1 MNLFN
6 LVGTGQDLSTGA
18 FVTVNGK
25 QWKESL
31 NDLVQ
36 VFKEANNLGA
46 TKKGTVLSW
55 LAGNFNKDY
64 DFVKDLNADTEALQ
78 KFMEVYNAQDP
89 TKKDKGAAFNA
100 TLTNSSVILQDFV
113 NHTDDASIS
122 VQNFFSSV
130 TGVGKLTNALKGI
143 GMQMLVTF
151 GQMAAVWA
159 VSEVFNLIG
168 KGINYL
174 AHYDDIAKETMEE
187 SRKAYQDTTD
197 EIKSLNDELGENNK
211 RIAEIKAQGTISYTD
226 QRELKKLQT
235 ANDKLDRQIQL
246 KEHLAEIEAKQAVN
260 DTIDSFNANYGK
272 DYFWGDFNL
281 NKASRNFL
289 GVESFG
295 EWESYERRFN
305 DMFDMNSNRYVGAD
319 EFAETILNE
328 TNDVREYSAA
338 IDYLNE
344 KVDTFNQKAAEAKTA
359 DAAQEWLDKAELY
372 QTQLEKINQGILDQ
386 ADDLETYKETLDLIG
401 YDNLTETQQVVYR
414 QIESAL
420 KYDYMKA
427 DPASWF
433 EQNFNDS
440 KYADVVSKLKDA
452 PESSAKALS
461 ALKTQADDSKKSLA
475 EMLDVAGN
483 FPDIASGVD
492 DYRQALKEAS
502 EAEEA
507 VTGTAEKYGNVS
519 NKNRQI
525 IQWTAENLK
534 NYSDFVKEQ
543 KEPFE
548 EGSFSTV
555 VGSSNAF
562 DVGDDHELEIAY
574 TPILQ
579 TDDGAR
585 PLTSNVLNNYIYDL
599 IQKAGENGPWKS
611 EDLLKLDAQG
621 LDEEIDG
628 QTVHIKNMLAAVEGQ
643 ILNGAELTAADVAAI
658 AGSTAEEIAKD
669 WDGAT
674 SKYAGKSMHDLQI
687 PLAKTAEAA
696 EIFNTLKDKAD
707 AAGVSL
713 ETLFA
718 MADNDAFNDLFSGNI
733 DIEALKEFIQQM
745 EAAGFTIED
754 VINELES
761 LSKAG
766 VEANSVTIDADTAVK
781 NVTTTISAVTAA
793 LQAQT
798 TGVGV
803 TAENFKALT
812 DADKDYAD
820 CLEYVNGT
828 MQVNTEKAKKLT
840 DKKIEEAKAT
850 VRVARSQ
857 AQLKYAENKQEL
869 SRLNDA
875 LKKNNDLSEEQQSTL
890 KEAISNREQENKKLR
905 EQCQNY
911 EVLYS
916 QLVQVSGAYQD
927 WLNAQNATEAGTMYN
942 DAIKAYDAIKDA
954 LESGKIGTQKYK
966 AAVEFLVPKSVD
978 ENAVQQY
985 VDTLKKYLT
994 DDSKGITNFLNDA
1007 VKAGL
1012 MEEDSSGYVAI
1023 AGKKTIQDF
1032 CDAMKLTPEM
1042 VRAIFGELQE
1052 YGFDWEWDDAFFGET
1067 LTSLEMQADELQE
1080 KMDSVKPDSK
1090 SYEEWNNQLKEVNE
1104 KIENIKG
1111 NIDSTDV
1118 DALVDAYEKA
1128 KDAVDQMNSQGG
1140 TFDGQADELQSALD
1154 KAADNLNKNGRV
1166 QLWIDAS
1173 EAEKTVDDLTQR
1185 FNSGDFSV
1193 ATELEAAQD
1202 KLADLNTQKEK
1213 LGAPTEVEIQVY
1225 AQGLEDAGKSTEEIT
1240 QTLKDAKILNVET
1253 DDSEDKLSQTKDTV
1267 TDIANILLTP
1277 YTLDLNTTEAMT
1289 RLGNVKELMNQ
1300 ISETTITAPVP
1311 SVPKSYAERITTGT
1325 IGTGSANAAGTNG
1338 GLARAER
1345 ALVGELGYEVV
1356 VNPHSGKWYTVGEHG
1371 AEFVN
1376 LPRDAIVFDHQKS
1389 EELLKNGFV
1398 GARGMAMAEG
1408 NAYDEG
1414 VGTITGGGYIPKNNP
1429 ATSTTFQKNAKAAAA
1444 TATATEVAQKNLERI
1459 EAEADA
1465 VKEAYEAQKKALEKQ
1480 KKELESIKDSL
1491 ESEQKTLD
1499 GIVKTIT
1506 ARIDKEI
1513 DRLEHQWDDLK
1524 EQLEDEKNNLD
1535 AAMNGA
1541 TYLIEKRTKALQKE
1555 QEALDDSY
1563 QPRIDAL
1570 QDELDKLNETNDA
1583 QEKAIEL
1590 ARKKAAMDA
1599 AKANRSVRVY
1609 REGKGFVWEA
1619 DESEVKSTEEDY
1631 NDALR
1636 QKEHEDAQKALEDQ
1650 KAALEKEL
1658 EDKKQELQDKI
1669 DAYDEYKDKLS
1680 EGQNEYTNSK
1690 NVAILRQLYG
1700 ANADQ
1705 MILNMDQA
1713 MIDKITT
1720 DYMNNM
1726 SNTDHVE
1733 NQIKENQKL
1742 IDQLEDYKSKWEEVA
1757 DAYETEQN
1765 RINTVAR
1772 LGADWEE
1779 KILGQ
1784 RTDVLDDFKNHYIDI
1799 LRQIEEKTAEINDLS
1814 LKIEVVEEEYQ
1825 TKSDELDK
1833 EKKAAQAE
1841 VKTTKSSSTSNHAT
1855 GIMNVAAFERA
1866 RVDEAGPEIV
1876 VRQPEAGR
1884 YTSLEVGDGVVPGN
1898 LTRRLFSAAINPEAF
1913 VESAILKRMG
1923 NVNAEL
1929 TSAGSS
1935 GVHIG
1940 DINIVMNGV
1949 NDVENFGR
1957 ILHQNIGSI
1966 MAQEFSKR

>member
-1 MNLFN
+1 MF
-6 LVGTGQDLSTGA
+6 GTGNDLNTGS
-18 FVTVNGK
+18 FVTLNGK
-25 QWKESL
+25 RWRESIS
-31 NDLVQ
+31 DL
-36 VFKEANNLGA
+36 KKALAEANDMGV

-55 LAGNFNKDY
+55 LTGNFNNDY
-64 DFVKDLNADTEALQ
+64 DLAKNLDSDTKALQAFNKEFEESHNKNTALKKLEGASVTLQEFAKNADE
-78 KFMEVYNAQDP
+78 
-89 TKKDKGAAFNA
+89 G
-100 TLTNSSVILQDFV
+100 TLSLK
-113 NHTDDASIS
+113 
-122 VQNFFSSV
+122 NFFSSV
-130 TGVGKLTNALKGI
+130 TGAGKLTNAIKGI
-143 GMQMLVTF
+143 GLQMLTT
-151 GQMAAVWA
+151 AAQTAAIWA
-159 VSEVFNLIG
+159 ITEGFRLVVNAI
-168 KGINYL
+168 KDYINR
-174 AHYDDIAKETMEE
+174 AEIAKEKMEN
-187 SRKAYQDTTD
+187 SKKAYQDTTD
-197 EIKSLNDELGENNK
+197 EIKSLNDELEQNK
-211 RIAEIKAQGTISYTD
+211 ERMAEINGQDVITYTD
-226 QRELKKLQT
+226 QKELNKLET
-235 ANDKLDRQIQL
+235 ANTRLERQIEL
-246 KEHLAEIEAKQAVN
+246 KEHLAEIEARDA
-260 DTIDSFNANYGK
+260 ANK
-272 DYFWGDFNL
+272 T
-281 NKASRNFL
+281 
-289 GVESFG
+289 VESFKENYGLDYFG
-295 EWESYERRFN
+295 EG
-305 DMFDMNSNRYVGAD
+305 FDFDKKGPNVFTNYKELFDKINPNS
-319 EFAETILNE
+319 FAEKVLE
-328 TNDVREYSAA
+328 RSNDIREYSAA

-344 KVDTFNQKAAEAKTA
+344 NIDTFNKRAKEAETA
-359 DAAQEWLDKAELY
+359 YEAQNWLDKAEVY

-386 ADDLETYKETLDLIG
+386 ADDLETYKETLDLVG
-401 YDNLTETQQVVYR
+401 YDNLTSTQQSIYN
-414 QIESAL
+414 QIEDAL

-433 EQNFNDS
+433 EQNFNNS
-440 KYADVVSKLKDA
+440 KYANVVTWLKNNSENA
-452 PESSAKALS
+452 AKALND
-461 ALKTQADDSKKSLA
+461 LKTQADAAGKSVT
-475 EMLDVAGN
+475 EMLDDTQKN
-483 FPDIASGVD
+483 K
-492 DYRQALKEAS
+492 LKEALGDG
-502 EAEEA
+502 
-507 VTGTAEKYGNVS
+507 VT
-519 NKNRQI
+519 I
-525 IQWTAENLK
+525 DMDNLA
-534 NYSDFVKEQ
+534 DF
-543 KEPFE
+543 
-548 EGSFSTV
+548 
-555 VGSSNAF
+555 
-562 DVGDDHELEIAY
+562 IAMM
-574 TPILQ
+574 
-579 TDDGAR
+579 
-585 PLTSNVLNNYIYDL
+585 
-599 IQKAGENGPWKS
+599 
-611 EDLLKLDAQG
+611 ED
-621 LDEEIDG
+621 
-628 QTVHIKNMLAAVEGQ
+628 
-643 ILNGAELTAADVAAI
+643 
-658 AGSTAEEIAKD
+658 
-669 WDGAT
+669 
-674 SKYAGKSMHDLQI
+674 
-687 PLAKTAEAA
+687 
-696 EIFNTLKDKAD
+696 
-707 AAGVSL
+707 
-713 ETLFA
+713 
-718 MADNDAFNDLFSGNI
+718 
-733 DIEALKEFIQQM
+733 
-745 EAAGFTIED
+745 AGFSIED
-754 VINELES
+754 VITELKS
-761 LSKAG
+761 LNQTG
-766 VEANSVTIDADTAVK
+766 VEAHSVTIDADTAVK
-781 NVTTTISAVTAA
+781 KVTTTISAVTAA

-911 EVLYS
+911 ELLYS

-942 DAIKAYDAIKDA
+942 DAIQAYDAIKDA

-966 AAVEFLVPKSVD
+966 AAIEFLVPKSVD

-1023 AGKKTIQDF
+1023 AGKKTIDDF
-1032 CDAMKLTPEM
+1032 CDALKLTPDM

-1052 YGFDWEWDDAFFGET
+1052 YGFDFNWDDAFFGET
-1067 LTSLEMQADELQE
+1067 LTSLEMQADELKE
-1080 KMDSVKPDSK
+1080 KMDSVKPDSD
-1090 SYEEWNNQLKEVNE
+1090 SYDEWNNQLKEVNE

-1128 KDAVDQMNSQGG
+1128 KDAVDQMNSQGS

-1277 YTLDLNTTEAMT
+1277 YTLDLNTTEALT
-1289 RLGNVKELMNQ
+1289 KLGTVAELMNQ
-1300 ISETTITAPVP
+1300 ISDTTITVP
-1311 SVPKSYAERITTGT
+1311 TPNISTPSSSQPYKPGKSYAERNGAGSTGIST
-1325 IGTGSANAAGTNG
+1325 AHAAGTNG
-1338 GLARAER
+1338 GLTRAER

-1376 LPRDAIVFDHQKS
+1376 LPKDAIVFDHQKS

-1408 NAYDEG
+1408 NAYALTS
-1414 VGTITGGGYIPKNNP
+1414 GTITGGGNKPENNP
-1429 ATSTTFQKNAKAAAA
+1429 VTSTTFQKNAKAAAA
-1444 TATATEVAQKNLERI
+1444 TATATEAAQKNLERI

-1733 NQIKENQKL
+1733 NQIRENQKL

-1784 RTDVLDDFKNHYIDI
+1784 RTDVLDNFKNHYIDI

-1913 VESAILKRMG
+1913 VESAILKRME

-1929 TSAGSS
+1929 ASAGSS

>member
-1 MNLFN
+1 MLTTAAQAAAIWAITEGFKL
-6 LVGTGQDLSTGA
+6 LVNW
-18 FVTVNGK
+18 V
-25 QWKESL
+25 
-31 NDLVQ
+31 
-36 VFKEANNLGA
+36 
-46 TKKGTVLSW
+46 
-55 LAGNFNKDY
+55 
-64 DFVKDLNADTEALQ
+64 
-78 KFMEVYNAQDP
+78 
-89 TKKDKGAAFNA
+89 DKLYRSG
-100 TLTNSSVILQDFV
+100 
-113 NHTDDASIS
+113 
-122 VQNFFSSV
+122 
-130 TGVGKLTNALKGI
+130 
-143 GMQMLVTF
+143 
-151 GQMAAVWA
+151 
-159 VSEVFNLIG
+159 E
-168 KGINYL
+168 
-174 AHYDDIAKETMEE
+174 IAKEKMEE
-187 SRKAYQDTTD
+187 SKKTYQDTTD
-197 EIKSLNDELGENNK
+197 EIKSLNDELEENKK
-211 RIAEIKAQGTISYTD
+211 RIAEINGQDVITYTD
-226 QRELKKLQT
+226 KQELEKLET
-235 ANDKLDRQIQL
+235 ANTRLERQIEL
-246 KEHLAEIEAKQAVN
+246 KEHLAEMQAKEAVN
-260 DTIDSFNANYGK
+260 DAVNSFNENYGE
-272 DYFWGDFNL
+272 DYFGD
-281 NKASRNFL
+281 
-289 GVESFG
+289 G
-295 EWESYERRFN
+295 
-305 DMFDMNSNRYVGAD
+305 FDLDKKGPTDFINYKGLFDSIRPD
-319 EFAETILNE
+319 EFGDKILE
-328 TNDVREYSAA
+328 RSNDIREYSAA
-338 IDYLNE
+338 IDYLND
-344 KVDTFNQKAAEAKTA
+344 KIDKYDQMAAV
-359 DAAQEWLDKAELY
+359 AATPDEEQTWLKQAELY

-386 ADDLETYKETLDLIG
+386 ADDLETYKETLDLVG
-401 YDNLTETQQVVYR
+401 FDNLTSTQKKIYN

-440 KYADVVSKLKDA
+440 KYANVVTWLKNNSENA
-452 PESSAKALS
+452 AKALND
-461 ALKTQADDSKKSLA
+461 LKTQADAAGKSVT
-475 EMLDVAGN
+475 EMLDDTQKN
-483 FPDIASGVD
+483 K
-492 DYRQALKEAS
+492 LKEALGDG
-502 EAEEA
+502 
-507 VTGTAEKYGNVS
+507 VT
-519 NKNRQI
+519 I
-525 IQWTAENLK
+525 DMDNLA
-534 NYSDFVKEQ
+534 DF
-543 KEPFE
+543 
-548 EGSFSTV
+548 
-555 VGSSNAF
+555 
-562 DVGDDHELEIAY
+562 IAMM
-574 TPILQ
+574 Q
-579 TDDGAR
+579 D
-585 PLTSNVLNNYIYDL
+585 
-599 IQKAGENGPWKS
+599 
-611 EDLLKLDAQG
+611 
-621 LDEEIDG
+621 
-628 QTVHIKNMLAAVEGQ
+628 
-643 ILNGAELTAADVAAI
+643 
-658 AGSTAEEIAKD
+658 
-669 WDGAT
+669 
-674 SKYAGKSMHDLQI
+674 
-687 PLAKTAEAA
+687 
-696 EIFNTLKDKAD
+696 
-707 AAGVSL
+707 
-713 ETLFA
+713 
-718 MADNDAFNDLFSGNI
+718 
-733 DIEALKEFIQQM
+733 
-745 EAAGFTIED
+745 AGFTIED

-820 CLEYVNGT
+820 CLKYVNGT
-828 MQVNTEKAKKLT
+828 MQINTEKAKKLT

-954 LESGKIGTQKYK
+954 LESGKIGTQKYN

-1023 AGKKTIQDF
+1023 AGKKTIDDF
-1032 CDAMKLTPEM
+1032 CDAMKLTPDM

-1052 YGFDWEWDDAFFGET
+1052 YGFDWKWDDAFFGET

-1080 KMDSVKPDSK
+1080 KMDSVKPDSD
-1090 SYEEWNNQLKEVNE
+1090 SYKEWNDQLKEVNE

-1111 NIDSTDV
+1111 NIDNTDV
-1118 DALVDAYEKA
+1118 DALADAYEKA

-1140 TFDGQADELQSALD
+1140 TFDGQAEELQSALD

-1267 TDIANILLTP
+1267 TDITNMLLTP
-1277 YTLDLNTTEAMT
+1277 YTLDLNTTEA
-1289 RLGNVKELMNQ
+1289 LGKLGTVRDLMNQ

-1311 SVPKSYAERITTGT
+1311 SVPKSYAERNTTGT
-1325 IGTGSANAAGTNG
+1325 TGTGIANAAGTNG

-1356 VNPHSGKWYTVGEHG
+1356 VNPHSGKWYTVGELG

-1376 LPRDAIVFDHQKS
+1376 LPKDAIVFDHQKS

-1408 NAYDEG
+1408 NAYDQG

-1429 ATSTTFQKNAKAAAA
+1429 ATSSTFQKNAKAAAA
-1444 TATATEVAQKNLERI
+1444 TATATEAAQKNLERI

-1784 RTDVLDDFKNHYIDI
+1784 RTDVLDNFKNHYIDI
-1799 LRQIEEKTAEINDLS
+1799 LRQIEEKTAEINDLN

-1841 VKTTKSSSTSNHAT
+1841 VKTTKSSSTSSHAT

>member
-6 LVGTGQDLSTGA
+6 LFGTGNDLNTGS
-18 FVTVNGK
+18 FVTLNGK
-25 QWKESL
+25 EWRESIT
-31 NDLVQ
+31 D
-36 VFKEANNLGA
+36 FRKAFSEANDIGV
-46 TKKGTVLSW
+46 TKKGTLFSW
-55 LAGNFNKDY
+55 LTGNFNNDY
-64 DFVKDLNADTEALQ
+64 DFVKDLDADTEALK
-78 KFMEVYNAQDP
+78 KFKDAYTNESSP
-89 TKKDKGAAFNA
+89 TFKKKNESFDA
-100 TLTNSSVILQDFV
+100 TLKNSSVILQDFV

-122 VQNFFSSV
+122 VKNFFSSV
-130 TGVGKLTNALKGI
+130 TGAGKLTNALKGI
-143 GMQMLVTF
+143 GLQMLTT
-151 GQMAAVWA
+151 AAQAAAIWA
-159 VSEVFNLIG
+159 ITEGFKLLVNWVDKLYRSGE
-168 KGINYL
+168 
-174 AHYDDIAKETMEE
+174 IAKEKMEE
-187 SRKAYQDTTD
+187 SKKTYQDTTD
-197 EIKSLNDELGENNK
+197 EIKSLNDELEENKK
-211 RIAEIKAQGTISYTD
+211 RIAEINGQDVITYTD
-226 QRELKKLQT
+226 KQELEKLET
-235 ANDKLDRQIQL
+235 ANTRLERQIQL
-246 KEHLAEIEAKQAVN
+246 KEHLAEMQAKEAVN
-260 DTIDSFNANYGK
+260 DAVNSFNENYGE
-272 DYFWGDFNL
+272 DYFGD
-281 NKASRNFL
+281 
-289 GVESFG
+289 
-295 EWESYERRFN
+295 RFDLDKKGPTDFIN
-305 DMFDMNSNRYVGAD
+305 YKGLFDSIHPD
-319 EFAETILNE
+319 EFGDKILE
-328 TNDVREYSAA
+328 RSNDIREYSAA
-338 IDYLNE
+338 IDYLND
-344 KVDTFNQKAAEAKTA
+344 KVDKYNQMAAV
-359 DAAQEWLDKAELY
+359 AATPDEEQTWLKQAELY

-386 ADDLETYKETLDLIG
+386 AEDLETYKETLDLVG
-401 YDNLTETQQVVYR
+401 FDNLTSTQKKIYN
-414 QIESAL
+414 QIEDAL
-420 KYDYMKA
+420 KYNYMKT

-440 KYADVVSKLKDA
+440 KYADVASKLKDA

-483 FPDIASGVD
+483 FSDIASGVD

-585 PLTSNVLNNYIYDL
+585 PLTSNVLENYIYDL

-674 SKYAGKSMHDLQI
+674 SEYAGKSMHDLQI

-745 EAAGFTIED
+745 EDAGFTIED

-828 MQVNTEKAKKLT
+828 MQINTEKAKELT

-927 WLNAQNATEAGTMYN
+927 WLNAQNATEAGTMYD

-954 LESGKIGTQKYK
+954 LESGKVGTQKYK
-966 AAVEFLVPKSVD
+966 AAVEFLVPDSVD

-994 DDSKGITNFLNDA
+994 DDYKGVTNFLNDA

-1012 MEEDSSGYVAI
+1012 MEADSSGYVTI
-1023 AGKKTIQDF
+1023 AGEKTIQDF
-1032 CDAMKLTPEM
+1032 CDAMKLTPDM

-1080 KMDSVKPDSK
+1080 KMDSVKPDSD
-1090 SYEEWNNQLKEVNE
+1090 SYKEWNDQLKEVNE

-1111 NIDSTDV
+1111 NIDNTDV
-1118 DALVDAYEKA
+1118 DELVDAYKQA
-1128 KDAVDQMNSQGG
+1128 KDLVDKANEQG
-1140 TFDGQADELQSALD
+1140 DLPSKRAEVLQSALD

-1193 ATELEAAQD
+1193 ATELETAQD
-1202 KLADLNTQKEK
+1202 KLADLTAKKEE

-1225 AQGLEDAGKSTEEIT
+1225 AEGLENAGKTTEEIT
-1240 QTLKDAKILNVET
+1240 QTLKDAKILNVKT
-1253 DDSEDKLSQTKDTV
+1253 DDSQDKLDTALDTANDLV
-1267 TDIANILLTP
+1267 DILMTP
-1277 YTLDLNTTEAMT
+1277 YTLTVHNTDALESLGKVKDLMD
-1289 RLGNVKELMNQ
+1289 Q
-1300 ISETTITAPVP
+1300 ITQTTITAPVP
-1311 SVPKSYAERITTGT
+1311 SVAKSYAEQNATGT
-1325 IGTGSANAAGTNG
+1325 TSIGSAHAGGARNG
-1338 GLARAER
+1338 LPQGER

-1376 LPRDAIVFDHQKS
+1376 LPKDAIVFDHQKS

-1398 GARGMAMAEG
+1398 GARGTAMAEG
-1408 NAYDEG
+1408 NAYPGGKET
-1414 VGTITGGGYIPKNNP
+1414 VRGGGQFPTDNP
-1429 ATSTTFQKNAKAAAA
+1429 VTSGTFQKNAKAAAA
-1444 TATATEVAQKNLERI
+1444 TATATEAAQKNLERI

-1555 QEALDDSY
+1555 QEALEDSY

-1700 ANADQ
+1700 ADADQ

-1742 IDQLEDYKSKWEEVA
+1742 IDQLEEYKSKWEEVA

-1825 TKSDELDK
+1825 VKSDELDK

-1841 VKTTKSSSTSNHAT
+1841 VKATKSSSTSSHAT

-1923 NVNAEL
+1923 NANTEL
-1929 TSAGSS
+1929 ASAGSS

>member
-6 LVGTGQDLSTGA
+6 LFGTGNDLNTGS
-18 FVTVNGK
+18 FITLNGK
-25 QWKESL
+25 KVKESIA
-31 NDLVQ
+31 DI
-36 VFKEANNLGA
+36 KKAYAEADNLGIS
-46 TKKGTVLSW
+46 KNGTLLSW
-55 LAGNFNKDY
+55 LMGNFNKDY
-64 DFVKDLNADTEALQ
+64 DLAKELDSDTVALQ
-78 KFMEVYNAQDP
+78 KFIAEVANGKTKANAMDE
-89 TKKDKGAAFNA
+89 
-100 TLTNSSVILQDFV
+100 TLSNSSIALQDYV
-113 NHTDDASIS
+113 KNLGDGKASIKD
-122 VQNFFSSV
+122 FFSSI
-130 TGVGKLTNALKGI
+130 TGSTKATTALKSLGK
-143 GMQMLVTF
+143 QFLVTA
-151 GQMAAVWA
+151 GQMVAVWA
-159 VSEVFNLIG
+159 ISKAVDLAVEAVN
-168 KGINYL
+168 NYVNRVE
-174 AHYDDIAKETMEE
+174 IAKDKMEE
-187 SRKAYQDTTD
+187 SRKAYQDSTN
-197 EIKSLNDELGENNK
+197 EIESLNSELEENSK
-211 RIAEIKAQGTISYTD
+211 RIAEIKSQGTISYTE
-226 QRELKKLQT
+226 QQELEKLQT
-235 ANDKLDRQIQL
+235 ANDKLEHQL
-246 KEHLAEIEAKQAVN
+246 LVKEQLAKVNAKQAAN
-260 DTIDSFNANYGK
+260 DAQDLY
-272 DYFWGDFNL
+272 
-281 NKASRNFL
+281 NK
-289 GVESFG
+289 EFG
-295 EWESYERRFN
+295 
-305 DMFDMNSNRYVGAD
+305 NSNYDVSTVDSAEVNHKLSSAMASFASITNLRDAESAVEMLAGDESDIATYIKSIDLLNQKIKEAQEGFDRNIQNGTGYQRY
-319 EFAETILNE
+319 ENQIQY
-328 TNDVREYSAA
+328 YSAM
-338 IDYLNE
+338 IDGINE
-344 KVDTFNQKAAEAKTA
+344 KLIDQATDLEAIKAAF
-359 DAAQEWLDKAELY
+359 
-372 QTQLEKINQGILDQ
+372 
-386 ADDLETYKETLDLIG
+386 DDIG
-401 YDNLTETQQVVYR
+401 YDNLTSKQKRT
-414 QIESAL
+414 
-420 KYDYMKA
+420 YDDIQKQLTVIYKQT
-427 DPASWF
+427 DPAGWF

-440 KYADVVSKLKDA
+440 KYADVVTWLKGNSENA
-452 PESSAKALS
+452 AKALND
-461 ALKTQADDSKKSLA
+461 LKTQADDSKKSLA

-483 FPDIASGVD
+483 FPDIASEVD

-658 AGSTAEEIAKD
+658 AGSTAEEISKD

-674 SKYAGKSMHDLQI
+674 SEYAGKSMHDLQI

-707 AAGVSL
+707 EAGVSL

-745 EAAGFTIED
+745 EDAGFTIED

-911 EVLYS
+911 ELLYS

-942 DAIKAYDAIKDA
+942 DAIQAYDAIKDA

-985 VDTLKKYLT
+985 VNTLKKYLT

-1032 CDAMKLTPEM
+1032 CDAMKLTPDM

-1052 YGFDWEWDDAFFGET
+1052 YGFDFNWDDAFFGDT

-1080 KMDSVKPDSK
+1080 KMDSVEPDSK
-1090 SYEEWNNQLKEVNE
+1090 SYEKWNEQLKEVNE

-1128 KDAVDQMNSQGG
+1128 KDLVDKANKQGDLPG
-1140 TFDGQADELQSALD
+1140 KRAEVLQSALD

-1193 ATELEAAQD
+1193 ATELEATQD

-1267 TDIANILLTP
+1267 TDIANILLAP

-1289 RLGNVKELMNQ
+1289 KLGNVKELMNQ

-1408 NAYDEG
+1408 NAYNQG

-1444 TATATEVAQKNLERI
+1444 TATATEAAQKNLERI

-1784 RTDVLDDFKNHYIDI
+1784 RTDVLDNFKNHYIDI

-1929 TSAGSS
+1929 ASAGSS

>member
-1 MNLFN
+1 LF
-6 LVGTGQDLSTGA
+6 GTGNDLNTGT
-18 FVTVNGK
+18 FLTLNGK
-25 QWKESL
+25 RAKDSIEDFRKAFS
-31 NDLVQ
+31 
-36 VFKEANNLGA
+36 EANLLGG
-46 TKKGTVLSW
+46 TKKGILFSW
-55 LAGNFNKDY
+55 LTGNFNNDY
-64 DFVKDLNADTEALQ
+64 DLAKDLDNDVVALQ
-78 KFMEVYNAQDP
+78 AFIEAVKNGATP
-89 TKKDKGAAFNA
+89 TDAIKDNLKDA
-100 TLTNSSVILQDFV
+100 SVVLQDFV
-113 NHTDDASIS
+113 AHTDKANIS
-122 VQNFFSSV
+122 VENFFSSV
-130 TGVGKLTNALKGI
+130 TGYKNAITALKGF
-143 GMQMLVTF
+143 GMQFLVTA
-151 GQMAAVWA
+151 GQMVAVWA
-159 VSEVFNLIG
+159 ISKAIDLAVEAVN
-168 KGINYL
+168 NYVNRVE
-174 AHYDDIAKETMEE
+174 IAKDKMES
-187 SRKAYQDTTD
+187 SRKAYQDTTN
-197 EIKSLNDELGENNK
+197 EIESLNSELEENSK
-211 RIAEIKAQGTISYTD
+211 RIAEIKSQGTISYTE
-226 QRELKKLQT
+226 QQELKKLQT
-235 ANDKLDRQIQL
+235 ANDKLDHQLLVKEQLAKVNAKEAANDAQDLYDKEFGNSNYDVSTVNSAEVNHKLNNAMTAFLDITNLRDAKSAVEMLAGDESDIATYIKSIDLLNQKLKEAQEGFDRNIQNGTGYLRFENQIQ
-246 KEHLAEIEAKQAVN
+246 
-260 DTIDSFNANYGK
+260 Y
-272 DYFWGDFNL
+272 
-281 NKASRNFL
+281 
-289 GVESFG
+289 
-295 EWESYERRFN
+295 
-305 DMFDMNSNRYVGAD
+305 
-319 EFAETILNE
+319 
-328 TNDVREYSAA
+328 YSAM
-338 IDYLNE
+338 IDGINE
-344 KVDTFNQKAAEAKTA
+344 KLIDQATDLEAIKAAF
-359 DAAQEWLDKAELY
+359 
-372 QTQLEKINQGILDQ
+372 
-386 ADDLETYKETLDLIG
+386 DDIG
-401 YDNLTETQQVVYR
+401 YDNLTSKQKRT
-414 QIESAL
+414 
-420 KYDYMKA
+420 YDDIQKQLTVIYKQT
-427 DPASWF
+427 DPAGWF

-440 KYADVVSKLKDA
+440 KYADVVTWLKGNSENA
-452 PESSAKALS
+452 AKALND
-461 ALKTQADDSKKSLA
+461 LKTQADDSKKSLA

-658 AGSTAEEIAKD
+658 AGSTAEEISKD

-674 SKYAGKSMHDLQI
+674 SEYAGKSMHDLQI

-707 AAGVSL
+707 EAGVSL

-745 EAAGFTIED
+745 EDAGFTIED

-869 SRLNDA
+869 SRLNDT

-911 EVLYS
+911 ELLYS

-942 DAIKAYDAIKDA
+942 DAIQAYDAIKDA

-1023 AGKKTIQDF
+1023 AGKKTIDDF
-1032 CDAMKLTPEM
+1032 CDAMKLTPDM

-1052 YGFDWEWDDAFFGET
+1052 YGFDFNWDDAFFGET

-1080 KMDSVKPDSK
+1080 KMDSVKPDSD
-1090 SYEEWNNQLKEVNE
+1090 SYDEWNNQLKEVNE

-1111 NIDSTDV
+1111 NIDNTDV

-1213 LGAPTEVEIQVY
+1213 LGAPTKVEIQVY

-1240 QTLKDAKILNVET
+1240 QTLKDAKILNVKT

-1289 RLGNVKELMNQ
+1289 KLGNVKGLMNQ

-1408 NAYDEG
+1408 NAYAQG

-1444 TATATEVAQKNLERI
+1444 TATATEAAQKNLERI

-1524 EQLEDEKNNLD
+1524 EQLEDEKDNLD

-1555 QEALDDSY
+1555 QEALEDSY

-1636 QKEHEDAQKALEDQ
+1636 EKEQEDAKKALEDQ

-1700 ANADQ
+1700 TDADQ

-1713 MIDKITT
+1713 MVDKITT
-1720 DYMNNM
+1720 DYMNNL

-1929 TSAGSS
+1929 ASAGSS

-1957 ILHQNIGSI
+1957 ILHQNISSI

>member
-6 LVGTGQDLSTGA
+6 LFGTGNDLNTGT
-18 FVTVNGK
+18 FLTLNGK
-25 QWKESL
+25 RAKDSIEDFRKAFS
-31 NDLVQ
+31 
-36 VFKEANNLGA
+36 EASDMGV
-46 TKKGTVLSW
+46 TKKGTLFSW
-55 LAGNFNKDY
+55 LTGNFNNDY
-64 DFVKDLNADTEALQ
+64 DFVKDLDADTEALK
-78 KFMEVYNAQDP
+78 KFKDAYTN
-89 TKKDKGAAFNA
+89 KKNSSTFNKKKESFDA
-100 TLTNSSVILQDFV
+100 TLKNSSVILQDFV

-122 VQNFFSSV
+122 VENFFRSV
-130 TGVGKLTNALKGI
+130 TGAGKLTNALKGI
-143 GMQMLVTF
+143 GLQMLTT
-151 GQMAAVWA
+151 AAQAAAIWA
-159 VSEVFNLIG
+159 ITEGFKLLVNWVDKLYRSGE
-168 KGINYL
+168 
-174 AHYDDIAKETMEE
+174 IAKEKMEE
-187 SRKAYQDTTD
+187 SKKTYQDTTD
-197 EIKSLNDELGENNK
+197 EIKSLNDELEENKK
-211 RIAEIKAQGTISYTD
+211 RIAEINGQDVITYTD
-226 QRELKKLQT
+226 KQELEKLET
-235 ANDKLDRQIQL
+235 ANTRLERQIEL
-246 KEHLAEIEAKQAVN
+246 KEHLAEMQAKEAVN
-260 DTIDSFNANYGK
+260 DAVNSFNENYGE
-272 DYFWGDFNL
+272 DYFGD
-281 NKASRNFL
+281 
-289 GVESFG
+289 G
-295 EWESYERRFN
+295 
-305 DMFDMNSNRYVGAD
+305 FDLDKKGPTDFINYKGLFDSIRPD
-319 EFAETILNE
+319 EFGDKILE
-328 TNDVREYSAA
+328 RSNDIREYSAA
-338 IDYLNE
+338 IDYLND
-344 KVDTFNQKAAEAKTA
+344 KIDKYNQMAAV
-359 DAAQEWLDKAELY
+359 AATPDEEQTWLKQAELY

-386 ADDLETYKETLDLIG
+386 ADDLETYKETLDLVG
-401 YDNLTETQQVVYR
+401 FDNLTSTQKKIYN
-414 QIESAL
+414 QIEDAL
-420 KYDYMKA
+420 KYNYMKT

-461 ALKTQADDSKKSLA
+461 TLKTQADDSKKSLA

-519 NKNRQI
+519 NKNRQV

-534 NYSDFVKEQ
+534 DYSDFVKEQ
-543 KEPFE
+543 KKPFE

-585 PLTSNVLNNYIYDL
+585 PLTSNVLKNYIYDL

-658 AGSTAEEIAKD
+658 AGSTADDIAKD

-674 SKYAGKSMHDLQI
+674 SEYAGKSMHDLQI
-687 PLAKTAEAA
+687 PLTKTAEAA

-713 ETLFA
+713 KTLFA

-745 EAAGFTIED
+745 EDAGFTIED

-761 LSKAG
+761 LSKTG
-766 VEANSVTIDADTAVK
+766 VEANSVTIDADTAAK

-828 MQVNTEKAKKLT
+828 MQINTEKAKELT

-869 SRLNDA
+869 SRLNDS
-875 LKKNNDLSEEQQSTL
+875 LKKNNNLSEEQQSTL

-927 WLNAQNATEAGTMYN
+927 WLNAQNATEAGTMYD

-1052 YGFDWEWDDAFFGET
+1052 YGFDFNWDDAFFGET

-1080 KMDSVKPDSK
+1080 KMDSVKPDSD
-1090 SYEEWNNQLKEVNE
+1090 SYKEWNDQLKEVNE

-1111 NIDSTDV
+1111 NIDNTDV

-1140 TFDGQADELQSALD
+1140 TFDGQAEELQSALD

-1267 TDIANILLTP
+1267 TDITNMLLTP
-1277 YTLDLNTTEAMT
+1277 YTLDLNTTEALT
-1289 RLGNVKELMNQ
+1289 KLGTVRDLMNQ

-1311 SVPKSYAERITTGT
+1311 SVPKSYAERNTTGIT
-1325 IGTGSANAAGTNG
+1325 GIGSANAAGTNG

-1376 LPRDAIVFDHQKS
+1376 LPKDAIVFDHQKS

-1408 NAYDEG
+1408 NAYALTS
-1414 VGTITGGGYIPKNNP
+1414 GTITGGGNKPENNP
-1429 ATSTTFQKNAKAAAA
+1429 VTSTTFQKNAKAAAA
-1444 TATATEVAQKNLERI
+1444 TATATEAAQKNLERI

-1555 QEALDDSY
+1555 QEALEDSY

-1636 QKEHEDAQKALEDQ
+1636 QKEQEDAQKALEDQ

-1784 RTDVLDDFKNHYIDI
+1784 RTDVLDNFKNHYIDI

-1841 VKTTKSSSTSNHAT
+1841 VKTTKSSSTSSHAT

-1923 NVNAEL
+1923 NVNSEL
-1929 TSAGSS
+1929 ASAGSS

-1957 ILHQNIGSI
+1957 ILHQNISSI

>member
-6 LVGTGQDLSTGA
+6 LVGTGQDLNTGA

-36 VFKEANNLGA
+36 AFKEANNLGA

-78 KFMEVYNAQDP
+78 KFMKVYNAQDP

-130 TGVGKLTNALKGI
+130 TGASKLTNALKGI
-143 GMQMLVTF
+143 GLQMLTT
-151 GQMAAVWA
+151 AAQAAAIWA
-159 VSEVFNLIG
+159 ITEGFRLVVNAI
-168 KGINYL
+168 KDYINR
-174 AHYDDIAKETMEE
+174 AEIAKEKMEN
-187 SRKAYQDTTD
+187 SKKAYQDTTD
-197 EIKSLNDELGENNK
+197 EIKSLNDELEQNK
-211 RIAEIKAQGTISYTD
+211 ERMAEINSQDVITYTD
-226 QRELKKLQT
+226 QQELEKLET
-235 ANDKLDRQIQL
+235 ANTRLERQIEL
-246 KEHLAEIEAKQAVN
+246 KEHLAEMQAKEAVN
-260 DTIDSFNANYGK
+260 DAVNSFNENYGE
-272 DYFWGDFNL
+272 DYFGD
-281 NKASRNFL
+281 
-289 GVESFG
+289 G
-295 EWESYERRFN
+295 
-305 DMFDMNSNRYVGAD
+305 FDLDKKGPTDFINYKGLFDSIRPD
-319 EFAETILNE
+319 EFGDKILE
-328 TNDVREYSAA
+328 RSNDIREYSAA
-338 IDYLNE
+338 IDYLND
-344 KVDTFNQKAAEAKTA
+344 KIDKYNQMAAV
-359 DAAQEWLDKAELY
+359 AATPDEEQTWLKQAELY

-386 ADDLETYKETLDLIG
+386 ADDLETYKETLDLVG
-401 YDNLTETQQVVYR
+401 FDNLTSTQKKIYN
-414 QIESAL
+414 QIEDAL
-420 KYDYMKA
+420 KYNYMKT

-440 KYADVVSKLKDA
+440 KYADVVSKLKED
-452 PESSAKALS
+452 PEGAGKALI
-461 ALKTQADDSKKSLA
+461 ALNTQAENSGKSLG
-475 EMLDVAGN
+475 EMLD
-483 FPDIASGVD
+483 IAKKFFGVTSEFD
-492 DYRQALKEAS
+492 DYSQALK
-502 EAEEA
+502 
-507 VTGTAEKYGNVS
+507 
-519 NKNRQI
+519 
-525 IQWTAENLK
+525 
-534 NYSDFVKEQ
+534 
-543 KEPFE
+543 
-548 EGSFSTV
+548 
-555 VGSSNAF
+555 
-562 DVGDDHELEIAY
+562 
-574 TPILQ
+574 
-579 TDDGAR
+579 
-585 PLTSNVLNNYIYDL
+585 
-599 IQKAGENGPWKS
+599 
-611 EDLLKLDAQG
+611 DA
-621 LDEEIDG
+621 
-628 QTVHIKNMLAAVEGQ
+628 
-643 ILNGAELTAADVAAI
+643 
-658 AGSTAEEIAKD
+658 
-669 WDGAT
+669 
-674 SKYAGKSMHDLQI
+674 
-687 PLAKTAEAA
+687 
-696 EIFNTLKDKAD
+696 KDKAD

-713 ETLFA
+713 GALFNI
-718 MADNDAFNDLFSGNI
+718 ADNESFRNLFSSGI
-733 DIEALKEFIQQM
+733 DLDLLAEFIKYMQD
-745 EAAGFTIED
+745 AGFAVED
-754 VINELES
+754 VITELKS
-761 LSKAG
+761 FSQAG

-820 CLEYVNGT
+820 CLKYVNGT
-828 MQVNTEKAKKLT
+828 MQINTEKAKKLT

-869 SRLNDA
+869 SRLNDE
-875 LKKNNDLSEEQQSTL
+875 LKKNNNLSEEQQSTL

-916 QLVQVSGAYQD
+916 QLMQASGAYQD
-927 WLNAQNATEAGTMYN
+927 WLNAQNATEAGTMYD
-942 DAIKAYDAIKDA
+942 DAIQAYDAIKDA

-994 DDSKGITNFLNDA
+994 DDSKGVTNFLNDA

-1012 MEEDSSGYVAI
+1012 MEEDSSGYVTI
-1023 AGKKTIQDF
+1023 AGKKTIDDF
-1032 CDAMKLTPEM
+1032 CDALKLTPDM

-1052 YGFDWEWDDAFFGET
+1052 YGFDFNWDDAFFGET

-1080 KMDSVKPDSK
+1080 KMDSVKPDSD
-1090 SYEEWNNQLKEVNE
+1090 SYKEWNDQLKEVNE

-1111 NIDSTDV
+1111 NIDNTDV

-1128 KDAVDQMNSQGG
+1128 KDAVDQMNSQGS

-1173 EAEKTVDDLTQR
+1173 EAEKTVDDLTQK

-1193 ATELEAAQD
+1193 ATELEAAQN

-1225 AQGLEDAGKSTEEIT
+1225 AQGLEDAGKSTEEIA

-1267 TDIANILLTP
+1267 TDIANMLLAP
-1277 YTLDLNTTEAMT
+1277 YTLDLNTTEALT
-1289 RLGNVKELMNQ
+1289 KLGTVRDLMNQ

-1325 IGTGSANAAGTNG
+1325 TGTGSANAAGTNG

-1376 LPRDAIVFDHQKS
+1376 LPKDAIVFDHQKS

-1408 NAYDEG
+1408 NAYNQG

-1444 TATATEVAQKNLERI
+1444 TATATEAAQKNLERI

-1636 QKEHEDAQKALEDQ
+1636 EKEQEDAKKALEDQ

-1784 RTDVLDDFKNHYIDI
+1784 RTDVLDNFKNHYIDI

-1841 VKTTKSSSTSNHAT
+1841 VKTTKSSSTSSHAT

-1929 TSAGSS
+1929 ASAGSS

>member
-1 MNLFN
+1 MW
-6 LVGTGQDLSTGA
+6 GTGNDLTSGS
-18 FVTVNGK
+18 FVTLNGK
-25 QWKESL
+25 AWRESIA
-31 NDLVQ
+31 D
-36 VFKEANNLGA
+36 FRKAFTEANNMGG
-46 TKKGTVLSW
+46 TKKGTLLSW
-55 LAGNFNKDY
+55 LTGNFNKDY
-64 DFVKDLNADTEALQ
+64 DFVKDLDADTKALQ
-78 KFMEVYNAQDP
+78 KFMDAYTNKSSETFN
-89 TKKDKGAAFNA
+89 KKEESFNA
-100 TLTNSSVILQDFV
+100 TLKDSSVILQDFV
-113 NHTDDASIS
+113 NHTDKANIS

-130 TGVGKLTNALKGI
+130 TGASKLTNAIKGI
-143 GMQMLVTF
+143 GLQMLTT
-151 GQMAAVWA
+151 AAQAAAIWA
-159 VSEVFNLIG
+159 ITEGFRLAVNAI
-168 KGINYL
+168 KDYINR
-174 AHYDDIAKETMEE
+174 AEIAKEKMEN
-187 SRKAYQDTTD
+187 SKKAYQDTTD
-197 EIKSLNDELGENNK
+197 EIKSLNDELEQNK
-211 RIAEIKAQGTISYTD
+211 ERMAEINSQDVITYTD
-226 QRELKKLQT
+226 QQELEKLET
-235 ANDKLDRQIQL
+235 ANTRLERQIEL
-246 KEHLAEIEAKQAVN
+246 KEHLAEIEARDAAN
-260 DTIDSFNANYGK
+260 DT
-272 DYFWGDFNL
+272 
-281 NKASRNFL
+281 
-289 GVESFG
+289 VESFKENYG
-295 EWESYERRFN
+295 LDYFDEGFDFDKKGPNWLTSYKEV
-305 DMFDMNSNRYVGAD
+305 FDKIEPNS
-319 EFAETILNE
+319 FAEKVLGRS
-328 TNDVREYSAA
+328 NDIREYSAA

-344 KVDTFNQKAAEAKTA
+344 NIDTFNKRAKEAETA
-359 DAAQEWLDKAELY
+359 YEAQNWLDKANQY

-386 ADDLETYKETLDLIG
+386 ADDLETYKETLDLVG
-401 YDNLTETQQVVYR
+401 FDNLTSTQKRIYS
-414 QIESAL
+414 QIEDAL

-433 EQNFNDS
+433 KQNFNDS
-440 KYADVVSKLKDA
+440 KYADVARKLKED
-452 PESSAKALS
+452 PEGAAKALS

-507 VTGTAEKYGNVS
+507 VTGTAEKYGNIS
-519 NKNRQI
+519 NKDRQVI
-525 IQWTAENLK
+525 RWTARNLK
-534 NYSDFVKEQ
+534 NYSKFAAEQ
-543 KEPFE
+543 AEKNEPLE
-548 EGSFSTV
+548 LNSYSTV
-555 VGSSNAF
+555 LGTSSAF
-562 DVGDDHELEIAY
+562 DVGDNHELEIAY
-574 TPILQ
+574 SPILQ
-579 TDDGAR
+579 TEDGPK
-585 PLTSNVLNNYIYDL
+585 PLTEGVLKNYIYGL
-599 IQKAGENGPWKS
+599 IEKAGENGPWKS
-611 EDLLKLDAQG
+611 DDLLKLDAKG
-621 LDEEIDG
+621 LDEQIDG
-628 QTVHIKNMLAAVEGQ
+628 ETVHIKNMLAAVEGQ
-643 ILNGAELTAADVAAI
+643 ILDGAELTAADVAAI
-658 AGSTAEEIAKD
+658 GGETAENIAKA
-669 WDGAT
+669 WNGAT
-674 SKYAGKSMHDLQI
+674 SKYVRQDMHTLQV
-687 PLAKTAEAA
+687 PLAKTAEAT

-745 EAAGFTIED
+745 EDAGFTIED

-828 MQVNTEKAKKLT
+828 MQINTEKAKELT

-911 EVLYS
+911 ELLYS

-927 WLNAQNATEAGTMYN
+927 WLNAQNATEAGTMYD

-1032 CDAMKLTPEM
+1032 CDALKLTPDM

-1052 YGFDWEWDDAFFGET
+1052 YGFDFNWDDAFFGET
-1067 LTSLEMQADELQE
+1067 LTSLEMQADELRE
-1080 KMDSVKPDSK
+1080 KMDSVEPDSK
-1090 SYEEWNNQLKEVNE
+1090 SYEEWNNQLKDVNE

-1111 NIDSTDV
+1111 NIDNTDV

-1128 KDAVDQMNSQGG
+1128 KDAVDQMNSQGS
-1140 TFDGQADELQSALD
+1140 TFDGQADELQSTLD

-1225 AQGLEDAGKSTEEIT
+1225 AQGLEDAGKTTEEIT

-1253 DDSEDKLSQTKDTV
+1253 DDEDKLSQTKDTV

-1277 YTLDLNTTEAMT
+1277 YTLDLNTTEAMNKLDT
-1289 RLGNVKELMNQ
+1289 VAKLMNQ
-1300 ISETTITAPVP
+1300 ISETTITVP
-1311 SVPKSYAERITTGT
+1311 TPDISTPSSSQPYKPGKSYAERN
-1325 IGTGSANAAGTNG
+1325 GTGFTGLSVAHAAGTNG

-1376 LPRDAIVFDHQKS
+1376 LPKDAIVFDHQKS

-1408 NAYDEG
+1408 NAYNQG

-1444 TATATEVAQKNLERI
+1444 TATATEAAQKNLERI

-1784 RTDVLDDFKNHYIDI
+1784 RTDVLDNFKNHYIDI

-1841 VKTTKSSSTSNHAT
+1841 VKTTKSSSTSSHAT

-1929 TSAGSS
+1929 ASAGSS

>member
-6 LVGTGQDLSTGA
+6 LFGIGNDLDTGS
-18 FVTVNGK
+18 FVTLNGK
-25 QWKESL
+25 KWSESVA
-31 NDLVQ
+31 DI
-36 VFKEANNLGA
+36 K
-46 TKKGTVLSW
+46 TVLAEISGIEDSKPGVILSW
-55 LAGNFNKDY
+55 LMGNFNGDY
-64 DFVKDLNADTEALQ
+64 DFAKNLNTDASALREFNRVLTETGKRDEALKKLDGASVAMQNFAKNTTEGTLSAQ
-78 KFMEVYNAQDP
+78 KFYD
-89 TKKDKGAAFNA
+89 
-100 TLTNSSVILQDFV
+100 
-113 NHTDDASIS
+113 SI
-122 VQNFFSSV
+122 
-130 TGVGKLTNALKGI
+130 TGVDDLLTAIESFGL
-143 GMQMLVTF
+143 QTLVTLE
-151 GQMAAVWA
+151 QMAAIWA
-159 VSEVFNLIG
+159 ISE
-168 KGINYL
+168 GIKLVVNAVQDYIDR
-174 AHYDDIAKETMEE
+174 ADIAKEKMEE
-187 SRKAYQDTTD
+187 SVKTYQNTTD
-197 EIKSLNDELGENNK
+197 EVKSLNDELEENNK
-211 RIAEIKAQGTISYTD
+211 RIAEIKAQDVITYTD
-226 QRELKKLQT
+226 QQELIKLQT
-235 ANDKLDRQIQL
+235 ANNKLERQIQL
-246 KEHLAEIEAKQAVN
+246 KERLAEMQLKEAAR
-260 DTIDSFNANYGK
+260 DTEDSFNKSYGK
-272 DYFWGDFNL
+272 DYFGSNFNL
-281 NKASRNFL
+281 DQEGPTVFADYDAVFDRYNRNVDNF
-289 GVESFG
+289 
-295 EWESYERRFN
+295 
-305 DMFDMNSNRYVGAD
+305 AD
-319 EFAETILNE
+319 NILNRS
-328 TNDVREYSAA
+328 NDVREYAAA
-338 IDYLNE
+338 IDYLNGKVE
-344 KVDTFNQKAAEAKTA
+344 KYTQMSEVAATEIEADHWLNEA
-359 DAAQEWLDKAELY
+359 DKY

-386 ADDLETYKETLDLIG
+386 ASDLETYKETLDLVG
-401 YDNLTETQQVVYR
+401 FDNLTSTQKRIYS

-507 VTGTAEKYGNVS
+507 VTGTAEKYGNIS
-519 NKNRQI
+519 NKNRQV

-534 NYSDFVKEQ
+534 NYTDFVREQ
-543 KEPFE
+543 KKPFE

-585 PLTSNVLNNYIYDL
+585 PLTSNVLKNYIYDL

-658 AGSTAEEIAKD
+658 AGSTADDIAKD

-674 SKYAGKSMHDLQI
+674 SEYAGKSMHDLQI
-687 PLAKTAEAA
+687 PLTKTAEAA

-745 EAAGFTIED
+745 QDAGFTIED

-812 DADKDYAD
+812 DADKDYTD

-828 MQVNTEKAKKLT
+828 MQINTEKAKELT

-857 AQLKYAENKQEL
+857 EQLKYAENKQEL

-875 LKKNNDLSEEQQSTL
+875 LKKNNDLSEEQQSAL

-927 WLNAQNATEAGTMYN
+927 WLNAQNATEAGTMYD

-1032 CDAMKLTPEM
+1032 CDALKLTPDM

-1052 YGFDWEWDDAFFGET
+1052 YGFDFNWDDAFFGET

-1080 KMDSVKPDSK
+1080 KMDSVKPDSD
-1090 SYEEWNNQLKEVNE
+1090 SYKEWNDQLKEVNE

-1111 NIDSTDV
+1111 NIDNTDV

-1140 TFDGQADELQSALD
+1140 TFDGQTDELQSTLD

-1173 EAEKTVDDLTQR
+1173 EAEKTVDDLTQK

-1267 TDIANILLTP
+1267 TDITNMLLTP
-1277 YTLDLNTTEAMT
+1277 YTLDLNTTEALEK
-1289 RLGNVKELMNQ
+1289 LGTVRDLMNQ

-1325 IGTGSANAAGTNG
+1325 TGTGSANAAGTNG

-1376 LPRDAIVFDHQKS
+1376 LPKDAIVFDHQKS

-1408 NAYDEG
+1408 NAYALTS
-1414 VGTITGGGYIPKNNP
+1414 GTITGGGYIPKNNP
-1429 ATSTTFQKNAKAAAA
+1429 ATSTTFQKNAKAA
-1444 TATATEVAQKNLERI
+1444 TATAAATEAAQKNLERI

-1491 ESEQKTLD
+1491 ESEQKILD
-1499 GIVKTIT
+1499 GIVKTVT

-1841 VKTTKSSSTSNHAT
+1841 VKAIKSSSTSNHAT

>member
-6 LVGTGQDLSTGA
+6 LFGTGNDLNTGT
-18 FVTVNGK
+18 FLTLNGK
-25 QWKESL
+25 RAKDSIEDFRKAFS
-31 NDLVQ
+31 
-36 VFKEANNLGA
+36 EANDMGV
-46 TKKGTVLSW
+46 TKKGTLFSW
-55 LAGNFNKDY
+55 LTGNFNNDY
-64 DFVKDLNADTEALQ
+64 DFVKDLDADTEALK
-78 KFMEVYNAQDP
+78 KFKDAYTN
-89 TKKDKGAAFNA
+89 KKNSSTFNKKKESFDA
-100 TLTNSSVILQDFV
+100 TLKNSSVILQDFV

-122 VQNFFSSV
+122 VENFFSSV
-130 TGVGKLTNALKGI
+130 TGAGKLTNALKGI
-143 GMQMLVTF
+143 GLQMLTT
-151 GQMAAVWA
+151 AAQAAAIWA
-159 VSEVFNLIG
+159 ITEGFKLLVNWVDKLYRSGE
-168 KGINYL
+168 
-174 AHYDDIAKETMEE
+174 IAKEKMEE
-187 SRKAYQDTTD
+187 SKKTYQDTTD
-197 EIKSLNDELGENNK
+197 EIKSLNDELEENKK
-211 RIAEIKAQGTISYTD
+211 RIAEINGQDVITYTD
-226 QRELKKLQT
+226 KQELEKLET
-235 ANDKLDRQIQL
+235 ANTRLERQIEL
-246 KEHLAEIEAKQAVN
+246 KEHLAEMQAKEAVN
-260 DTIDSFNANYGK
+260 DAVNSFNENYGE
-272 DYFWGDFNL
+272 DYFGD
-281 NKASRNFL
+281 
-289 GVESFG
+289 G
-295 EWESYERRFN
+295 
-305 DMFDMNSNRYVGAD
+305 FDLDKKGPTDFINYKGLFDSIKPD
-319 EFAETILNE
+319 EFGDKILE
-328 TNDVREYSAA
+328 RSNDIREYSAA
-338 IDYLNE
+338 IDYLND
-344 KVDTFNQKAAEAKTA
+344 KIDKYNQMAAV
-359 DAAQEWLDKAELY
+359 AATPDEEQTWLKQAELY

-386 ADDLETYKETLDLIG
+386 ADDLETYKETLDLVG
-401 YDNLTETQQVVYR
+401 FDNLTSTQKKIYN
-414 QIESAL
+414 QIEDAL
-420 KYDYMKA
+420 KYNYMKT

-440 KYADVVSKLKDA
+440 KYANVVTWLKGNSENA
-452 PESSAKALS
+452 AKALND
-461 ALKTQADDSKKSLA
+461 LKTQADAAGKSVT
-475 EMLDVAGN
+475 EMLDDTQKN
-483 FPDIASGVD
+483 K
-492 DYRQALKEAS
+492 LKEALGDG
-502 EAEEA
+502 
-507 VTGTAEKYGNVS
+507 VT
-519 NKNRQI
+519 I
-525 IQWTAENLK
+525 DMDNLA
-534 NYSDFVKEQ
+534 DF
-543 KEPFE
+543 
-548 EGSFSTV
+548 
-555 VGSSNAF
+555 
-562 DVGDDHELEIAY
+562 IAMM
-574 TPILQ
+574 Q
-579 TDDGAR
+579 D
-585 PLTSNVLNNYIYDL
+585 
-599 IQKAGENGPWKS
+599 
-611 EDLLKLDAQG
+611 
-621 LDEEIDG
+621 
-628 QTVHIKNMLAAVEGQ
+628 
-643 ILNGAELTAADVAAI
+643 
-658 AGSTAEEIAKD
+658 
-669 WDGAT
+669 
-674 SKYAGKSMHDLQI
+674 
-687 PLAKTAEAA
+687 
-696 EIFNTLKDKAD
+696 
-707 AAGVSL
+707 
-713 ETLFA
+713 
-718 MADNDAFNDLFSGNI
+718 
-733 DIEALKEFIQQM
+733 
-745 EAAGFTIED
+745 AGFTIED
-754 VINELES
+754 VINELKS
-761 LSKAG
+761 LNKAG

-781 NVTTTISAVTAA
+781 KVTTTISAVTAA

-828 MQVNTEKAKKLT
+828 MQINTKKAKELT

-911 EVLYS
+911 ELLYS

-942 DAIKAYDAIKDA
+942 DAIQAYDAIKDA

-1052 YGFDWEWDDAFFGET
+1052 YGFDWKWDDAFFGET

-1080 KMDSVKPDSK
+1080 KMDSVKPDSD
-1090 SYEEWNNQLKEVNE
+1090 SYKEWNDQLKEVNE

-1111 NIDSTDV
+1111 NIDNTDV

-1140 TFDGQADELQSALD
+1140 TFDGQADELQSTLD

-1185 FNSGDFSV
+1185 FNSGDFGV

-1225 AQGLEDAGKSTEEIT
+1225 AQGLEDAGKTTEEIT

-1253 DDSEDKLSQTKDTV
+1253 DDEDKLSQTKDTV
-1267 TDIANILLTP
+1267 TDIANMLLAP
-1277 YTLDLNTTEAMT
+1277 YTLDLNTTEALT
-1289 RLGNVKELMNQ
+1289 KLGTVRDLMNQ

-1325 IGTGSANAAGTNG
+1325 TGTGSANAAGTNG

-1376 LPRDAIVFDHQKS
+1376 LPKDAIVFDHQKS

-1408 NAYDEG
+1408 NAYNQG

-1444 TATATEVAQKNLERI
+1444 TATATEAAQKNLERI

-1636 QKEHEDAQKALEDQ
+1636 QKEQEDAQKALEDQ

-1733 NQIKENQKL
+1733 SQIKENQKL

-1784 RTDVLDDFKNHYIDI
+1784 RTDVLDNFKNHYIDI

-1841 VKTTKSSSTSNHAT
+1841 VKTTKSSSTSSHAT

-1929 TSAGSS
+1929 ASAGSS

>member
-6 LVGTGQDLSTGA
+6 LVGTGQDLNTGA

-36 VFKEANNLGA
+36 AFKEANNLGA

-78 KFMEVYNAQDP
+78 KFMKVYNAQDP
-89 TKKDKGAAFNA
+89 DKGAAFNA

-122 VQNFFSSV
+122 VKNFFSSV

-143 GMQMLVTF
+143 GLQMLVTF

-159 VSEVFNLIG
+159 ITEIVNGLDKLSRAGE
-168 KGINYL
+168 
-174 AHYDDIAKETMEE
+174 IAKEKMEK
-187 SRKAYQDTTD
+187 SKKAYQDTTD
-197 EIKSLNDELGENNK
+197 EIKSLNDELEQNK
-211 RIAEIKAQGTISYTD
+211 ERMAEINSQDVITYTD
-226 QRELKKLQT
+226 QQELEKLET
-235 ANDKLDRQIQL
+235 ANTRLERQIEL
-246 KEHLAEIEAKQAVN
+246 KEHLAEIEARDAANKTVE
-260 DTIDSFNANYGK
+260 SFKENYGK
-272 DYFWGDFNL
+272 DYFGKGFDFDKKGPNWL
-281 NKASRNFL
+281 T
-289 GVESFG
+289 
-295 EWESYERRFN
+295 SYK
-305 DMFDMNSNRYVGAD
+305 DVFDKISPNS
-319 EFAETILNE
+319 FAEKVLGRS
-328 TNDVREYSAA
+328 NDIREYSAA

-344 KVDTFNQKAAEAKTA
+344 KIDTFNQKAAEAKTA
-359 DAAQEWLDKAELY
+359 DDAQNWLDKAEVY

-386 ADDLETYKETLDLIG
+386 ADDLETYKETLDLVG
-401 YDNLTETQQVVYR
+401 YDNLTSTQQSIYN
-414 QIESAL
+414 QIEDAL
-420 KYDYMKA
+420 KYNYMKA

-440 KYADVVSKLKDA
+440 KYADVVSKLKED
-452 PESSAKALS
+452 PEGAGKALI
-461 ALKTQADDSKKSLA
+461 ALNTQAENSGKSLG
-475 EMLDVAGN
+475 EMLD
-483 FPDIASGVD
+483 IAKKFFGVTSGFD
-492 DYRQALKEAS
+492 DYSQALK
-502 EAEEA
+502 
-507 VTGTAEKYGNVS
+507 
-519 NKNRQI
+519 
-525 IQWTAENLK
+525 
-534 NYSDFVKEQ
+534 
-543 KEPFE
+543 
-548 EGSFSTV
+548 
-555 VGSSNAF
+555 
-562 DVGDDHELEIAY
+562 
-574 TPILQ
+574 
-579 TDDGAR
+579 
-585 PLTSNVLNNYIYDL
+585 
-599 IQKAGENGPWKS
+599 
-611 EDLLKLDAQG
+611 DA
-621 LDEEIDG
+621 
-628 QTVHIKNMLAAVEGQ
+628 
-643 ILNGAELTAADVAAI
+643 
-658 AGSTAEEIAKD
+658 
-669 WDGAT
+669 
-674 SKYAGKSMHDLQI
+674 
-687 PLAKTAEAA
+687 
-696 EIFNTLKDKAD
+696 KDKAD

-713 ETLFA
+713 GALFNIA
-718 MADNDAFNDLFSGNI
+718 NNESFRNLFSSGI
-733 DIEALKEFIQQM
+733 DLDLLAEFIKYMQD
-745 EAAGFTIED
+745 AGFAVDD
-754 VINELES
+754 VITELKTFN
-761 LSKAG
+761 KAG
-766 VEANSVTIDADTAVK
+766 TEANSVTIDASSAAEK
-781 NVTTTISAVTAA
+781 VTTTISAVTAA

-820 CLEYVNGT
+820 CLGYVNGT
-828 MQVNTEKAKKLT
+828 MQINTEKAKKLT

-927 WLNAQNATEAGTMYN
+927 WLNAQNATEAGTMYD
-942 DAIKAYDAIKDA
+942 DAIQAYDAIKNA

-966 AAVEFLVPKSVD
+966 AAIEFLVPKSVD

-1023 AGKKTIQDF
+1023 AGKKTIDDF
-1032 CDAMKLTPEM
+1032 CDALKLTPDM

-1052 YGFDWEWDDAFFGET
+1052 YGFDFNWDDAFFGET
-1067 LTSLEMQADELQE
+1067 LTSLEMQADELRE
-1080 KMDSVKPDSK
+1080 KMDSVEPNSK
-1090 SYEEWNNQLKEVNE
+1090 SYEEWNNQLKDVNE

-1111 NIDSTDV
+1111 NIDNTDV
-1118 DALVDAYEKA
+1118 NALVDAYEKA
-1128 KDAVDQMNSQGG
+1128 KDAVDQMNSQGD

-1166 QLWIDAS
+1166 QLWIDAA

-1277 YTLDLNTTEAMT
+1277 YTLDLNTTEALKKLDT
-1289 RLGNVKELMNQ
+1289 VAKLMNQ
-1300 ISETTITAPVP
+1300 ISETTITAPEP
-1311 SVPKSYAERITTGT
+1311 IITKIYNYAKQIVSGQKPGTT
-1325 IGTGSANAAGTNG
+1325 GTGSANAAGTNG

-1376 LPRDAIVFDHQKS
+1376 LPKDAIVFDHQKS

-1408 NAYDEG
+1408 NAYALTS
-1414 VGTITGGGYIPKNNP
+1414 GTITGGGNKPENNP

-1444 TATATEVAQKNLERI
+1444 TAAATEAAQKNLERI

-1631 NDALR
+1631 NDTLR

-1841 VKTTKSSSTSNHAT
+1841 VKTTKSSSTSSHAT

-1929 TSAGSS
+1929 ASAGSS

>member
-6 LVGTGQDLSTGA
+6 LFGTGNDLNTGT
-18 FVTVNGK
+18 FLTLNGK
-25 QWKESL
+25 RAKDSIEDFRKAFS
-31 NDLVQ
+31 
-36 VFKEANNLGA
+36 EANLLGG
-46 TKKGTVLSW
+46 TKKGILFSW
-55 LAGNFNKDY
+55 LTGNFNNDY
-64 DFVKDLNADTEALQ
+64 DLAKDLDNDVVALQ
-78 KFMEVYNAQDP
+78 AFIEAVKNGATP
-89 TKKDKGAAFNA
+89 TDVIKDNLKDA
-100 TLTNSSVILQDFV
+100 SVVLQDFV
-113 NHTDDASIS
+113 AHTDKANIS
-122 VQNFFSSV
+122 VENFFSSV
-130 TGVGKLTNALKGI
+130 TGYKNAITALKGF
-143 GMQMLVTF
+143 GMQFLVTA
-151 GQMAAVWA
+151 GQMVAVWA
-159 VSEVFNLIG
+159 ISKAIDLAVEAVN
-168 KGINYL
+168 NYVNRVE
-174 AHYDDIAKETMEE
+174 IAKDKMEE
-187 SRKAYQDTTD
+187 SRKAYQDTTN
-197 EIKSLNDELGENNK
+197 EIESLNSELEENSK
-211 RIAEIKAQGTISYTD
+211 RIAEIKSQGTISYTE
-226 QRELKKLQT
+226 QQELKKLQT
-235 ANDKLDRQIQL
+235 ANDKLDHQL
-246 KEHLAEIEAKQAVN
+246 LVKEQLAKVNAKQAAN
-260 DTIDSFNANYGK
+260 DAQDLYDK
-272 DYFWGDFNL
+272 
-281 NKASRNFL
+281 
-289 GVESFG
+289 EFG
-295 EWESYERRFN
+295 
-305 DMFDMNSNRYVGAD
+305 NSNYDVSTVNSADVNHKLNSAMGAFFDITNLRDAESAVEMLAGDESDIATYLKSIDLLNQKLKEAQEGFDRNIQNGTGYQRYED
-319 EFAETILNE
+319 QIQY
-328 TNDVREYSAA
+328 YSAM
-338 IDYLNE
+338 IDGVNE
-344 KVDTFNQKAAEAKTA
+344 KLIDQATDLEAIKAAF
-359 DAAQEWLDKAELY
+359 
-372 QTQLEKINQGILDQ
+372 
-386 ADDLETYKETLDLIG
+386 DDIG
-401 YDNLTETQQVVYR
+401 YDNLTSKQKRT
-414 QIESAL
+414 
-420 KYDYMKA
+420 YDNIQKQLAVIYKQT

-440 KYADVVSKLKDA
+440 KYADVVTWLKNNSENA
-452 PESSAKALS
+452 AKALND
-461 ALKTQADDSKKSLA
+461 LKTQADAAGKSVT
-475 EMLDVAGN
+475 EMLDDTQKN
-483 FPDIASGVD
+483 K
-492 DYRQALKEAS
+492 LKEALGDG
-502 EAEEA
+502 
-507 VTGTAEKYGNVS
+507 VT
-519 NKNRQI
+519 I
-525 IQWTAENLK
+525 DMDNLA
-534 NYSDFVKEQ
+534 DF
-543 KEPFE
+543 
-548 EGSFSTV
+548 
-555 VGSSNAF
+555 
-562 DVGDDHELEIAY
+562 IAMM
-574 TPILQ
+574 Q
-579 TDDGAR
+579 D
-585 PLTSNVLNNYIYDL
+585 
-599 IQKAGENGPWKS
+599 
-611 EDLLKLDAQG
+611 
-621 LDEEIDG
+621 
-628 QTVHIKNMLAAVEGQ
+628 
-643 ILNGAELTAADVAAI
+643 
-658 AGSTAEEIAKD
+658 
-669 WDGAT
+669 
-674 SKYAGKSMHDLQI
+674 
-687 PLAKTAEAA
+687 
-696 EIFNTLKDKAD
+696 
-707 AAGVSL
+707 
-713 ETLFA
+713 
-718 MADNDAFNDLFSGNI
+718 
-733 DIEALKEFIQQM
+733 
-745 EAAGFTIED
+745 AGFTIED

-761 LSKAG
+761 LNKAG

-820 CLEYVNGT
+820 CLKYVNGT
-828 MQVNTEKAKKLT
+828 MQINTEKAKELT

-927 WLNAQNATEAGTMYN
+927 WLNAQNATEAGTMYD

-966 AAVEFLVPKSVD
+966 AAIEFLVPKSVD

-1023 AGKKTIQDF
+1023 AGKKTIDDF
-1032 CDAMKLTPEM
+1032 CDAMKLTPDM

-1052 YGFDWEWDDAFFGET
+1052 YGFDFNWDDAFFGET

-1080 KMDSVKPDSK
+1080 KMDSVKPDSD
-1090 SYEEWNNQLKEVNE
+1090 SYKEWNDQLKEVNE

-1111 NIDSTDV
+1111 NIDNTDV

-1128 KDAVDQMNSQGG
+1128 KDAVDQMNSQGD
-1140 TFDGQADELQSALD
+1140 TFDGQAEELQSALD

-1193 ATELEAAQD
+1193 ATELETAQD

-1267 TDIANILLTP
+1267 TDITNMLLTP
-1277 YTLDLNTTEAMT
+1277 YTLDLNTTEA
-1289 RLGNVKELMNQ
+1289 LGKLGTVRDLMNQ

-1311 SVPKSYAERITTGT
+1311 SVPKSYAERNTTGT
-1325 IGTGSANAAGTNG
+1325 TGTGIANAAGTNG

-1376 LPRDAIVFDHQKS
+1376 LPKDAIVFDHQKS

-1408 NAYDEG
+1408 NAYDQG

-1429 ATSTTFQKNAKAAAA
+1429 ATSSTFQKNAKAAAA
-1444 TATATEVAQKNLERI
+1444 TATATEAAQKNLERI
-1459 EAEADA
+1459 EAEADT

-1690 NVAILRQLYG
+1690 NVAVLRQLYG

-1784 RTDVLDDFKNHYIDI
+1784 RTDVLDNFKNHYIDI
-1799 LRQIEEKTAEINDLS
+1799 LRQIEEKTAEINDLN

-1841 VKTTKSSSTSNHAT
+1841 VKATKSSSTSNHAT

-1866 RVDEAGPEIV
+1866 HVDEAGPEIV

-1929 TSAGSS
+1929 ASAGSS

-1957 ILHQNIGSI
+1957 ILHQNISSI

>member
-6 LVGTGQDLSTGA
+6 LFGTGNDLNTGT
-18 FVTVNGK
+18 FLTLNGK
-25 QWKESL
+25 RAKDSIEDFRKAFS
-31 NDLVQ
+31 
-36 VFKEANNLGA
+36 EANDMGV
-46 TKKGTVLSW
+46 TKKGTLFSW
-55 LAGNFNKDY
+55 LTGNFNNDY
-64 DFVKDLNADTEALQ
+64 DFVKDLDADTEALK
-78 KFMEVYNAQDP
+78 KFKDAYTN
-89 TKKDKGAAFNA
+89 KKNSSTFNKKKESFDA
-100 TLTNSSVILQDFV
+100 TLKNSSVILQDFV

-122 VQNFFSSV
+122 VENFFSSV
-130 TGVGKLTNALKGI
+130 TGAGKLTNALKGI
-143 GMQMLVTF
+143 GLQMLTT
-151 GQMAAVWA
+151 AAQAAAIWA
-159 VSEVFNLIG
+159 ITEGFKLLVNWVDKLYRSGE
-168 KGINYL
+168 
-174 AHYDDIAKETMEE
+174 IAKEKMEE
-187 SRKAYQDTTD
+187 SKKTYQDTTD
-197 EIKSLNDELGENNK
+197 EIKSLNDELEENKK
-211 RIAEIKAQGTISYTD
+211 RIAEINGQDVITYTD
-226 QRELKKLQT
+226 KQELEKLET
-235 ANDKLDRQIQL
+235 ANTRLERQIEL
-246 KEHLAEIEAKQAVN
+246 KEHLAEMQAKEAVN
-260 DTIDSFNANYGK
+260 DAVNSFNENYGE
-272 DYFWGDFNL
+272 DYFGD
-281 NKASRNFL
+281 
-289 GVESFG
+289 G
-295 EWESYERRFN
+295 
-305 DMFDMNSNRYVGAD
+305 FDLDKKGPTDFINYKGLFDSIRPD
-319 EFAETILNE
+319 EFGDKILE
-328 TNDVREYSAA
+328 RSNDIREYSAA
-338 IDYLNE
+338 IDYLND
-344 KVDTFNQKAAEAKTA
+344 KIDKYNQMAAV
-359 DAAQEWLDKAELY
+359 AATPDEEQTWLKQAELY

-386 ADDLETYKETLDLIG
+386 ADDLETYKETLDLVG
-401 YDNLTETQQVVYR
+401 FDNLTSTQKKIYN
-414 QIESAL
+414 QIEDAL
-420 KYDYMKA
+420 KYNYMKT

-440 KYADVVSKLKDA
+440 KYADVVSKLKED
-452 PESSAKALS
+452 PEGAGKALI
-461 ALKTQADDSKKSLA
+461 ALNTQAENSGKSLG
-475 EMLDVAGN
+475 EMLD
-483 FPDIASGVD
+483 IAKKFFGVTSEFD
-492 DYRQALKEAS
+492 DYSQALK
-502 EAEEA
+502 
-507 VTGTAEKYGNVS
+507 
-519 NKNRQI
+519 
-525 IQWTAENLK
+525 
-534 NYSDFVKEQ
+534 
-543 KEPFE
+543 
-548 EGSFSTV
+548 
-555 VGSSNAF
+555 
-562 DVGDDHELEIAY
+562 
-574 TPILQ
+574 
-579 TDDGAR
+579 
-585 PLTSNVLNNYIYDL
+585 
-599 IQKAGENGPWKS
+599 
-611 EDLLKLDAQG
+611 DA
-621 LDEEIDG
+621 
-628 QTVHIKNMLAAVEGQ
+628 
-643 ILNGAELTAADVAAI
+643 
-658 AGSTAEEIAKD
+658 
-669 WDGAT
+669 
-674 SKYAGKSMHDLQI
+674 
-687 PLAKTAEAA
+687 
-696 EIFNTLKDKAD
+696 KDKAD

-713 ETLFA
+713 GALFNI
-718 MADNDAFNDLFSGNI
+718 ADNESFRNLFSSGI
-733 DIEALKEFIQQM
+733 DLDLLAEFIKYMQD
-745 EAAGFTIED
+745 AGFAVED
-754 VINELES
+754 VITELKS
-761 LSKAG
+761 FSQAG

-820 CLEYVNGT
+820 CLKYVNGT
-828 MQVNTEKAKKLT
+828 MQINTEKAKKLT

-869 SRLNDA
+869 SRLNDE
-875 LKKNNDLSEEQQSTL
+875 LKKNNNLSEEQQSTL

-916 QLVQVSGAYQD
+916 QLMQASGAYQD

-994 DDSKGITNFLNDA
+994 DDSKGVTNFLNDA

-1012 MEEDSSGYVAI
+1012 MEEDSSGYVTI
-1023 AGKKTIQDF
+1023 AGKKTIDDF
-1032 CDAMKLTPEM
+1032 CDALKLTPDM

-1052 YGFDWEWDDAFFGET
+1052 YGFDFNWDDAFFGET

-1080 KMDSVKPDSK
+1080 KMDSVKPDSD
-1090 SYEEWNNQLKEVNE
+1090 SYKEWNDQLKEVNE

-1111 NIDSTDV
+1111 NIDNTDV

-1128 KDAVDQMNSQGG
+1128 KDAVDQMNSQGS

-1173 EAEKTVDDLTQR
+1173 EAEKTVDDLTQK

-1267 TDIANILLTP
+1267 TDIANILLAP

-1289 RLGNVKELMNQ
+1289 KLGNVKELMNQ

-1325 IGTGSANAAGTNG
+1325 TGTGSANAAGTNG

-1376 LPRDAIVFDHQKS
+1376 LPKDAIVFDHQKS

-1408 NAYDEG
+1408 NAYNQG

-1444 TATATEVAQKNLERI
+1444 TATATEAAQKNLERI
-1459 EAEADA
+1459 ESEADA

-1636 QKEHEDAQKALEDQ
+1636 QKEQEDAQKALEDQ

-1779 KILGQ
+1779 KILEQ
-1784 RTDVLDDFKNHYIDI
+1784 RTDVLDNFKNHYIDI
-1799 LRQIEEKTAEINDLS
+1799 LRQIEEKTAEINDLN

-1855 GIMNVAAFERA
+1855 GIINVAAFERA

-1929 TSAGSS
+1929 AGAGSS

-1957 ILHQNIGSI
+1957 ILHQNISSI

>member
-6 LVGTGQDLSTGA
+6 LFGTGNDLNTGS
-18 FVTVNGK
+18 FVTLNGK
-25 QWKESL
+25 EWRESIT
-31 NDLVQ
+31 D
-36 VFKEANNLGA
+36 FRKAFSEANDMGV
-46 TKKGTVLSW
+46 TKNGTLFSW
-55 LAGNFNKDY
+55 LTGNFNNDY
-64 DFVKDLNADTEALQ
+64 DFVKDLDADTEALK
-78 KFMEVYNAQDP
+78 KFKDAYTNESSP
-89 TKKDKGAAFNA
+89 TFKKKNESFDA
-100 TLTNSSVILQDFV
+100 TLKNSSVILQDFV

-122 VQNFFSSV
+122 VKNFFSSV
-130 TGVGKLTNALKGI
+130 TGAGKLTNALKGI
-143 GMQMLVTF
+143 GLQMLTT
-151 GQMAAVWA
+151 AAQAAAIWA
-159 VSEVFNLIG
+159 ITEGFKLLVNWVDKLYRSGE
-168 KGINYL
+168 
-174 AHYDDIAKETMEE
+174 IAKEKMEE
-187 SRKAYQDTTD
+187 SKKTYQDTTD
-197 EIKSLNDELGENNK
+197 EIKSLNDELEENKK
-211 RIAEIKAQGTISYTD
+211 RIAEINGQDVITYTD
-226 QRELKKLQT
+226 KQELEKLET
-235 ANDKLDRQIQL
+235 ANTRLERQIEL
-246 KEHLAEIEAKQAVN
+246 KEHLAEMQAKEAVN
-260 DTIDSFNANYGK
+260 DAVNSFNENYGE
-272 DYFWGDFNL
+272 DYFGD
-281 NKASRNFL
+281 
-289 GVESFG
+289 G
-295 EWESYERRFN
+295 
-305 DMFDMNSNRYVGAD
+305 FDLDKKGPTDLMNYKGLFDSIHPD
-319 EFAETILNE
+319 EFGDKILE
-328 TNDVREYSAA
+328 RSNDIREYSAA
-338 IDYLNE
+338 IDYLND
-344 KVDTFNQKAAEAKTA
+344 KIDKYNQMAAV
-359 DAAQEWLDKAELY
+359 AATPDEEQTWLKQAELY

-386 ADDLETYKETLDLIG
+386 ADDLETYKETLDLVG
-401 YDNLTETQQVVYR
+401 FDNLTSTQKKIYN
-414 QIESAL
+414 QIEDAL
-420 KYDYMKA
+420 KYNYMKT

-440 KYADVVSKLKDA
+440 KYADVVTWLKDNFENA
-452 PESSAKALS
+452 AKALND
-461 ALKTQADDSKKSLA
+461 LKTQADAAGKSVT
-475 EMLDVAGN
+475 EMLDDTQKN
-483 FPDIASGVD
+483 K
-492 DYRQALKEAS
+492 LKEALGDG
-502 EAEEA
+502 
-507 VTGTAEKYGNVS
+507 VT
-519 NKNRQI
+519 I
-525 IQWTAENLK
+525 DMDNLA
-534 NYSDFVKEQ
+534 DF
-543 KEPFE
+543 
-548 EGSFSTV
+548 
-555 VGSSNAF
+555 
-562 DVGDDHELEIAY
+562 IA
-574 TPILQ
+574 
-579 TDDGAR
+579 
-585 PLTSNVLNNYIYDL
+585 
-599 IQKAGENGPWKS
+599 
-611 EDLLKLDAQG
+611 
-621 LDEEIDG
+621 
-628 QTVHIKNMLAAVEGQ
+628 
-643 ILNGAELTAADVAAI
+643 
-658 AGSTAEEIAKD
+658 
-669 WDGAT
+669 
-674 SKYAGKSMHDLQI
+674 
-687 PLAKTAEAA
+687 
-696 EIFNTLKDKAD
+696 
-707 AAGVSL
+707 
-713 ETLFA
+713 
-718 MADNDAFNDLFSGNI
+718 
-733 DIEALKEFIQQM
+733 QM
-745 EAAGFTIED
+745 ENAGFTIED
-754 VINELES
+754 VITELKS
-761 LSKAG
+761 FSQAG
-766 VEANSVTIDADTAVK
+766 VEANSVTIDASSAAEK
-781 NVTTTISAVTAA
+781 VTTTISAVTAA

-828 MQVNTEKAKKLT
+828 MQINTKKAKELT

-869 SRLNDA
+869 SRLNDE
-875 LKKNNDLSEEQQSTL
+875 LKKNNNLSEEQQSTL

-911 EVLYS
+911 ELLYS

-942 DAIKAYDAIKDA
+942 DAIQAYDAIKDA

-966 AAVEFLVPKSVD
+966 AAIEFLVPKSVD

-1012 MEEDSSGYVAI
+1012 MEEDSSGYVTI
-1023 AGKKTIQDF
+1023 AGKKTIDDF
-1032 CDAMKLTPEM
+1032 CDAMKLTPDM

-1052 YGFDWEWDDAFFGET
+1052 YGFDFNWDDAFFGET
-1067 LTSLEMQADELQE
+1067 LTSLEMQADELKE
-1080 KMDSVKPDSK
+1080 KMDSVKPDSD
-1090 SYEEWNNQLKEVNE
+1090 SYDEWNKQLKEVNE
-1104 KIENIKG
+1104 KIESIKG

-1128 KDAVDQMNSQGG
+1128 KDAVDQMNSQGD

-1193 ATELEAAQD
+1193 ATELETAQD

-1289 RLGNVKELMNQ
+1289 KLGNVKELMNQ
-1300 ISETTITAPVP
+1300 ISETTITAPVS

-1325 IGTGSANAAGTNG
+1325 TGTGSANAAGTNG

-1376 LPRDAIVFDHQKS
+1376 LPKDAIVFDHQKS

-1408 NAYDEG
+1408 NAYDQG

-1444 TATATEVAQKNLERI
+1444 TATATEAAQKNLERI

-1555 QEALDDSY
+1555 QEALEDSY

-1700 ANADQ
+1700 ADADQ

-1841 VKTTKSSSTSNHAT
+1841 VKTTKSSSTSSHAT

-1923 NVNAEL
+1923 NANAEL
-1929 TSAGSS
+1929 ASAGSS

>member
-1 MNLFN
+1 MF
-6 LVGTGQDLSTGA
+6 GTGNDLNTGA
-18 FVTVNGK
+18 FVTLNGK
-25 QWKESL
+25 RWRESIS
-31 NDLVQ
+31 D
-36 VFKEANNLGA
+36 FKKAFAEANDMGS
-46 TKKGTVLSW
+46 TKKGTLFAW
-55 LAGNFNKDY
+55 LTGNFDKDY
-64 DFVKDLNADTEALQ
+64 DIAKNLDTDILAIKRFNAEFEKTGKKADALSKLEGASVTLQEFAKNADE
-78 KFMEVYNAQDP
+78 
-89 TKKDKGAAFNA
+89 G
-100 TLTNSSVILQDFV
+100 TLSLK
-113 NHTDDASIS
+113 
-122 VQNFFSSV
+122 NFFSSV
-130 TGVGKLTNALKGI
+130 TGAGKLTNAIKGI
-143 GMQMLVTF
+143 GLQMLTT
-151 GQMAAVWA
+151 AAQAAAIWA
-159 VSEVFNLIG
+159 ITEGFRLVVNAI
-168 KGINYL
+168 KDYINR
-174 AHYDDIAKETMEE
+174 AEIAKEKMEN
-187 SRKAYQDTTD
+187 SKKAYQDTTD
-197 EIKSLNDELGENNK
+197 EIKSLNDELEQNK
-211 RIAEIKAQGTISYTD
+211 ERMAEINGQDVITYTD
-226 QRELKKLQT
+226 QQELEKLET
-235 ANDKLDRQIQL
+235 ANTRLERQIEL
-246 KEHLAEIEAKQAVN
+246 KEHLAEIEAKQAAN
-260 DTIDSFNANYGK
+260 DT
-272 DYFWGDFNL
+272 
-281 NKASRNFL
+281 
-289 GVESFG
+289 VESFKENYGLDYFG
-295 EWESYERRFN
+295 E
-305 DMFDMNSNRYVGAD
+305 DFDFDKKGPNVFANYKEVFDKIKPD
-319 EFAETILNE
+319 EFAEKVLGRS
-328 TNDVREYSAA
+328 NDIREYSAA

-344 KVDTFNQKAAEAKTA
+344 HIDTFNKRAKEAETA
-359 DAAQEWLDKAELY
+359 YEAQNWLDKANQY

-386 ADDLETYKETLDLIG
+386 ADDLETYKETLDLVG
-401 YDNLTETQQVVYR
+401 YDNLTSTQQRIYN
-414 QIESAL
+414 QIEDAL
-420 KYDYMKA
+420 KYNYKQT
-427 DPASWF
+427 DPAGWF

-440 KYADVVSKLKDA
+440 KYAGVVTWLKNNSENA
-452 PESSAKALS
+452 AKALND
-461 ALKTQADDSKKSLA
+461 LKTQADAAGKSVT
-475 EMLDVAGN
+475 EMLDDTQKN
-483 FPDIASGVD
+483 K
-492 DYRQALKEAS
+492 LKEALGDG
-502 EAEEA
+502 
-507 VTGTAEKYGNVS
+507 VT
-519 NKNRQI
+519 I
-525 IQWTAENLK
+525 DMDNLA
-534 NYSDFVKEQ
+534 DF
-543 KEPFE
+543 
-548 EGSFSTV
+548 
-555 VGSSNAF
+555 
-562 DVGDDHELEIAY
+562 IAMM
-574 TPILQ
+574 Q
-579 TDDGAR
+579 D
-585 PLTSNVLNNYIYDL
+585 
-599 IQKAGENGPWKS
+599 
-611 EDLLKLDAQG
+611 
-621 LDEEIDG
+621 
-628 QTVHIKNMLAAVEGQ
+628 
-643 ILNGAELTAADVAAI
+643 
-658 AGSTAEEIAKD
+658 
-669 WDGAT
+669 
-674 SKYAGKSMHDLQI
+674 
-687 PLAKTAEAA
+687 
-696 EIFNTLKDKAD
+696 
-707 AAGVSL
+707 
-713 ETLFA
+713 
-718 MADNDAFNDLFSGNI
+718 
-733 DIEALKEFIQQM
+733 
-745 EAAGFTIED
+745 AGFTIED

-820 CLEYVNGT
+820 CLKYVNGT
-828 MQVNTEKAKKLT
+828 MQINTEKAKKLT

-869 SRLNDA
+869 SRLNDE
-875 LKKNNDLSEEQQSTL
+875 LKKNNNLSEEQQSTL

-916 QLVQVSGAYQD
+916 QLMQASGAYQD

-994 DDSKGITNFLNDA
+994 DDSKGVTNFLNDA

-1067 LTSLEMQADELQE
+1067 LTSLEMQADELKE
-1080 KMDSVKPDSK
+1080 KLADANLDPTSAEKYKEQLAEINTQIDEAK
-1090 SYEEWNNQLKEVNE
+1090 NNINDTNISALIDQYTEAAQTYGNLLDQQGTISEQQLKTAE
-1104 KIENIKG
+1104 
-1111 NIDSTDV
+1111 
-1118 DALVDAYEKA
+1118 DAFNK
-1128 KDAVDQMNSQGG
+1128 S
-1140 TFDGQADELQSALD
+1140 
-1154 KAADNLNKNGRV
+1154 ADNLNKNGRV

-1173 EAEKTVDDLTQR
+1173 EAEKTVNDLTQR

-1193 ATELEAAQD
+1193 ATELETAQD

-1240 QTLKDAKILNVET
+1240 QTLKDAKILNVKT

-1267 TDIANILLTP
+1267 TDIANMLLTP
-1277 YTLDLNTTEAMT
+1277 YTLDLNTTEALT
-1289 RLGNVKELMNQ
+1289 KLGTVAELMNQ
-1300 ISETTITAPVP
+1300 ISETTITVP
-1311 SVPKSYAERITTGT
+1311 TPNISTPSSSQPYKPGKSYAERNGAGSTG
-1325 IGTGSANAAGTNG
+1325 ISAAHAAGTNG

-1376 LPRDAIVFDHQKS
+1376 LPKDAIVFDHQKS

-1408 NAYDEG
+1408 NAYPGGSDT
-1414 VGTITGGGYIPKNNP
+1414 VRGGGNKPENNP
-1429 ATSTTFQKNAKAAAA
+1429 VTSTTFQKNAKAAAA
-1444 TATATEVAQKNLERI
+1444 TATATEAAQKNLERI

-1841 VKTTKSSSTSNHAT
+1841 VKTTKSSSTSSHAT
-1855 GIMNVAAFERA
+1855 GIMNVAVFERA

-1929 TSAGSS
+1929 ASAGSS

>member
-1 MNLFN
+1 MF
-6 LVGTGQDLSTGA
+6 GTGNDLNTGA
-18 FVTVNGK
+18 FVTLNGK
-25 QWKESL
+25 RWRESIS
-31 NDLVQ
+31 D
-36 VFKEANNLGA
+36 FKKAFAEANDMGS
-46 TKKGTVLSW
+46 TKKGTLFAW
-55 LAGNFNKDY
+55 LTGNFDKDY
-64 DFVKDLNADTEALQ
+64 DIAKNLDTDILAIKRFNAEFEKTGKKADALSKLEGASVTLQEFAKNADE
-78 KFMEVYNAQDP
+78 
-89 TKKDKGAAFNA
+89 G
-100 TLTNSSVILQDFV
+100 TLSLK
-113 NHTDDASIS
+113 
-122 VQNFFSSV
+122 NFFSSV
-130 TGVGKLTNALKGI
+130 TGAGKLTNAIKGI
-143 GMQMLVTF
+143 GLQMLTT
-151 GQMAAVWA
+151 AAQTAAIWA
-159 VSEVFNLIG
+159 ITEGFRLVVNAI
-168 KGINYL
+168 KDYINR
-174 AHYDDIAKETMEE
+174 AEIAKEKMEN
-187 SRKAYQDTTD
+187 SKKAYQDTTD
-197 EIKSLNDELGENNK
+197 EIKSLNDELEQNK
-211 RIAEIKAQGTISYTD
+211 ERMAEINGQDVITYTD
-226 QRELKKLQT
+226 QKELNKLET
-235 ANDKLDRQIQL
+235 ANTRLERQIEL
-246 KEHLAEIEAKQAVN
+246 KEHLAEIEARDA
-260 DTIDSFNANYGK
+260 ANK
-272 DYFWGDFNL
+272 T
-281 NKASRNFL
+281 
-289 GVESFG
+289 VESFKENYGLDYFG
-295 EWESYERRFN
+295 E
-305 DMFDMNSNRYVGAD
+305 DFDFDKKGPNVFANYKEVFDKIKPD
-319 EFAETILNE
+319 EFAEKVLGRS
-328 TNDVREYSAA
+328 NDIREYSAA

-344 KVDTFNQKAAEAKTA
+344 NIDTFNKRAKEAETA
-359 DAAQEWLDKAELY
+359 YEAQNWLDKANQY

-386 ADDLETYKETLDLIG
+386 ADDLETYKETLDLVG
-401 YDNLTETQQVVYR
+401 YDNLTSTQQSIYN
-414 QIESAL
+414 QIEDAL
-420 KYDYMKA
+420 KYNYMKA

-440 KYADVVSKLKDA
+440 KYADVVTWLKNNSENA
-452 PESSAKALS
+452 AKALND
-461 ALKTQADDSKKSLA
+461 LKTQADAAGKSVT
-475 EMLDVAGN
+475 EMLDDTQKN
-483 FPDIASGVD
+483 K
-492 DYRQALKEAS
+492 LKEALGDG
-502 EAEEA
+502 
-507 VTGTAEKYGNVS
+507 VT
-519 NKNRQI
+519 I
-525 IQWTAENLK
+525 DMDNLA
-534 NYSDFVKEQ
+534 DF
-543 KEPFE
+543 
-548 EGSFSTV
+548 
-555 VGSSNAF
+555 
-562 DVGDDHELEIAY
+562 IAMM
-574 TPILQ
+574 Q
-579 TDDGAR
+579 D
-585 PLTSNVLNNYIYDL
+585 
-599 IQKAGENGPWKS
+599 
-611 EDLLKLDAQG
+611 
-621 LDEEIDG
+621 
-628 QTVHIKNMLAAVEGQ
+628 
-643 ILNGAELTAADVAAI
+643 
-658 AGSTAEEIAKD
+658 
-669 WDGAT
+669 
-674 SKYAGKSMHDLQI
+674 
-687 PLAKTAEAA
+687 
-696 EIFNTLKDKAD
+696 
-707 AAGVSL
+707 
-713 ETLFA
+713 
-718 MADNDAFNDLFSGNI
+718 
-733 DIEALKEFIQQM
+733 
-745 EAAGFTIED
+745 AGFTIED
-754 VINELES
+754 VINELKS
-761 LSKAG
+761 LNQTG

-820 CLEYVNGT
+820 CLKYVNGT
-828 MQVNTEKAKKLT
+828 MQINTEKAKELT

-911 EVLYS
+911 ELLYS

-942 DAIKAYDAIKDA
+942 DAIQAYDAIKDA

-966 AAVEFLVPKSVD
+966 AAIEFLVPKNVD

-1012 MEEDSSGYVAI
+1012 MEEDNSGYVAI
-1023 AGKKTIQDF
+1023 AGKKTIDDF
-1032 CDAMKLTPEM
+1032 CDAMKLTPDM

-1052 YGFDWEWDDAFFGET
+1052 YGFDFNWDDAFFGET

-1090 SYEEWNNQLKEVNE
+1090 SYEEWNNQLKKVNE

-1128 KDAVDQMNSQGG
+1128 KDAVDRMNSQGS
-1140 TFDGQADELQSALD
+1140 TFDGQADELQSALA

-1193 ATELEAAQD
+1193 ATELETAQD
-1202 KLADLNTQKEK
+1202 KLADLNIQKEK

-1225 AQGLEDAGKSTEEIT
+1225 AKGLEDAGKSTEEIT

-1267 TDIANILLTP
+1267 TDIANMLLAP
-1277 YTLDLNTTEAMT
+1277 YTLDLNTTEAMDK
-1289 RLGNVKELMNQ
+1289 LGNVEKLMNQ
-1300 ISETTITAPVP
+1300 ISETTITVP
-1311 SVPKSYAERITTGT
+1311 TPNISTPSNSQPYKPGKSYAERNGAGSTG
-1325 IGTGSANAAGTNG
+1325 ISVAHAAGTNG

-1376 LPRDAIVFDHQKS
+1376 LPKDAIVFDHQKS

-1408 NAYDEG
+1408 NAYALTS
-1414 VGTITGGGYIPKNNP
+1414 GTITGGGYIPKNNP
-1429 ATSTTFQKNAKAAAA
+1429 ATSTTFQKNAKAA
-1444 TATATEVAQKNLERI
+1444 TATAAATEAAQKNLERI

-1784 RTDVLDDFKNHYIDI
+1784 RTDVLDNFKNHYIDI

-1929 TSAGSS
+1929 ASAGSS

>member
-6 LVGTGQDLSTGA
+6 LFGTGNDLNTGT
-18 FVTVNGK
+18 FLTLNGK
-25 QWKESL
+25 RAKDSIEDFRKAFS
-31 NDLVQ
+31 
-36 VFKEANNLGA
+36 EANDMGV
-46 TKKGTVLSW
+46 TKKGTLFSW
-55 LAGNFNKDY
+55 LTGNFNNDY
-64 DFVKDLNADTEALQ
+64 DFVKDLDADTEALK
-78 KFMEVYNAQDP
+78 KFKDAYTN
-89 TKKDKGAAFNA
+89 KKNSSTFNKKKESFDA
-100 TLTNSSVILQDFV
+100 TLKNSSVILQDFV

-122 VQNFFSSV
+122 VENFFRSV
-130 TGVGKLTNALKGI
+130 TGAGKLTNALKGI
-143 GMQMLVTF
+143 GLQMLTT
-151 GQMAAVWA
+151 AAQAAAIWA
-159 VSEVFNLIG
+159 ITEGFKLLVNWVDKLYRSGE
-168 KGINYL
+168 
-174 AHYDDIAKETMEE
+174 IAKEKMEE
-187 SRKAYQDTTD
+187 SKKTYQDTTD
-197 EIKSLNDELGENNK
+197 EIKSLNDELEENKK
-211 RIAEIKAQGTISYTD
+211 RIAEINGQDVITYTD
-226 QRELKKLQT
+226 KQELEKLET
-235 ANDKLDRQIQL
+235 ANTRLERQIEL
-246 KEHLAEIEAKQAVN
+246 KEHLAEMQAKEAVN
-260 DTIDSFNANYGK
+260 DAVNSFNENYGE
-272 DYFWGDFNL
+272 DYFGD
-281 NKASRNFL
+281 
-289 GVESFG
+289 G
-295 EWESYERRFN
+295 
-305 DMFDMNSNRYVGAD
+305 FDLDKKGPTDFINYKGLFDSIRPD
-319 EFAETILNE
+319 EFGDKILE
-328 TNDVREYSAA
+328 RSNDIREYSAA
-338 IDYLNE
+338 IDYLND
-344 KVDTFNQKAAEAKTA
+344 KIDKYDQMAAV
-359 DAAQEWLDKAELY
+359 AATPDEEQTWLKQAELY

-386 ADDLETYKETLDLIG
+386 ADDLETYKETLDLVG
-401 YDNLTETQQVVYR
+401 FDNLTSTQKKIYN

-440 KYADVVSKLKDA
+440 KYANVVTWLKNNSENA
-452 PESSAKALS
+452 AKALND
-461 ALKTQADDSKKSLA
+461 LKTQADAAGKSVT
-475 EMLDVAGN
+475 EMLDDTQKN
-483 FPDIASGVD
+483 K
-492 DYRQALKEAS
+492 LKEALGDG
-502 EAEEA
+502 
-507 VTGTAEKYGNVS
+507 VT
-519 NKNRQI
+519 I
-525 IQWTAENLK
+525 DMDNLA
-534 NYSDFVKEQ
+534 DF
-543 KEPFE
+543 
-548 EGSFSTV
+548 
-555 VGSSNAF
+555 
-562 DVGDDHELEIAY
+562 IAMM
-574 TPILQ
+574 Q
-579 TDDGAR
+579 D
-585 PLTSNVLNNYIYDL
+585 
-599 IQKAGENGPWKS
+599 
-611 EDLLKLDAQG
+611 
-621 LDEEIDG
+621 
-628 QTVHIKNMLAAVEGQ
+628 
-643 ILNGAELTAADVAAI
+643 
-658 AGSTAEEIAKD
+658 
-669 WDGAT
+669 
-674 SKYAGKSMHDLQI
+674 
-687 PLAKTAEAA
+687 
-696 EIFNTLKDKAD
+696 
-707 AAGVSL
+707 
-713 ETLFA
+713 
-718 MADNDAFNDLFSGNI
+718 
-733 DIEALKEFIQQM
+733 
-745 EAAGFTIED
+745 AGFTIED

-820 CLEYVNGT
+820 CLKYVNGT
-828 MQVNTEKAKKLT
+828 MQINTEKAKKLT

-954 LESGKIGTQKYK
+954 LESGKIGTQKYN

-1023 AGKKTIQDF
+1023 AGKKTIDDF
-1032 CDAMKLTPEM
+1032 CDAMKLTPDM

-1052 YGFDWEWDDAFFGET
+1052 YGFDWKWDDAFFGET

-1080 KMDSVKPDSK
+1080 KMDSVKPDSD
-1090 SYEEWNNQLKEVNE
+1090 SYKEWNDQLKEVNE

-1111 NIDSTDV
+1111 NIDNTDV
-1118 DALVDAYEKA
+1118 DALADAYEKA

-1140 TFDGQADELQSALD
+1140 TFDGQAEELQSALD

-1267 TDIANILLTP
+1267 TDITNMLLTP
-1277 YTLDLNTTEAMT
+1277 YTLDLNTTEA
-1289 RLGNVKELMNQ
+1289 LGKLGTVRDLMNQ

-1311 SVPKSYAERITTGT
+1311 SVPKSYAERNTTGT
-1325 IGTGSANAAGTNG
+1325 TGTGIANAAGTNG

-1356 VNPHSGKWYTVGEHG
+1356 VNPHSGKWYTVGELG

-1376 LPRDAIVFDHQKS
+1376 LPKDAIVFDHKKS

-1408 NAYDEG
+1408 NAYALTS
-1414 VGTITGGGYIPKNNP
+1414 GTITGGGYIPKNNP
-1429 ATSTTFQKNAKAAAA
+1429 ATSTTFQKNAKAA
-1444 TATATEVAQKNLERI
+1444 TATAAATEAAQKNLERI

-1491 ESEQKTLD
+1491 ESEQKILD
-1499 GIVKTIT
+1499 GIVKTVT

-1779 KILGQ
+1779 KILEQ
-1784 RTDVLDDFKNHYIDI
+1784 RTDVLDNFKNHYIDI
-1799 LRQIEEKTAEINDLS
+1799 LRQIEEKTAEINDLN

-1841 VKTTKSSSTSNHAT
+1841 VKTTKSSSTSSHAT

>member
-6 LVGTGQDLSTGA
+6 LFGTGNDLNTGT
-18 FVTVNGK
+18 FLTLNGK
-25 QWKESL
+25 RAKDSIEDFRKAFS
-31 NDLVQ
+31 
-36 VFKEANNLGA
+36 EANDMGV
-46 TKKGTVLSW
+46 TKKGTLFSW
-55 LAGNFNKDY
+55 LTGNFNNDY
-64 DFVKDLNADTEALQ
+64 DFVKDLDADTEALK
-78 KFMEVYNAQDP
+78 KFKDAYTN
-89 TKKDKGAAFNA
+89 KKNSSTFNKKKESFDA
-100 TLTNSSVILQDFV
+100 TLKNSSVILQDFV

-122 VQNFFSSV
+122 VKNFFSSV
-130 TGVGKLTNALKGI
+130 TGAGKLTNALKGI
-143 GMQMLVTF
+143 GLQMLTT
-151 GQMAAVWA
+151 AAQAAAIWA
-159 VSEVFNLIG
+159 ITEGFKLLVNWVDKLYRSGE
-168 KGINYL
+168 
-174 AHYDDIAKETMEE
+174 IAKEKMEE
-187 SRKAYQDTTD
+187 SKKTYQDTTD
-197 EIKSLNDELGENNK
+197 EIKSLNDELEENKK
-211 RIAEIKAQGTISYTD
+211 RIAEINGQDVITYTD
-226 QRELKKLQT
+226 KQELEKLET
-235 ANDKLDRQIQL
+235 ANTRLERQIEL
-246 KEHLAEIEAKQAVN
+246 KEHLAEMQAKEAVN
-260 DTIDSFNANYGK
+260 DAVNSFNENYGE
-272 DYFWGDFNL
+272 DYFGD
-281 NKASRNFL
+281 
-289 GVESFG
+289 G
-295 EWESYERRFN
+295 
-305 DMFDMNSNRYVGAD
+305 FDLDKKGPTDFMNYKGLFDSIRPD
-319 EFAETILNE
+319 EFGDKILE
-328 TNDVREYSAA
+328 RSNDIREYSAA
-338 IDYLNE
+338 IDYLND
-344 KVDTFNQKAAEAKTA
+344 KIDKYNQMAAV
-359 DAAQEWLDKAELY
+359 AATPDEEQTWLKQAELY

-386 ADDLETYKETLDLIG
+386 ADDLETYKETLDLVG
-401 YDNLTETQQVVYR
+401 FDNLTSTQKKIYN
-414 QIESAL
+414 QIEDAL
-420 KYDYMKA
+420 KYNYMKT

-440 KYADVVSKLKDA
+440 KYADVASKLKDA

-475 EMLDVAGN
+475 EMLDVAGD

-519 NKNRQI
+519 NKNRQV

-585 PLTSNVLNNYIYDL
+585 PLTSDVLKNYIYDL

-745 EAAGFTIED
+745 QDAGFTIED

-828 MQVNTEKAKKLT
+828 MQINTEKAKELT

-875 LKKNNDLSEEQQSTL
+875 LKKNNDLSEEQQNTL

-1052 YGFDWEWDDAFFGET
+1052 YGFNWEWDDAFFGET

-1080 KMDSVKPDSK
+1080 KMDSVKPDSD

-1202 KLADLNTQKEK
+1202 KLSDLNTQKEK

-1289 RLGNVKELMNQ
+1289 KLGNVKELMNQ

-1408 NAYDEG
+1408 NAYPGGSDT
-1414 VGTITGGGYIPKNNP
+1414 VRGGGNKPENNP
-1429 ATSTTFQKNAKAAAA
+1429 ITSTTFQKNAKAAAA
-1444 TATATEVAQKNLERI
+1444 TATATEAAQKNLERI

-1726 SNTDHVE
+1726 SNTDHVK

-1784 RTDVLDDFKNHYIDI
+1784 RTDVLDNFKNHYIDI

-1913 VESAILKRMG
+1913 VESAILKRME

-1929 TSAGSS
+1929 ASAGSS

>member
-1 MNLFN
+1 M
-6 LVGTGQDLSTGA
+6 GS
-18 FVTVNGK
+18 
-25 QWKESL
+25 
-31 NDLVQ
+31 
-36 VFKEANNLGA
+36 
-46 TKKGTVLSW
+46 TKKGTLFAW
-55 LAGNFNKDY
+55 LTGNFDKDY
-64 DFVKDLNADTEALQ
+64 DIAKNLDTDILAIKRFNLAIKRFNAEFEKTGKKADALSKLEGASVTLQEFAKNADE
-78 KFMEVYNAQDP
+78 
-89 TKKDKGAAFNA
+89 G
-100 TLTNSSVILQDFV
+100 TLSLK
-113 NHTDDASIS
+113 
-122 VQNFFSSV
+122 NFFSSV
-130 TGVGKLTNALKGI
+130 TGAGKLTNAIKGI
-143 GMQMLVTF
+143 GLQMLTT
-151 GQMAAVWA
+151 AAQTAAIWA
-159 VSEVFNLIG
+159 ITEGFRLVVNAI
-168 KGINYL
+168 KDYINR
-174 AHYDDIAKETMEE
+174 AEIAKEKMEN
-187 SRKAYQDTTD
+187 SKKAYQDTTD
-197 EIKSLNDELGENNK
+197 EIKSLNDELEQNK
-211 RIAEIKAQGTISYTD
+211 ERMAEINGQDVITYTD
-226 QRELKKLQT
+226 QKELNKLET
-235 ANDKLDRQIQL
+235 ANTRLERQIEL
-246 KEHLAEIEAKQAVN
+246 KEHLAEIEARDAVN
-260 DTIDSFNANYGK
+260 KT
-272 DYFWGDFNL
+272 
-281 NKASRNFL
+281 
-289 GVESFG
+289 VESFKENYGLDYFG
-295 EWESYERRFN
+295 E
-305 DMFDMNSNRYVGAD
+305 DFDFDKKGPNVFANYKEVFDKIKPD
-319 EFAETILNE
+319 EFAEKVLGRS
-328 TNDVREYSAA
+328 NDIREYSAA

-344 KVDTFNQKAAEAKTA
+344 NIDTFNKRAKEAETA
-359 DAAQEWLDKAELY
+359 YEAQNWLDKANQY

-386 ADDLETYKETLDLIG
+386 ADDLETYKETLDLVG
-401 YDNLTETQQVVYR
+401 YDNLTSTQQSIYN
-414 QIESAL
+414 QIEDAL
-420 KYDYMKA
+420 KYNYMKA

-440 KYADVVSKLKDA
+440 KYADVVTWLKNNSENA
-452 PESSAKALS
+452 AKALND
-461 ALKTQADDSKKSLA
+461 LKTQADAAGKSVT
-475 EMLDVAGN
+475 EMLDDTQKN
-483 FPDIASGVD
+483 K
-492 DYRQALKEAS
+492 LKEALGDG
-502 EAEEA
+502 
-507 VTGTAEKYGNVS
+507 VT
-519 NKNRQI
+519 I
-525 IQWTAENLK
+525 DMDNLA
-534 NYSDFVKEQ
+534 DF
-543 KEPFE
+543 
-548 EGSFSTV
+548 
-555 VGSSNAF
+555 
-562 DVGDDHELEIAY
+562 IAMM
-574 TPILQ
+574 Q
-579 TDDGAR
+579 D
-585 PLTSNVLNNYIYDL
+585 
-599 IQKAGENGPWKS
+599 
-611 EDLLKLDAQG
+611 
-621 LDEEIDG
+621 
-628 QTVHIKNMLAAVEGQ
+628 
-643 ILNGAELTAADVAAI
+643 
-658 AGSTAEEIAKD
+658 
-669 WDGAT
+669 
-674 SKYAGKSMHDLQI
+674 
-687 PLAKTAEAA
+687 
-696 EIFNTLKDKAD
+696 
-707 AAGVSL
+707 
-713 ETLFA
+713 
-718 MADNDAFNDLFSGNI
+718 
-733 DIEALKEFIQQM
+733 
-745 EAAGFTIED
+745 AGFTIED
-754 VINELES
+754 VINELKS
-761 LSKAG
+761 LNQTG

-820 CLEYVNGT
+820 CLKYVNGT
-828 MQVNTEKAKKLT
+828 MQINTEKAKELT

-911 EVLYS
+911 ELLYS

-942 DAIKAYDAIKDA
+942 DAIQAYDAIKDA

-1023 AGKKTIQDF
+1023 AGKKTIDDF
-1032 CDAMKLTPEM
+1032 CDAMKLTPDM

-1052 YGFDWEWDDAFFGET
+1052 YGFDFNWDDAFFGET

-1080 KMDSVKPDSK
+1080 KMDSVKPDSD
-1090 SYEEWNNQLKEVNE
+1090 SYDEWNNQLKEVNE

-1128 KDAVDQMNSQGG
+1128 KDAVDQMNSQGD
-1140 TFDGQADELQSALD
+1140 TFDGQAEELQSALD

-1202 KLADLNTQKEK
+1202 KLADLNIQKEK

-1240 QTLKDAKILNVET
+1240 QTLKDAKILNVKT
-1253 DDSEDKLSQTKDTV
+1253 DDSEDKLSQTHDTV
-1267 TDIANILLTP
+1267 TDIANMLLTP
-1277 YTLDLNTTEAMT
+1277 YTLDLNTTEAMNKLDT
-1289 RLGNVKELMNQ
+1289 VAKLMNQ
-1300 ISETTITAPVP
+1300 ISETTITVP
-1311 SVPKSYAERITTGT
+1311 TPDISTPSSSQPYKPGKSYAERN
-1325 IGTGSANAAGTNG
+1325 GTGFTGLSVAHAAGTNG

-1376 LPRDAIVFDHQKS
+1376 LPKDAIVFDHQKS

-1408 NAYDEG
+1408 NAYALTS
-1414 VGTITGGGYIPKNNP
+1414 GTITGGGYIPKNNP
-1429 ATSTTFQKNAKAAAA
+1429 ATSTTFQKNAKAA
-1444 TATATEVAQKNLERI
+1444 TATAAATEAAQKNLERI

-1650 KAALEKEL
+1650 KAALEKKL

-1720 DYMNNM
+1720 DYINNM

-1784 RTDVLDDFKNHYIDI
+1784 RTDVLDNFKNHYIDI

-1929 TSAGSS
+1929 ASAGSS

>member
-1 MNLFN
+1 M
-6 LVGTGQDLSTGA
+6 GS
-18 FVTVNGK
+18 
-25 QWKESL
+25 
-31 NDLVQ
+31 
-36 VFKEANNLGA
+36 
-46 TKKGTVLSW
+46 TKKGTLFAW
-55 LAGNFNKDY
+55 LTGNFDKDY
-64 DFVKDLNADTEALQ
+64 DIAKNLDTDILAIKRFNAEFEKTGKKADALSKLEGASVTLQEFAKNADE
-78 KFMEVYNAQDP
+78 
-89 TKKDKGAAFNA
+89 G
-100 TLTNSSVILQDFV
+100 TLSLK
-113 NHTDDASIS
+113 
-122 VQNFFSSV
+122 NFFSSV
-130 TGVGKLTNALKGI
+130 TGAGKLTNAIKGI
-143 GMQMLVTF
+143 GLQMLTT
-151 GQMAAVWA
+151 AAQAAAIWA
-159 VSEVFNLIG
+159 ITEGFRLVVNAI
-168 KGINYL
+168 KDYINR
-174 AHYDDIAKETMEE
+174 AEIAKEKMEN
-187 SRKAYQDTTD
+187 SKKAYQDTTD
-197 EIKSLNDELGENNK
+197 EIKSLNDELEQNK
-211 RIAEIKAQGTISYTD
+211 ERMAEINSQDVITYTD
-226 QRELKKLQT
+226 QQELNKLET
-235 ANDKLDRQIQL
+235 ANTRLERQIEL
-246 KEHLAEIEAKQAVN
+246 KEHLAEIEARDAAN
-260 DTIDSFNANYGK
+260 DT
-272 DYFWGDFNL
+272 
-281 NKASRNFL
+281 
-289 GVESFG
+289 VESFKENYG
-295 EWESYERRFN
+295 LDYFDEGFDFDKKGPNWLTSYKEV
-305 DMFDMNSNRYVGAD
+305 FDKIEPNS
-319 EFAETILNE
+319 FAEKVLGRS
-328 TNDVREYSAA
+328 NDIREYSAA

-344 KVDTFNQKAAEAKTA
+344 NIDTFNKRAKEAETA
-359 DAAQEWLDKAELY
+359 YEAQNWLDKANQY

-386 ADDLETYKETLDLIG
+386 ADDLETYKETLDLVG
-401 YDNLTETQQVVYR
+401 FDNLTSTQKRIYS
-414 QIESAL
+414 QIEDAL

-433 EQNFNDS
+433 KQNFNDS
-440 KYADVVSKLKDA
+440 KYADVASKLKED
-452 PESSAKALS
+452 PEGAAKALS

-507 VTGTAEKYGNVS
+507 VTGTAEKYGNIS
-519 NKNRQI
+519 NKDRQVI
-525 IQWTAENLK
+525 RWTARNLK
-534 NYSDFVKEQ
+534 NYSKFAAEQ
-543 KEPFE
+543 AEKNEPLE
-548 EGSFSTV
+548 LNSYSTAL
-555 VGSSNAF
+555 GTSSAF
-562 DVGDDHELEIAY
+562 DVGDNHELEIAY
-574 TPILQ
+574 SPILQ
-579 TDDGAR
+579 TEDGPK
-585 PLTSNVLNNYIYDL
+585 PLTEGVLKNYIYGL
-599 IQKAGENGPWKS
+599 IEKAGENGPWKS
-611 EDLLKLDAQG
+611 DDLLKLDAKG
-621 LDEEIDG
+621 LDEQIDG
-628 QTVHIKNMLAAVEGQ
+628 ETVHIKNMLAAVEGQ
-643 ILNGAELTAADVAAI
+643 ILDGAELTAADVAAI
-658 AGSTAEEIAKD
+658 GGETAENIAKA
-669 WDGAT
+669 WNGAT
-674 SKYAGKSMHDLQI
+674 SKYVRQDMHTLQV
-687 PLAKTAEAA
+687 PLAKTAEAT

-707 AAGVSL
+707 AVGVSL

-745 EAAGFTIED
+745 EDAGFTIED

-828 MQVNTEKAKKLT
+828 MQINTEKAKELT

-911 EVLYS
+911 ELLYS

-927 WLNAQNATEAGTMYN
+927 WLNAQNATEAGTMYD

-1052 YGFDWEWDDAFFGET
+1052 YGFNWEWDDAFFGET

-1080 KMDSVKPDSK
+1080 KMDSVKPDSD
-1090 SYEEWNNQLKEVNE
+1090 SYDEWNNQLKDVNE

-1111 NIDSTDV
+1111 NIDNTDV

-1128 KDAVDQMNSQGG
+1128 KDAVDQMNSQGS
-1140 TFDGQADELQSALD
+1140 TFDGQADELQSTLD

-1225 AQGLEDAGKSTEEIT
+1225 AQGLEDAGKTTEEIT

-1253 DDSEDKLSQTKDTV
+1253 DDEDKLSQTKDTV

-1277 YTLDLNTTEAMT
+1277 YTLDLNTTEAMNKLDT
-1289 RLGNVKELMNQ
+1289 VAKLMNQ
-1300 ISETTITAPVP
+1300 ISETTITVP
-1311 SVPKSYAERITTGT
+1311 TPDISTPSSSQPYKPGKSYAERN
-1325 IGTGSANAAGTNG
+1325 GTGFTGLSVAHAAGTNG

-1376 LPRDAIVFDHQKS
+1376 LPKDAIVFDHQKS

-1408 NAYDEG
+1408 NAYNQG

-1444 TATATEVAQKNLERI
+1444 TATATEAAQKNLERI

-1784 RTDVLDDFKNHYIDI
+1784 RTDVLDNFKNHYIDI

-1841 VKTTKSSSTSNHAT
+1841 VKTTKSSSTSSHAT

>member
-1 MNLFN
+1 M
-6 LVGTGQDLSTGA
+6 T
-18 FVTVNGK
+18 
-25 QWKESL
+25 
-31 NDLVQ
+31 
-36 VFKEANNLGA
+36 
-46 TKKGTVLSW
+46 
-55 LAGNFNKDY
+55 GNFNNDY
-64 DFVKDLNADTEALQ
+64 DFVKDLDADTEALK
-78 KFMEVYNAQDP
+78 KFKDAYTNESSL
-89 TKKDKGAAFNA
+89 TFKKKNESFDA
-100 TLTNSSVILQDFV
+100 TLKNSSVILQDFV

-122 VQNFFSSV
+122 VKNFFSSV
-130 TGVGKLTNALKGI
+130 TGAGKLTNALKGI
-143 GMQMLVTF
+143 GLQMLTT
-151 GQMAAVWA
+151 AAQAAAIWA
-159 VSEVFNLIG
+159 ITEGFKRLVNWVDKLYRSGE
-168 KGINYL
+168 
-174 AHYDDIAKETMEE
+174 IAKEKMEK
-187 SRKAYQDTTD
+187 SKKTYQDTTD
-197 EIKSLNDELGENNK
+197 EIKSLNDELEENKK
-211 RIAEIKAQGTISYTD
+211 RIAEINGQDVITYTD
-226 QRELKKLQT
+226 KQELEKLET
-235 ANDKLDRQIQL
+235 ANTRLKRQIEL
-246 KEHLAEIEAKQAVN
+246 KEHLAKIEAKDAANKTVK
-260 DTIDSFNANYGK
+260 SFKENYGF
-272 DYFWGDFNL
+272 DYFGEGFDFDKKGPTDFINYKGL
-281 NKASRNFL
+281 
-289 GVESFG
+289 
-295 EWESYERRFN
+295 
-305 DMFDMNSNRYVGAD
+305 FDSIHPD
-319 EFAETILNE
+319 EFGDKILE
-328 TNDVREYSAA
+328 RSNDIREYSAA
-338 IDYLNE
+338 IDYLND
-344 KVDTFNQKAAEAKTA
+344 KIDKYDQMAAV
-359 DAAQEWLDKAELY
+359 AATPDEEQTWLKQAELY

-386 ADDLETYKETLDLIG
+386 ADDLETYKETLDLVG
-401 YDNLTETQQVVYR
+401 FDNLTSTQKKIYN

-440 KYADVVSKLKDA
+440 KYADVVSKLKED
-452 PESSAKALS
+452 PEGAGKALI
-461 ALKTQADDSKKSLA
+461 ALNTQAENSGKSLG
-475 EMLDVAGN
+475 EMLD
-483 FPDIASGVD
+483 IAKEFFGVTSEFD
-492 DYRQALKEAS
+492 DYSQALK
-502 EAEEA
+502 
-507 VTGTAEKYGNVS
+507 
-519 NKNRQI
+519 
-525 IQWTAENLK
+525 
-534 NYSDFVKEQ
+534 
-543 KEPFE
+543 
-548 EGSFSTV
+548 
-555 VGSSNAF
+555 
-562 DVGDDHELEIAY
+562 
-574 TPILQ
+574 
-579 TDDGAR
+579 
-585 PLTSNVLNNYIYDL
+585 
-599 IQKAGENGPWKS
+599 
-611 EDLLKLDAQG
+611 DA
-621 LDEEIDG
+621 
-628 QTVHIKNMLAAVEGQ
+628 
-643 ILNGAELTAADVAAI
+643 
-658 AGSTAEEIAKD
+658 
-669 WDGAT
+669 
-674 SKYAGKSMHDLQI
+674 
-687 PLAKTAEAA
+687 
-696 EIFNTLKDKAD
+696 KDKAD

-713 ETLFA
+713 GALFNI
-718 MADNDAFNDLFSGNI
+718 ADNESFRNLFSSGI
-733 DIEALKEFIQQM
+733 DLDLLAEFIKYMQD
-745 EAAGFTIED
+745 AGFAVDD
-754 VINELES
+754 VITELKTFN
-761 LSKAG
+761 KAG

-828 MQVNTEKAKKLT
+828 MQINTEKAKKLT
-840 DKKIEEAKAT
+840 DNKIEEAKAT

-927 WLNAQNATEAGTMYN
+927 WLNAQNATEAGTMYD

-954 LESGKIGTQKYK
+954 LESGKIGTQKYN

-1023 AGKKTIQDF
+1023 AGKKTIDDF
-1032 CDAMKLTPEM
+1032 CDALKLTPDM

-1052 YGFDWEWDDAFFGET
+1052 YGFDFNWDDAFFGET

-1080 KMDSVKPDSK
+1080 KMDSVKPDSD
-1090 SYEEWNNQLKEVNE
+1090 SYKEWNDQLKEVNE

-1111 NIDSTDV
+1111 NVDNTDV

-1128 KDAVDQMNSQGG
+1128 KDAVDQMNSQGD

-1193 ATELEAAQD
+1193 ATELETAQD

-1267 TDIANILLTP
+1267 TDIANMLLTP
-1277 YTLDLNTTEAMT
+1277 YTLDLNTTEA
-1289 RLGNVKELMNQ
+1289 LGKLGTVRDLMNQ

-1325 IGTGSANAAGTNG
+1325 PGIGSANAAGTNG

-1376 LPRDAIVFDHQKS
+1376 LPKDAIVFDHQKS

-1408 NAYDEG
+1408 NAYDQG

-1444 TATATEVAQKNLERI
+1444 TATATEAAQKNLERI

-1491 ESEQKTLD
+1491 ESEQKILD
-1499 GIVKTIT
+1499 GIVKTVT

-1636 QKEHEDAQKALEDQ
+1636 QKEQEDAQKALEDQ

-1841 VKTTKSSSTSNHAT
+1841 VKTTKSSSTSSHAT

-1929 TSAGSS
+1929 ASAGSS

-1957 ILHQNIGSI
+1957 ILHQNISSI

>member
-6 LVGTGQDLSTGA
+6 LFGTGNDLNTGS
-18 FVTVNGK
+18 FVTLNGK
-25 QWKESL
+25 EWRESIT
-31 NDLVQ
+31 D
-36 VFKEANNLGA
+36 FRKAFSEANDIGV
-46 TKKGTVLSW
+46 TKKGTLFSW
-55 LAGNFNKDY
+55 LTGNFNNDY
-64 DFVKDLNADTEALQ
+64 DFVKDLDADTEALK
-78 KFMEVYNAQDP
+78 KFKDAYTNESSP
-89 TKKDKGAAFNA
+89 TFKKKNESFDA
-100 TLTNSSVILQDFV
+100 TLKNSSVILQDFV

-122 VQNFFSSV
+122 VKNFFSSV
-130 TGVGKLTNALKGI
+130 TGAGKLTNALKGI
-143 GMQMLVTF
+143 GLQMLTT
-151 GQMAAVWA
+151 AAQAAAIWA
-159 VSEVFNLIG
+159 ITEGFKLLVNWVDKLYRSGE
-168 KGINYL
+168 
-174 AHYDDIAKETMEE
+174 IAKEKMEE
-187 SRKAYQDTTD
+187 SKKTYQDTTD
-197 EIKSLNDELGENNK
+197 EIKSLNDELEENKK
-211 RIAEIKAQGTISYTD
+211 RIAEINGQDVITYTD
-226 QRELKKLQT
+226 KQELEKLET
-235 ANDKLDRQIQL
+235 ANTRLERQIQL
-246 KEHLAEIEAKQAVN
+246 KEHLAEMQAKEAVN
-260 DTIDSFNANYGK
+260 DAVNSFNENYGE
-272 DYFWGDFNL
+272 DYFGD
-281 NKASRNFL
+281 
-289 GVESFG
+289 
-295 EWESYERRFN
+295 RFDLDKKGPTDFIN
-305 DMFDMNSNRYVGAD
+305 YKGLFDSIHPD
-319 EFAETILNE
+319 EFGDKILE
-328 TNDVREYSAA
+328 RSNDIREYSAA
-338 IDYLNE
+338 IDYLND
-344 KVDTFNQKAAEAKTA
+344 KIDKYNQMAAV
-359 DAAQEWLDKAELY
+359 AATPDEEQTWLKQAELY

-386 ADDLETYKETLDLIG
+386 AEDLETYKETLDLVG
-401 YDNLTETQQVVYR
+401 FDNLTSTQKKIYN
-414 QIESAL
+414 QIEDAL
-420 KYDYMKA
+420 KYNYMKT

-440 KYADVVSKLKDA
+440 KYADVASKLKDA

-483 FPDIASGVD
+483 FSDIASGVD

-585 PLTSNVLNNYIYDL
+585 PLTSNVLENYIYDL

-674 SKYAGKSMHDLQI
+674 SEYAGKSMHDLQI

-745 EAAGFTIED
+745 EDTGFTIED

-803 TAENFKALT
+803 TVENFKALT

-828 MQVNTEKAKKLT
+828 MQINTEKAKELT

-875 LKKNNDLSEEQQSTL
+875 LKKNNDLNEEQQSTL

-927 WLNAQNATEAGTMYN
+927 WLNAQNATEAGTMYD

-966 AAVEFLVPKSVD
+966 AAIEFLVPKSVD

-1023 AGKKTIQDF
+1023 AGEKTIQDF

-1067 LTSLEMQADELQE
+1067 LTSLEMQADELKE
-1080 KMDSVKPDSK
+1080 KMDSVKPDSD
-1090 SYEEWNNQLKEVNE
+1090 SYKEWNDQLEKVNE

-1111 NIDSTDV
+1111 NIDNTDV

-1140 TFDGQADELQSALD
+1140 TFDGQAEELQSALD

-1225 AQGLEDAGKSTEEIT
+1225 AKGLEDAGKSTEEIT

-1253 DDSEDKLSQTKDTV
+1253 DDSEDKLSQTHDTV
-1267 TDIANILLTP
+1267 TDIANMLLTP
-1277 YTLDLNTTEAMT
+1277 YTLDVNTTEAMT
-1289 RLGNVKELMNQ
+1289 KLGTVRELMNQ

-1311 SVPKSYAERITTGT
+1311 SVPKSYAERNTTGT
-1325 IGTGSANAAGTNG
+1325 TGTGSANAAGTNG
-1338 GLARAER
+1338 GLTRAER

-1376 LPRDAIVFDHQKS
+1376 LPKDAIVFDHKKS

-1408 NAYDEG
+1408 NAYALTS
-1414 VGTITGGGYIPKNNP
+1414 GTITGGGYIPKNNP
-1429 ATSTTFQKNAKAAAA
+1429 ATSTTFQKNAKAA
-1444 TATATEVAQKNLERI
+1444 TATAAATEAAQKNLERI

-1491 ESEQKTLD
+1491 ESEQKILD
-1499 GIVKTIT
+1499 GIVKTVT

-1555 QEALDDSY
+1555 QEALEDSY

-1599 AKANRSVRVY
+1599 AKANRNVRVY

-1841 VKTTKSSSTSNHAT
+1841 VKTTKSSSTSSHAT

>member
-1 MNLFN
+1 ML
-6 LVGTGQDLSTGA
+6 GTGNDLTSGS
-18 FVTVNGK
+18 FVTLNGK
-25 QWKESL
+25 AWRESIA
-31 NDLVQ
+31 D
-36 VFKEANNLGA
+36 FRKAFTEANNMGG
-46 TKKGTVLSW
+46 TKKGTLLSW
-55 LAGNFNKDY
+55 LTGNFNKDY
-64 DFVKDLNADTEALQ
+64 DFVKDLDADTKALQ
-78 KFMEVYNAQDP
+78 KFMDAYTNKSSETFN
-89 TKKDKGAAFNA
+89 KKEESFNA
-100 TLTNSSVILQDFV
+100 TLKNSSVILQDFV

-122 VQNFFSSV
+122 VQNFFRSV
-130 TGVGKLTNALKGI
+130 TGAGKLTNAIEGI
-143 GMQMLVTF
+143 GLQMLTT
-151 GQMAAVWA
+151 AAQAAAIWA
-159 VSEVFNLIG
+159 ITEGFRLVVNAVQDYVNRVE
-168 KGINYL
+168 
-174 AHYDDIAKETMEE
+174 IAKDKMES
-187 SRKAYQDTTD
+187 SRKAYQDTTN
-197 EIKSLNDELGENNK
+197 EIESLNSELEENNK
-211 RIAEIKAQGTISYTD
+211 RIAEIKSQGTISYTE
-226 QRELKKLQT
+226 QQELKKLQT
-235 ANDKLDRQIQL
+235 ANDKLDHQL
-246 KEHLAEIEAKQAVN
+246 LVKEQLAKVNAKQAAN
-260 DTIDSFNANYGK
+260 DAQDLYDK
-272 DYFWGDFNL
+272 
-281 NKASRNFL
+281 
-289 GVESFG
+289 EFG
-295 EWESYERRFN
+295 
-305 DMFDMNSNRYVGAD
+305 NSNYDVSTVNSAEVNHKLSSAMASFFDITNFRDAKSAVEMLAGDESDIATYLKSIDLLNQKLKEAQEGFDRNIQNGTGYQRYED
-319 EFAETILNE
+319 QIQY
-328 TNDVREYSAA
+328 YSAM
-338 IDYLNE
+338 IDGVNE
-344 KVDTFNQKAAEAKTA
+344 KLIDQATDLEAIKAAF
-359 DAAQEWLDKAELY
+359 
-372 QTQLEKINQGILDQ
+372 
-386 ADDLETYKETLDLIG
+386 DDIG
-401 YDNLTETQQVVYR
+401 YDNLTSKQKRT
-414 QIESAL
+414 
-420 KYDYMKA
+420 YDNIQKQLAVIYKQT

-440 KYADVVSKLKDA
+440 KYADVVTWLKNNSENA
-452 PESSAKALS
+452 AKALND
-461 ALKTQADDSKKSLA
+461 LKTQADAAGKSVT
-475 EMLDVAGN
+475 EMLDDTQKN
-483 FPDIASGVD
+483 K
-492 DYRQALKEAS
+492 LKEALGDG
-502 EAEEA
+502 
-507 VTGTAEKYGNVS
+507 VT
-519 NKNRQI
+519 I
-525 IQWTAENLK
+525 DMDNLA
-534 NYSDFVKEQ
+534 DF
-543 KEPFE
+543 
-548 EGSFSTV
+548 
-555 VGSSNAF
+555 
-562 DVGDDHELEIAY
+562 IAMM
-574 TPILQ
+574 Q
-579 TDDGAR
+579 D
-585 PLTSNVLNNYIYDL
+585 
-599 IQKAGENGPWKS
+599 
-611 EDLLKLDAQG
+611 
-621 LDEEIDG
+621 
-628 QTVHIKNMLAAVEGQ
+628 
-643 ILNGAELTAADVAAI
+643 
-658 AGSTAEEIAKD
+658 
-669 WDGAT
+669 
-674 SKYAGKSMHDLQI
+674 
-687 PLAKTAEAA
+687 
-696 EIFNTLKDKAD
+696 
-707 AAGVSL
+707 
-713 ETLFA
+713 
-718 MADNDAFNDLFSGNI
+718 
-733 DIEALKEFIQQM
+733 
-745 EAAGFTIED
+745 AGFTIED

-761 LSKAG
+761 LNKAG

-820 CLEYVNGT
+820 CLKYVNGT
-828 MQVNTEKAKKLT
+828 MQVNTEKAKELT

-875 LKKNNDLSEEQQSTL
+875 LKKNNNLSEEQQSTL

-916 QLVQVSGAYQD
+916 QLMQVSGAYQD

-942 DAIKAYDAIKDA
+942 DAIQAYDAIKDA

-1052 YGFDWEWDDAFFGET
+1052 YGFDFNWDDAFFGET
-1067 LTSLEMQADELQE
+1067 LTSLEMQADELKE
-1080 KMDSVKPDSK
+1080 KMDSVEPDSK
-1090 SYEEWNNQLKEVNE
+1090 SYDEWNKQLKEVNE

-1128 KDAVDQMNSQGG
+1128 KDAVDQMNSQGD

-1193 ATELEAAQD
+1193 ATELETAQD

-1267 TDIANILLTP
+1267 TDIANMLLAS
-1277 YTLDLNTTEAMT
+1277 YTLDLNTTEAMDK
-1289 RLGNVKELMNQ
+1289 LGNVEKLMNQ
-1300 ISETTITAPVP
+1300 ISETTITVP
-1311 SVPKSYAERITTGT
+1311 TPNISTPSNSQPYKPGKSYAERNGAGSTG
-1325 IGTGSANAAGTNG
+1325 ISVARAAGTNG

-1376 LPRDAIVFDHQKS
+1376 LPKDAIVFDHQKS

-1408 NAYDEG
+1408 NAYDQG

-1444 TATATEVAQKNLERI
+1444 AAAATEAAQKNLERI

-1555 QEALDDSY
+1555 QEALEDSY

-1841 VKTTKSSSTSNHAT
+1841 VKTTKSSSTSSHAT

>member
-1 MNLFN
+1 MF
-6 LVGTGQDLSTGA
+6 GTGNDLNTGS
-18 FVTVNGK
+18 FVTLNGK
-25 QWKESL
+25 RWRESIS
-31 NDLVQ
+31 DL
-36 VFKEANNLGA
+36 KKALAEANDMGV

-55 LAGNFNKDY
+55 LTGNFNNDY
-64 DFVKDLNADTEALQ
+64 DLAKNLDSDTKALQAFNKEFEESHNKNTALKKLEGASVTLQEFAKNADE
-78 KFMEVYNAQDP
+78 
-89 TKKDKGAAFNA
+89 G
-100 TLTNSSVILQDFV
+100 TLSLK
-113 NHTDDASIS
+113 
-122 VQNFFSSV
+122 NFFSSV
-130 TGVGKLTNALKGI
+130 TGAGKLTNAIKGI
-143 GMQMLVTF
+143 GLQMLTT
-151 GQMAAVWA
+151 AAQTAAIWA
-159 VSEVFNLIG
+159 ITEGFRLVVNAI
-168 KGINYL
+168 KDYINR
-174 AHYDDIAKETMEE
+174 AEIAKEKMEN
-187 SRKAYQDTTD
+187 SKKAYQDTTD
-197 EIKSLNDELGENNK
+197 EIKSLNDELEQNK
-211 RIAEIKAQGTISYTD
+211 ERMAEINGQDVITYTD
-226 QRELKKLQT
+226 QKELNKLET
-235 ANDKLDRQIQL
+235 ANTRLERQIEL
-246 KEHLAEIEAKQAVN
+246 KEHLAEIEARDA
-260 DTIDSFNANYGK
+260 ANK
-272 DYFWGDFNL
+272 T
-281 NKASRNFL
+281 
-289 GVESFG
+289 VESFKENYGLDYFG
-295 EWESYERRFN
+295 EG
-305 DMFDMNSNRYVGAD
+305 FDFDKKGPNVFTNYKELFDKINPNS
-319 EFAETILNE
+319 FAEKVLE
-328 TNDVREYSAA
+328 RSNDIREYSAA

-344 KVDTFNQKAAEAKTA
+344 NIDTFNKRAKEAETA
-359 DAAQEWLDKAELY
+359 YEAQNWLDKAEVY

-386 ADDLETYKETLDLIG
+386 ADDLETYKETLDLVG
-401 YDNLTETQQVVYR
+401 YDNLTSTQQSIYN
-414 QIESAL
+414 QIEDAL

-433 EQNFNDS
+433 EQNFNNS
-440 KYADVVSKLKDA
+440 KYANVVTWLKNNSENA
-452 PESSAKALS
+452 AKALND
-461 ALKTQADDSKKSLA
+461 LKTQADAAGKSVT
-475 EMLDVAGN
+475 EMLDDTQKN
-483 FPDIASGVD
+483 K
-492 DYRQALKEAS
+492 LKEALGDG
-502 EAEEA
+502 
-507 VTGTAEKYGNVS
+507 VT
-519 NKNRQI
+519 I
-525 IQWTAENLK
+525 DMDNLA
-534 NYSDFVKEQ
+534 DF
-543 KEPFE
+543 
-548 EGSFSTV
+548 
-555 VGSSNAF
+555 
-562 DVGDDHELEIAY
+562 IAMM
-574 TPILQ
+574 
-579 TDDGAR
+579 
-585 PLTSNVLNNYIYDL
+585 
-599 IQKAGENGPWKS
+599 
-611 EDLLKLDAQG
+611 ED
-621 LDEEIDG
+621 
-628 QTVHIKNMLAAVEGQ
+628 
-643 ILNGAELTAADVAAI
+643 
-658 AGSTAEEIAKD
+658 
-669 WDGAT
+669 
-674 SKYAGKSMHDLQI
+674 
-687 PLAKTAEAA
+687 
-696 EIFNTLKDKAD
+696 
-707 AAGVSL
+707 
-713 ETLFA
+713 
-718 MADNDAFNDLFSGNI
+718 
-733 DIEALKEFIQQM
+733 
-745 EAAGFTIED
+745 AGFSIED
-754 VINELES
+754 VITELKS
-761 LSKAG
+761 LNQTG
-766 VEANSVTIDADTAVK
+766 VEAHSVTIDADTAVK
-781 NVTTTISAVTAA
+781 KVTTTISAVTAA

-820 CLEYVNGT
+820 CLEYVNDT

-911 EVLYS
+911 ELLYS

-942 DAIKAYDAIKDA
+942 DAIQAYDAIKDA

-966 AAVEFLVPKSVD
+966 AAVEFLVPDSVD

-1012 MEEDSSGYVAI
+1012 MEADSSGYVTI
-1023 AGKKTIQDF
+1023 AGKKTIDDF
-1032 CDAMKLTPEM
+1032 CDALKLTPDM

-1052 YGFDWEWDDAFFGET
+1052 YGFDFNWEDAFFGET

-1080 KMDSVKPDSK
+1080 KMNSVKPDSD
-1090 SYEEWNNQLKEVNE
+1090 SYKEWNDQLKEVNE

-1118 DALVDAYEKA
+1118 DALVDAYKQA
-1128 KDAVDQMNSQGG
+1128 KDLVDKANKQGDLPG
-1140 TFDGQADELQSALD
+1140 KRAEVLQSALD

-1173 EAEKTVDDLTQR
+1173 EAEKTVDDLTQK

-1193 ATELEAAQD
+1193 ATELEEAQD

-1225 AQGLEDAGKSTEEIT
+1225 AEGLEDAGKSTDEIT
-1240 QTLKDAKILNVET
+1240 QTLKDAKILNVKT
-1253 DDSEDKLSQTKDTV
+1253 DDSEDKLSQTQDTV

-1277 YTLDLNTTEAMT
+1277 YTLQVDNTEALEKLDT
-1289 RLGNVKELMNQ
+1289 VAELMNQ
-1300 ISETTITAPVP
+1300 ISETTITVP
-1311 SVPKSYAERITTGT
+1311 TPNISTSSSSQPYKPGKSYAERN
-1325 IGTGSANAAGTNG
+1325 GTGFTGLSVAHAAGTNG
-1338 GLARAER
+1338 GLTRAER

-1376 LPRDAIVFDHQKS
+1376 LPKDAIVFDHQKS

-1408 NAYDEG
+1408 NAYALTS
-1414 VGTITGGGYIPKNNP
+1414 GTITGGGYIPKDNP

-1444 TATATEVAQKNLERI
+1444 TATATEAAQKNLERI

-1555 QEALDDSY
+1555 QEALEDSY

-1636 QKEHEDAQKALEDQ
+1636 QKEHEDAQKVLEDQ

-1784 RTDVLDDFKNHYIDI
+1784 RTDVLDNFKNHYIDI

-1841 VKTTKSSSTSNHAT
+1841 VKTTKSSSTSSHAT

-1929 TSAGSS
+1929 ASAGSS

>member
-6 LVGTGQDLSTGA
+6 LFGTGNDLNTGT
-18 FVTVNGK
+18 FLTLNGK
-25 QWKESL
+25 RAKDSIEDFRKAFS
-31 NDLVQ
+31 
-36 VFKEANNLGA
+36 EANDMGV
-46 TKKGTVLSW
+46 TQKGTVLSW
-55 LAGNFNKDY
+55 LAGNFNNDY
-64 DFVKDLNADTEALQ
+64 DLAKNLDSDTKALQAFNKEFEKSHKKNAALKKLKGASVTLQEFAKNADE
-78 KFMEVYNAQDP
+78 
-89 TKKDKGAAFNA
+89 G
-100 TLTNSSVILQDFV
+100 TLSLK
-113 NHTDDASIS
+113 
-122 VQNFFSSV
+122 NFFSSV
-130 TGVGKLTNALKGI
+130 TGASKLTNAIKGI
-143 GMQMLVTF
+143 GLQMLTT
-151 GQMAAVWA
+151 AAQAAAIWA
-159 VSEVFNLIG
+159 ITEGFRLVVNAI
-168 KGINYL
+168 KDYINR
-174 AHYDDIAKETMEE
+174 AEIAKEKMEN
-187 SRKAYQDTTD
+187 SKKAYQDTTD
-197 EIKSLNDELGENNK
+197 EIKSLNDELEQNK
-211 RIAEIKAQGTISYTD
+211 ERMAEINSQDVITYTD
-226 QRELKKLQT
+226 QQELNKLKT
-235 ANDKLDRQIQL
+235 ANTRLERQIEL
-246 KEHLAEIEAKQAVN
+246 KEHLAEIEARDA
-260 DTIDSFNANYGK
+260 ANK
-272 DYFWGDFNL
+272 T
-281 NKASRNFL
+281 
-289 GVESFG
+289 VESFKENYGLDYFG
-295 EWESYERRFN
+295 E
-305 DMFDMNSNRYVGAD
+305 DFDFDKKGPNVFANYKEVFDKIKPD
-319 EFAETILNE
+319 EFAEKVLGRS
-328 TNDVREYSAA
+328 NDIREYSAA

-344 KVDTFNQKAAEAKTA
+344 NIDTFNKRAKEAETA
-359 DAAQEWLDKAELY
+359 YEAQNWLDKANQY

-386 ADDLETYKETLDLIG
+386 ADDLETYKETLDLVG
-401 YDNLTETQQVVYR
+401 YDNLTSTQQSIYN
-414 QIESAL
+414 QIEDAL
-420 KYDYMKA
+420 KYNYMKA

-440 KYADVVSKLKDA
+440 KYADVVTWLKNNSENA
-452 PESSAKALS
+452 AKALND
-461 ALKTQADDSKKSLA
+461 LKTQADAAGKSVT
-475 EMLDVAGN
+475 EMLDDTQKN
-483 FPDIASGVD
+483 K
-492 DYRQALKEAS
+492 LKEALGDG
-502 EAEEA
+502 
-507 VTGTAEKYGNVS
+507 VT
-519 NKNRQI
+519 I
-525 IQWTAENLK
+525 DMDNLA
-534 NYSDFVKEQ
+534 DF
-543 KEPFE
+543 
-548 EGSFSTV
+548 
-555 VGSSNAF
+555 
-562 DVGDDHELEIAY
+562 IAMM
-574 TPILQ
+574 Q
-579 TDDGAR
+579 D
-585 PLTSNVLNNYIYDL
+585 
-599 IQKAGENGPWKS
+599 
-611 EDLLKLDAQG
+611 
-621 LDEEIDG
+621 
-628 QTVHIKNMLAAVEGQ
+628 
-643 ILNGAELTAADVAAI
+643 
-658 AGSTAEEIAKD
+658 
-669 WDGAT
+669 
-674 SKYAGKSMHDLQI
+674 
-687 PLAKTAEAA
+687 
-696 EIFNTLKDKAD
+696 
-707 AAGVSL
+707 
-713 ETLFA
+713 
-718 MADNDAFNDLFSGNI
+718 
-733 DIEALKEFIQQM
+733 
-745 EAAGFTIED
+745 AGFTIED
-754 VINELES
+754 VINELKS
-761 LSKAG
+761 LNQTG

-820 CLEYVNGT
+820 CLKYVNGT
-828 MQVNTEKAKKLT
+828 MQINTEKAKELT

-911 EVLYS
+911 ELLYS

-942 DAIKAYDAIKDA
+942 DAIQAYDAIKDA

-966 AAVEFLVPKSVD
+966 AAIEFLVPKNVD

-1012 MEEDSSGYVAI
+1012 MEEDNSGYVAI
-1023 AGKKTIQDF
+1023 AGKKTIDDF
-1032 CDAMKLTPEM
+1032 CDAMKLTPDM

-1052 YGFDWEWDDAFFGET
+1052 YGFDFNWDDAFFGET

-1090 SYEEWNNQLKEVNE
+1090 SYEEWNNQLKKVNE

-1128 KDAVDQMNSQGG
+1128 KDAVDRMNSQGS
-1140 TFDGQADELQSALD
+1140 TFDGQADELQSALA

-1193 ATELEAAQD
+1193 ATELETAQD
-1202 KLADLNTQKEK
+1202 KLADLNIQKEK

-1225 AQGLEDAGKSTEEIT
+1225 AKGLEDAGKSTEEIT

-1277 YTLDLNTTEAMT
+1277 YTLDLNTTEAMDK
-1289 RLGNVKELMNQ
+1289 LGNVEKLMNQ
-1300 ISETTITAPVP
+1300 ISETTITVP
-1311 SVPKSYAERITTGT
+1311 TPNISTPSNSQPYKPGKSYAERN
-1325 IGTGSANAAGTNG
+1325 GTGFTGLSVAHAAGTNG
-1338 GLARAER
+1338 GLTRAER

-1376 LPRDAIVFDHQKS
+1376 LPKDAIVFDHQKS

-1408 NAYDEG
+1408 NAYNQG

-1444 TATATEVAQKNLERI
+1444 TATATEAAQKNLERI

-1784 RTDVLDDFKNHYIDI
+1784 RTDVLDNFKNHYIDI

-1913 VESAILKRMG
+1913 VESAILKRME

-1929 TSAGSS
+1929 ASAGSS

>member
-1 MNLFN
+1 MW
-6 LVGTGQDLSTGA
+6 GTGNDLTSGS
-18 FVTVNGK
+18 FVTLNGK
-25 QWKESL
+25 AWRESIA
-31 NDLVQ
+31 D
-36 VFKEANNLGA
+36 FRKAFAEANDMGA
-46 TKKGTVLSW
+46 TKKGIVLSW

-78 KFMEVYNAQDP
+78 NFMDVYDAQKP
-89 TKKDKGAAFNA
+89 TKTAFNA
-100 TLTNSSVILQDFV
+100 TLKDSSAILKDFV

-122 VQNFFSSV
+122 VENFFSFV
-130 TGVGKLTNALKGI
+130 TGASKLTNAIKGI
-143 GMQMLVTF
+143 GLQMLTT
-151 GQMAAVWA
+151 AAQAAAIWA
-159 VSEVFNLIG
+159 ITEVFRLAVNAI
-168 KGINYL
+168 KDYINR
-174 AHYDDIAKETMEE
+174 AEIAKEKMEN
-187 SRKAYQDTTD
+187 SKKAYQDTTD
-197 EIKSLNDELGENNK
+197 EIKSLNDELEQNK
-211 RIAEIKAQGTISYTD
+211 ERMAEINSQDVITYTD
-226 QRELKKLQT
+226 QQELEKLET
-235 ANDKLDRQIQL
+235 ANTRLERQIEL
-246 KEHLAEIEAKQAVN
+246 KEHLAEIEARDA
-260 DTIDSFNANYGK
+260 ANK
-272 DYFWGDFNL
+272 T
-281 NKASRNFL
+281 
-289 GVESFG
+289 VESFKENYGLDYFG
-295 EWESYERRFN
+295 EDFDFDKKGPNVFVNYKEVFN
-305 DMFDMNSNRYVGAD
+305 KIKPD
-319 EFAETILNE
+319 EFAEKVLGRS
-328 TNDVREYSAA
+328 NDIREYSAA

-344 KVDTFNQKAAEAKTA
+344 NIDTFNKRAKEAETA
-359 DAAQEWLDKAELY
+359 YEAQNWLDKANQY

-386 ADDLETYKETLDLIG
+386 ADDLETYKETLDLVG
-401 YDNLTETQQVVYR
+401 YDNLTSTQQSIYN
-414 QIESAL
+414 QIEDAL

-440 KYADVVSKLKDA
+440 KYADVVTWLKNNSENA
-452 PESSAKALS
+452 AKALND
-461 ALKTQADDSKKSLA
+461 LKTQADAAGKSVT
-475 EMLDVAGN
+475 EMLDDTQKN
-483 FPDIASGVD
+483 K
-492 DYRQALKEAS
+492 LKEALGDG
-502 EAEEA
+502 
-507 VTGTAEKYGNVS
+507 VT
-519 NKNRQI
+519 I
-525 IQWTAENLK
+525 DMDNLA
-534 NYSDFVKEQ
+534 DF
-543 KEPFE
+543 
-548 EGSFSTV
+548 
-555 VGSSNAF
+555 
-562 DVGDDHELEIAY
+562 IAMM
-574 TPILQ
+574 Q
-579 TDDGAR
+579 D
-585 PLTSNVLNNYIYDL
+585 
-599 IQKAGENGPWKS
+599 
-611 EDLLKLDAQG
+611 
-621 LDEEIDG
+621 
-628 QTVHIKNMLAAVEGQ
+628 
-643 ILNGAELTAADVAAI
+643 
-658 AGSTAEEIAKD
+658 
-669 WDGAT
+669 
-674 SKYAGKSMHDLQI
+674 
-687 PLAKTAEAA
+687 
-696 EIFNTLKDKAD
+696 
-707 AAGVSL
+707 
-713 ETLFA
+713 
-718 MADNDAFNDLFSGNI
+718 
-733 DIEALKEFIQQM
+733 
-745 EAAGFTIED
+745 AGFTIED
-754 VINELES
+754 VINELKS
-761 LSKAG
+761 LNQTG

-820 CLEYVNGT
+820 CLKYVNGT
-828 MQVNTEKAKKLT
+828 MQINTEKAKELT

-911 EVLYS
+911 ELLYS

-942 DAIKAYDAIKDA
+942 DAIQAYDAIKDA

-966 AAVEFLVPKSVD
+966 AAIEFLVPKNVD

-1012 MEEDSSGYVAI
+1012 MEEDNSGYVAI
-1023 AGKKTIQDF
+1023 AGKKTIDDF
-1032 CDAMKLTPEM
+1032 CDAMKLTPDM

-1052 YGFDWEWDDAFFGET
+1052 YGFDFNWDDAFFGET

-1090 SYEEWNNQLKEVNE
+1090 SYEEWNNQLKKINE
-1104 KIENIKG
+1104 KSENIKG

-1128 KDAVDQMNSQGG
+1128 KDAVDRMNSQGS
-1140 TFDGQADELQSALD
+1140 TFDGQADELQSALA

-1193 ATELEAAQD
+1193 ATELETAQD
-1202 KLADLNTQKEK
+1202 KLADLNIQKEK

-1225 AQGLEDAGKSTEEIT
+1225 AKGLEDAGKSTEEIT

-1267 TDIANILLTP
+1267 TDIANMLLAP
-1277 YTLDLNTTEAMT
+1277 YTLDLNTTEAMDK
-1289 RLGNVKELMNQ
+1289 LGNVEKLMNQ
-1300 ISETTITAPVP
+1300 ISETTITVP
-1311 SVPKSYAERITTGT
+1311 TPNISTPSNSQPYKPGKSYAERNGAGSTG
-1325 IGTGSANAAGTNG
+1325 ISVARAAGTNG

-1376 LPRDAIVFDHQKS
+1376 LPKDAIVFDHQKS

-1408 NAYDEG
+1408 NAYDQG

-1444 TATATEVAQKNLERI
+1444 TATATEAAQKNLERI

-1555 QEALDDSY
+1555 QEALEDSY

-1841 VKTTKSSSTSNHAT
+1841 VKTTKSSSTSSHAT

>member
-6 LVGTGQDLSTGA
+6 LFGTGNDLNTGT
-18 FVTVNGK
+18 FLTLNGK
-25 QWKESL
+25 RAKDSIEDFRKAFS
-31 NDLVQ
+31 
-36 VFKEANNLGA
+36 EANDMGV

-55 LAGNFNKDY
+55 LAGNFNNDY
-64 DFVKDLNADTEALQ
+64 DLAKNLDSDTKALQAFNKEFEKSHNKNAALKKLEGASVTLQEFAKNADE
-78 KFMEVYNAQDP
+78 
-89 TKKDKGAAFNA
+89 G
-100 TLTNSSVILQDFV
+100 TLSLK
-113 NHTDDASIS
+113 
-122 VQNFFSSV
+122 NFFSSV
-130 TGVGKLTNALKGI
+130 TGAGKLTNAIKGI
-143 GMQMLVTF
+143 GLQMLTT
-151 GQMAAVWA
+151 AAQAAAIWA
-159 VSEVFNLIG
+159 ITEGFRLVVNAVQDYVNRVE
-168 KGINYL
+168 
-174 AHYDDIAKETMEE
+174 IAKDKMES
-187 SRKAYQDTTD
+187 SRKAYQDTTN
-197 EIKSLNDELGENNK
+197 EIESLNSELEENNK
-211 RIAEIKAQGTISYTD
+211 RIAEIKSQGTISYTE
-226 QRELKKLQT
+226 QQELKKLQT
-235 ANDKLDRQIQL
+235 ANDKLDHQL
-246 KEHLAEIEAKQAVN
+246 LVKEQLAKVNAKQAAN
-260 DTIDSFNANYGK
+260 DAQDLYDK
-272 DYFWGDFNL
+272 
-281 NKASRNFL
+281 
-289 GVESFG
+289 EFG
-295 EWESYERRFN
+295 
-305 DMFDMNSNRYVGAD
+305 NSNYDVSTVNSAEVNHKLSSAMASFFDITNFRDAKSAVEMLAGDESDIATYLKSIDLLNQKLKEAQEGFDRNIQNGTGYQRYED
-319 EFAETILNE
+319 QIQY
-328 TNDVREYSAA
+328 YSAM
-338 IDYLNE
+338 IDGVNE
-344 KVDTFNQKAAEAKTA
+344 KLIDQATDLEAIKAAF
-359 DAAQEWLDKAELY
+359 
-372 QTQLEKINQGILDQ
+372 
-386 ADDLETYKETLDLIG
+386 DDIG
-401 YDNLTETQQVVYR
+401 YDNLTSKQKRT
-414 QIESAL
+414 
-420 KYDYMKA
+420 YDNIQKQLAVIYKQT
-427 DPASWF
+427 DPAGWF

-440 KYADVVSKLKDA
+440 KYADVVTWLKNNSENA
-452 PESSAKALS
+452 AKALND
-461 ALKTQADDSKKSLA
+461 LKTQADAAGKSVT
-475 EMLDVAGN
+475 EMLDDTQKN
-483 FPDIASGVD
+483 K
-492 DYRQALKEAS
+492 LKEALGDG
-502 EAEEA
+502 
-507 VTGTAEKYGNVS
+507 VT
-519 NKNRQI
+519 I
-525 IQWTAENLK
+525 DMDNLA
-534 NYSDFVKEQ
+534 DF
-543 KEPFE
+543 
-548 EGSFSTV
+548 
-555 VGSSNAF
+555 
-562 DVGDDHELEIAY
+562 IAMM
-574 TPILQ
+574 Q
-579 TDDGAR
+579 D
-585 PLTSNVLNNYIYDL
+585 
-599 IQKAGENGPWKS
+599 
-611 EDLLKLDAQG
+611 
-621 LDEEIDG
+621 
-628 QTVHIKNMLAAVEGQ
+628 
-643 ILNGAELTAADVAAI
+643 
-658 AGSTAEEIAKD
+658 
-669 WDGAT
+669 
-674 SKYAGKSMHDLQI
+674 
-687 PLAKTAEAA
+687 
-696 EIFNTLKDKAD
+696 
-707 AAGVSL
+707 
-713 ETLFA
+713 
-718 MADNDAFNDLFSGNI
+718 
-733 DIEALKEFIQQM
+733 
-745 EAAGFTIED
+745 AGFTIED

-761 LSKAG
+761 LNKAG

-820 CLEYVNGT
+820 CLEYVNDT
-828 MQVNTEKAKKLT
+828 IQINTEKAKKLT

-875 LKKNNDLSEEQQSTL
+875 LKKNNNLSEEQQSTL

-942 DAIKAYDAIKDA
+942 DAIQAYDAIKDA

-966 AAVEFLVPKSVD
+966 AAIEFLVPKSVD

-1012 MEEDSSGYVAI
+1012 MEEDNSGYVAI

-1032 CDAMKLTPEM
+1032 CDAMKLTPDM

-1052 YGFDWEWDDAFFGET
+1052 YGFDFNWDDAFFGET
-1067 LTSLEMQADELQE
+1067 LTSLEMQADELKE
-1080 KMDSVKPDSK
+1080 KMDSVEPDSK

-1111 NIDSTDV
+1111 NIDNTDV

-1128 KDAVDQMNSQGG
+1128 KDAVDQMNSQGN
-1140 TFDGQADELQSALD
+1140 TFGGQADELQSALD

-1193 ATELEAAQD
+1193 ATELETAQD

-1267 TDIANILLTP
+1267 TDIANILLAP

-1289 RLGNVKELMNQ
+1289 KLGNVKELMNQ

-1376 LPRDAIVFDHQKS
+1376 LPKDAIVFDHQKS

-1408 NAYDEG
+1408 NAYALTS
-1414 VGTITGGGYIPKNNP
+1414 GTITGGGYIPKNNP

-1444 TATATEVAQKNLERI
+1444 TATATEAAQKNLERI

-1841 VKTTKSSSTSNHAT
+1841 VKATKSSSTSSHAT

>member
-1 MNLFN
+1 MN
-6 LVGTGQDLSTGA
+6 TGA
-18 FVTVNGK
+18 FVTLNGK
-25 QWKESL
+25 RWRESIS
-31 NDLVQ
+31 D
-36 VFKEANNLGA
+36 FKKAFAEANDMGS
-46 TKKGTVLSW
+46 TKKGTLFAW
-55 LAGNFNKDY
+55 LTGNFDKDY
-64 DFVKDLNADTEALQ
+64 DIAKNLDTDILAIKRFNAEFEKTGKKADALSKLEGASVTLQEFAKNADE
-78 KFMEVYNAQDP
+78 
-89 TKKDKGAAFNA
+89 G
-100 TLTNSSVILQDFV
+100 TLSLK
-113 NHTDDASIS
+113 
-122 VQNFFSSV
+122 NFFSSV
-130 TGVGKLTNALKGI
+130 TGAGKLTNAIKGI
-143 GMQMLVTF
+143 GLQMLTT
-151 GQMAAVWA
+151 AAQTAAIWA
-159 VSEVFNLIG
+159 ITEGFRLVVNAI
-168 KGINYL
+168 KDYINR
-174 AHYDDIAKETMEE
+174 AEIAKEKMEN
-187 SRKAYQDTTD
+187 SKKAYQDTTD
-197 EIKSLNDELGENNK
+197 EIKSLNDELEQNK
-211 RIAEIKAQGTISYTD
+211 ERMAEINGQDVITYTD
-226 QRELKKLQT
+226 QKELNKLET
-235 ANDKLDRQIQL
+235 ANTRLERQIEL
-246 KEHLAEIEAKQAVN
+246 KEHLAEIEARDA
-260 DTIDSFNANYGK
+260 ANK
-272 DYFWGDFNL
+272 T
-281 NKASRNFL
+281 
-289 GVESFG
+289 VESFKENYGLDYFG
-295 EWESYERRFN
+295 E
-305 DMFDMNSNRYVGAD
+305 DFDFDKKGPNVFANYKEVFDKIKPD
-319 EFAETILNE
+319 EFAEKVLGRS
-328 TNDVREYSAA
+328 NDIHEYSAA

-344 KVDTFNQKAAEAKTA
+344 NIDTFNKRAKEAETA
-359 DAAQEWLDKAELY
+359 YEAQNWLDKANQY

-386 ADDLETYKETLDLIG
+386 ADDLETYKETLDLVG
-401 YDNLTETQQVVYR
+401 YDNLTSTQQSIYN
-414 QIESAL
+414 QIEDAL
-420 KYDYMKA
+420 KYNYMKA

-440 KYADVVSKLKDA
+440 KYADVVTWLKNNSENA
-452 PESSAKALS
+452 AKALND
-461 ALKTQADDSKKSLA
+461 LKTQADAAGKSVT
-475 EMLDVAGN
+475 EMLDDTQKN
-483 FPDIASGVD
+483 K
-492 DYRQALKEAS
+492 LKEALGDG
-502 EAEEA
+502 
-507 VTGTAEKYGNVS
+507 VT
-519 NKNRQI
+519 I
-525 IQWTAENLK
+525 DMDNLA
-534 NYSDFVKEQ
+534 DF
-543 KEPFE
+543 
-548 EGSFSTV
+548 
-555 VGSSNAF
+555 
-562 DVGDDHELEIAY
+562 IAMM
-574 TPILQ
+574 Q
-579 TDDGAR
+579 D
-585 PLTSNVLNNYIYDL
+585 
-599 IQKAGENGPWKS
+599 
-611 EDLLKLDAQG
+611 
-621 LDEEIDG
+621 
-628 QTVHIKNMLAAVEGQ
+628 
-643 ILNGAELTAADVAAI
+643 
-658 AGSTAEEIAKD
+658 
-669 WDGAT
+669 
-674 SKYAGKSMHDLQI
+674 
-687 PLAKTAEAA
+687 
-696 EIFNTLKDKAD
+696 
-707 AAGVSL
+707 
-713 ETLFA
+713 
-718 MADNDAFNDLFSGNI
+718 
-733 DIEALKEFIQQM
+733 
-745 EAAGFTIED
+745 AGFTIED
-754 VINELES
+754 VINELKS
-761 LSKAG
+761 LNQTG

-820 CLEYVNGT
+820 CLKYVNGT
-828 MQVNTEKAKKLT
+828 MQVNTEKAKELT

-875 LKKNNDLSEEQQSTL
+875 LKKNNNLSEEQQSTL

-911 EVLYS
+911 ELLYS

-942 DAIKAYDAIKDA
+942 DAIQAYDAIKDA

-966 AAVEFLVPKSVD
+966 AAIEFLVPKSVD

-1023 AGKKTIQDF
+1023 AGKKTIDDF
-1032 CDAMKLTPEM
+1032 CDALKLTPDM

-1052 YGFDWEWDDAFFGET
+1052 YGFDFNWDDAFFGET
-1067 LTSLEMQADELQE
+1067 LTSLEMQADELKE
-1080 KMDSVKPDSK
+1080 KMDSVKPDSD
-1090 SYEEWNNQLKEVNE
+1090 SYDEWNNQLKEVNE

-1128 KDAVDQMNSQGG
+1128 KDAVDQMNSQGS

-1277 YTLDLNTTEAMT
+1277 YTLDLNTTEAMDK
-1289 RLGNVKELMNQ
+1289 LGNVEKLMNQ
-1300 ISETTITAPVP
+1300 ISETTITVP
-1311 SVPKSYAERITTGT
+1311 TPNISTPSNSQPYKPGKSYAERN
-1325 IGTGSANAAGTNG
+1325 GTGFTGLSVAHAAGTNG

-1376 LPRDAIVFDHQKS
+1376 LPKDAIVFDHQKS

-1408 NAYDEG
+1408 NAYALTS
-1414 VGTITGGGYIPKNNP
+1414 GTITGGGYIPKNNP
-1429 ATSTTFQKNAKAAAA
+1429 ATSTTFQKNAKAA
-1444 TATATEVAQKNLERI
+1444 TATAAATEAAQKNLERI

-1619 DESEVKSTEEDY
+1619 DESEVKSAEEDY

-1636 QKEHEDAQKALEDQ
+1636 QKEQEDAQKALEDQ

-1784 RTDVLDDFKNHYIDI
+1784 RTDVLDNFKNHYIDI

-1814 LKIEVVEEEYQ
+1814 LKIDVVEEEYQ

-1841 VKTTKSSSTSNHAT
+1841 VKTTKSSSTSSHAT

-1929 TSAGSS
+1929 ASAGSS

>member
-6 LVGTGQDLSTGA
+6 LVGTGQDLNTGA

-36 VFKEANNLGA
+36 AFKEANNLGA

-78 KFMEVYNAQDP
+78 KFMKVYNAQDP

-130 TGVGKLTNALKGI
+130 TGAGKLTNAIKGI
-143 GMQMLVTF
+143 GLQMLTT
-151 GQMAAVWA
+151 AAQAAAIWA
-159 VSEVFNLIG
+159 ITEGFRLVVNAVQDYVNRVE
-168 KGINYL
+168 
-174 AHYDDIAKETMEE
+174 IAKDKMES
-187 SRKAYQDTTD
+187 SRKAYQDTTN
-197 EIKSLNDELGENNK
+197 EIESLNSELEENNK
-211 RIAEIKAQGTISYTD
+211 RIAEIKSQGTISYTE
-226 QRELKKLQT
+226 QQELKKLQT
-235 ANDKLDRQIQL
+235 ANDKLDHQL
-246 KEHLAEIEAKQAVN
+246 LVKEQLAKVNAKQAAN
-260 DTIDSFNANYGK
+260 DAQDLYDK
-272 DYFWGDFNL
+272 
-281 NKASRNFL
+281 
-289 GVESFG
+289 EFG
-295 EWESYERRFN
+295 
-305 DMFDMNSNRYVGAD
+305 NSNYDVSTVNSAEVNHKLSSAMASFFDITNFRDAKSAVEMLAGDESDIATYLKSIDLLNQKLKEAQEGFDRNIQNGTGYQRYED
-319 EFAETILNE
+319 QIQY
-328 TNDVREYSAA
+328 YSAM
-338 IDYLNE
+338 IDGVNE
-344 KVDTFNQKAAEAKTA
+344 KLIDQATDLEAIKAAF
-359 DAAQEWLDKAELY
+359 
-372 QTQLEKINQGILDQ
+372 
-386 ADDLETYKETLDLIG
+386 DDIG
-401 YDNLTETQQVVYR
+401 YDNLTSKQKRT
-414 QIESAL
+414 
-420 KYDYMKA
+420 YDNIQKQLAVIYKQT

-440 KYADVVSKLKDA
+440 KYTDVVTWLKNNSENA
-452 PESSAKALS
+452 AKALND
-461 ALKTQADDSKKSLA
+461 LKTQADAAGKSVT
-475 EMLDVAGN
+475 EMLDDTQKN
-483 FPDIASGVD
+483 K
-492 DYRQALKEAS
+492 LKEALGDG
-502 EAEEA
+502 
-507 VTGTAEKYGNVS
+507 VT
-519 NKNRQI
+519 I
-525 IQWTAENLK
+525 DMDNLA
-534 NYSDFVKEQ
+534 DF
-543 KEPFE
+543 
-548 EGSFSTV
+548 
-555 VGSSNAF
+555 
-562 DVGDDHELEIAY
+562 IAMM
-574 TPILQ
+574 Q
-579 TDDGAR
+579 D
-585 PLTSNVLNNYIYDL
+585 
-599 IQKAGENGPWKS
+599 
-611 EDLLKLDAQG
+611 
-621 LDEEIDG
+621 
-628 QTVHIKNMLAAVEGQ
+628 
-643 ILNGAELTAADVAAI
+643 
-658 AGSTAEEIAKD
+658 
-669 WDGAT
+669 
-674 SKYAGKSMHDLQI
+674 
-687 PLAKTAEAA
+687 
-696 EIFNTLKDKAD
+696 
-707 AAGVSL
+707 
-713 ETLFA
+713 
-718 MADNDAFNDLFSGNI
+718 
-733 DIEALKEFIQQM
+733 
-745 EAAGFTIED
+745 AGFSIED

-761 LSKAG
+761 LNKAG

-820 CLEYVNGT
+820 CLEYVNDT
-828 MQVNTEKAKKLT
+828 MQINTEKAKKLT

-875 LKKNNDLSEEQQSTL
+875 LKKNNNLSEEQQSTL

-942 DAIKAYDAIKDA
+942 DAIQAYDAIKDA

-966 AAVEFLVPKSVD
+966 AAIEFLVPKSVD

-1023 AGKKTIQDF
+1023 AGKKTIDDF
-1032 CDAMKLTPEM
+1032 CDALKLTPDM

-1052 YGFDWEWDDAFFGET
+1052 YGFDFNWDDAFFGET
-1067 LTSLEMQADELQE
+1067 LTSLEMQADELKE
-1080 KMDSVKPDSK
+1080 KMDSVEPDSK

-1111 NIDSTDV
+1111 NIDNTDV

-1128 KDAVDQMNSQGG
+1128 KDAVDQMNSQGN

-1193 ATELEAAQD
+1193 ATELETAQD

-1267 TDIANILLTP
+1267 TDIANILLAP

-1289 RLGNVKELMNQ
+1289 KLGNVKELMNQ

-1376 LPRDAIVFDHQKS
+1376 LPKDAIVFDHQKS
-1389 EELLKNGFV
+1389 EELLKSGFV

-1408 NAYDEG
+1408 NAYNQG

-1444 TATATEVAQKNLERI
+1444 TATATEAAQKNLERI

-1491 ESEQKTLD
+1491 ESEQKILD
-1499 GIVKTIT
+1499 GIVKTVT

-1555 QEALDDSY
+1555 QEALEDSY

-1599 AKANRSVRVY
+1599 AKANRNVRVY

-1784 RTDVLDDFKNHYIDI
+1784 RTDVLDNFKNHYIDI

-1929 TSAGSS
+1929 ASAGSS

-1957 ILHQNIGSI
+1957 ILHQNISSI

>member
-6 LVGTGQDLSTGA
+6 LFGTGNDLNTGT
-18 FVTVNGK
+18 FLTLNGK
-25 QWKESL
+25 RAKDSIEDFRKAFS
-31 NDLVQ
+31 
-36 VFKEANNLGA
+36 EANDMGV
-46 TKKGTVLSW
+46 TKKGTLFSW
-55 LAGNFNKDY
+55 LTGNFNNDY
-64 DFVKDLNADTEALQ
+64 DLAKNLDSDTKALQAFNEEFGKRHDKNAALKKLEGASVTLQEFAKNADE
-78 KFMEVYNAQDP
+78 
-89 TKKDKGAAFNA
+89 G
-100 TLTNSSVILQDFV
+100 TLSLK
-113 NHTDDASIS
+113 
-122 VQNFFSSV
+122 NFFSSV
-130 TGVGKLTNALKGI
+130 TGAGKLTNAIKGI
-143 GMQMLVTF
+143 GLQMLTTVAQT
-151 GQMAAVWA
+151 AAIWA
-159 VSEVFNLIG
+159 ITEGFRLVVNAI
-168 KGINYL
+168 KDYINR
-174 AHYDDIAKETMEE
+174 AEIAKEKMEN
-187 SRKAYQDTTD
+187 SKKAYQDTTD
-197 EIKSLNDELGENNK
+197 EIKSLNDELEQNK
-211 RIAEIKAQGTISYTD
+211 ERMAEINGQDVITYTD
-226 QRELKKLQT
+226 QKELNKLET
-235 ANDKLDRQIQL
+235 ANTRLERQIEL
-246 KEHLAEIEAKQAVN
+246 KEHLAEIEARDA
-260 DTIDSFNANYGK
+260 ANK
-272 DYFWGDFNL
+272 T
-281 NKASRNFL
+281 
-289 GVESFG
+289 VESFKENYGLDYFG
-295 EWESYERRFN
+295 E
-305 DMFDMNSNRYVGAD
+305 DFDFDKKGPNVFANYKEVFDKIKPD
-319 EFAETILNE
+319 EFAEKVLGRS
-328 TNDVREYSAA
+328 NDIREYSAA

-344 KVDTFNQKAAEAKTA
+344 NIDTFNKRAKEAETA
-359 DAAQEWLDKAELY
+359 YEAQNWLDKANQY

-386 ADDLETYKETLDLIG
+386 ADDLETYKETLDLVG
-401 YDNLTETQQVVYR
+401 YDNLTSTQQSIYN
-414 QIESAL
+414 QIEDAL
-420 KYDYMKA
+420 KYNYMKA

-440 KYADVVSKLKDA
+440 KYADVVTWLKNNSENA
-452 PESSAKALS
+452 AKALND
-461 ALKTQADDSKKSLA
+461 LKTQADAAGKSVT
-475 EMLDVAGN
+475 EMLDDTQKN
-483 FPDIASGVD
+483 K
-492 DYRQALKEAS
+492 LKEALGDG
-502 EAEEA
+502 
-507 VTGTAEKYGNVS
+507 VT
-519 NKNRQI
+519 I
-525 IQWTAENLK
+525 DMDNLA
-534 NYSDFVKEQ
+534 DF
-543 KEPFE
+543 
-548 EGSFSTV
+548 
-555 VGSSNAF
+555 
-562 DVGDDHELEIAY
+562 IAMM
-574 TPILQ
+574 Q
-579 TDDGAR
+579 D
-585 PLTSNVLNNYIYDL
+585 
-599 IQKAGENGPWKS
+599 
-611 EDLLKLDAQG
+611 
-621 LDEEIDG
+621 
-628 QTVHIKNMLAAVEGQ
+628 
-643 ILNGAELTAADVAAI
+643 
-658 AGSTAEEIAKD
+658 
-669 WDGAT
+669 
-674 SKYAGKSMHDLQI
+674 
-687 PLAKTAEAA
+687 
-696 EIFNTLKDKAD
+696 
-707 AAGVSL
+707 
-713 ETLFA
+713 
-718 MADNDAFNDLFSGNI
+718 
-733 DIEALKEFIQQM
+733 
-745 EAAGFTIED
+745 AGFTIED
-754 VINELES
+754 VINELKS
-761 LSKAG
+761 LNQTG

-820 CLEYVNGT
+820 CLKYVNGT
-828 MQVNTEKAKKLT
+828 MQVNTEKAKELT

-875 LKKNNDLSEEQQSTL
+875 LKKNNNLSEEQQSTL

-911 EVLYS
+911 ELLYS

-942 DAIKAYDAIKDA
+942 DAIQAYDAIKDA

-966 AAVEFLVPKSVD
+966 AAIEFLVPKSVD

-1023 AGKKTIQDF
+1023 AGKKTIDDF
-1032 CDAMKLTPEM
+1032 CDALKLTPDM

-1052 YGFDWEWDDAFFGET
+1052 YGFDFNWDDAFFGET
-1067 LTSLEMQADELQE
+1067 LTSLEMQADELKE
-1080 KMDSVKPDSK
+1080 KMDSVKPDSD
-1090 SYEEWNNQLKEVNE
+1090 SYDEWNNQLKEVNE

-1128 KDAVDQMNSQGG
+1128 KDAVDQMNSQGS

-1277 YTLDLNTTEAMT
+1277 YTLDLNTTEAMDK
-1289 RLGNVKELMNQ
+1289 LGNVEKLMNQ
-1300 ISETTITAPVP
+1300 ISETTITVP
-1311 SVPKSYAERITTGT
+1311 TPNISTPSNSQPYKPGKSYAERN
-1325 IGTGSANAAGTNG
+1325 GTGFTGLSVAHAAGTNG

-1376 LPRDAIVFDHQKS
+1376 LPKDAIVFDHQKS

-1408 NAYDEG
+1408 NAYALTS
-1414 VGTITGGGYIPKNNP
+1414 GTITGGGYIPKNNP
-1429 ATSTTFQKNAKAAAA
+1429 ATSTTFQKNAKAA
-1444 TATATEVAQKNLERI
+1444 TATAAATEAAQKNLERI

-1619 DESEVKSTEEDY
+1619 DESEVKSAEEDY

-1636 QKEHEDAQKALEDQ
+1636 QKEQEDAQKALEDQ

-1680 EGQNEYTNSK
+1680 EGQNEYTDSK

-1784 RTDVLDDFKNHYIDI
+1784 RTDVLDNFKNHYIDI

-1814 LKIEVVEEEYQ
+1814 LKIDVVEEEYQ

-1841 VKTTKSSSTSNHAT
+1841 VKTTKSSSTSSHAT

-1929 TSAGSS
+1929 ASAGSS

>member
-6 LVGTGQDLSTGA
+6 LLGTG
-18 FVTVNGK
+18 
-25 QWKESL
+25 
-31 NDLVQ
+31 NDLNTGT
-36 VFKEANNLGA
+36 FLTLNEKRAKDSIKDFRKAFSEANLLGG
-46 TKKGTVLSW
+46 TKKGTLFSW
-55 LAGNFNKDY
+55 LTGNFNNDY
-64 DFVKDLNADTEALQ
+64 DFAKDLDKDVVALQ
-78 KFMEVYNAQDP
+78 EFMVAYDKSGDKVKTANE
-89 TKKDKGAAFNA
+89 TLKDA
-100 TLTNSSVILQDFV
+100 SVVLQDFV
-113 NHTDDASIS
+113 AHTDDASIS
-122 VQNFFSSV
+122 VENFFSSV
-130 TGVGKLTNALKGI
+130 TGAGKLTNALKGI
-143 GMQMLVTF
+143 GLQMLTT
-151 GQMAAVWA
+151 AAQAAAIWA
-159 VSEVFNLIG
+159 ITEGFRLVVNAI
-168 KGINYL
+168 KDYINR
-174 AHYDDIAKETMEE
+174 AEIAKEKMEN
-187 SRKAYQDTTD
+187 SKKAYQDTTD
-197 EIKSLNDELGENNK
+197 EIKSLNDELEQNK
-211 RIAEIKAQGTISYTD
+211 ERMAEINSQDVITYTD
-226 QRELKKLQT
+226 QQELEKLET
-235 ANDKLDRQIQL
+235 ANTRLERQIEL
-246 KEHLAEIEAKQAVN
+246 KEHLAEIEARKAAN
-260 DTIDSFNANYGK
+260 DT
-272 DYFWGDFNL
+272 
-281 NKASRNFL
+281 
-289 GVESFG
+289 VESFKENYG
-295 EWESYERRFN
+295 LDYFGKG
-305 DMFDMNSNRYVGAD
+305 FDFDKKGPNVFTNYKELFDRIEPDA
-319 EFAETILNE
+319 FAEKVLGRS
-328 TNDVREYSAA
+328 NDIREYSAA

-344 KVDTFNQKAAEAKTA
+344 HIDTFNKRAKEAETA
-359 DAAQEWLDKAELY
+359 YEAQNWLDKANQY

-386 ADDLETYKETLDLIG
+386 ADDLETYKETLDLVG
-401 YDNLTETQQVVYR
+401 YDNLTSTQKRIYN
-414 QIESAL
+414 QIEDAL
-420 KYDYMKA
+420 KHDYMKA

-440 KYADVVSKLKDA
+440 KYADVVTWLKNNSENA
-452 PESSAKALS
+452 AKALND
-461 ALKTQADDSKKSLA
+461 LKTQADAAGKSVT
-475 EMLDVAGN
+475 EMLDDTQKN
-483 FPDIASGVD
+483 K
-492 DYRQALKEAS
+492 LKEALGDG
-502 EAEEA
+502 
-507 VTGTAEKYGNVS
+507 VT
-519 NKNRQI
+519 I
-525 IQWTAENLK
+525 DMDNLA
-534 NYSDFVKEQ
+534 DF
-543 KEPFE
+543 
-548 EGSFSTV
+548 
-555 VGSSNAF
+555 
-562 DVGDDHELEIAY
+562 IAMM
-574 TPILQ
+574 Q
-579 TDDGAR
+579 D
-585 PLTSNVLNNYIYDL
+585 
-599 IQKAGENGPWKS
+599 
-611 EDLLKLDAQG
+611 
-621 LDEEIDG
+621 
-628 QTVHIKNMLAAVEGQ
+628 
-643 ILNGAELTAADVAAI
+643 
-658 AGSTAEEIAKD
+658 
-669 WDGAT
+669 
-674 SKYAGKSMHDLQI
+674 
-687 PLAKTAEAA
+687 
-696 EIFNTLKDKAD
+696 
-707 AAGVSL
+707 
-713 ETLFA
+713 
-718 MADNDAFNDLFSGNI
+718 
-733 DIEALKEFIQQM
+733 
-745 EAAGFTIED
+745 AGFTIED

-761 LSKAG
+761 LSKTG

-828 MQVNTEKAKKLT
+828 MQVNTEKAKELT

-911 EVLYS
+911 ELLYS

-927 WLNAQNATEAGTMYN
+927 WLNAQNATEAGTMYD

-994 DDSKGITNFLNDA
+994 DDSKGVTNFLNDA

-1067 LTSLEMQADELQE
+1067 LTSLEMQADELKE
-1080 KMDSVKPDSK
+1080 KLADANLDPTSAEKYKEQLAEINTQIDEAK
-1090 SYEEWNNQLKEVNE
+1090 NNINDTNISALIDQYTEAAQTYGNLLDQQGTISEQQLKTAE
-1104 KIENIKG
+1104 
-1111 NIDSTDV
+1111 
-1118 DALVDAYEKA
+1118 DAFNK
-1128 KDAVDQMNSQGG
+1128 S
-1140 TFDGQADELQSALD
+1140 
-1154 KAADNLNKNGRV
+1154 ADNLNKNGRV

-1193 ATELEAAQD
+1193 ATELETAQD

-1253 DDSEDKLSQTKDTV
+1253 DDSEDKLAQTQDTV

-1277 YTLDLNTTEAMT
+1277 YTLQLDNTEAMDK
-1289 RLGNVKELMNQ
+1289 LGTVRDLMNQ
-1300 ISETTITAPVP
+1300 ISETTITVP
-1311 SVPKSYAERITTGT
+1311 TPNISTPSSSQPYKPGKSYAERN
-1325 IGTGSANAAGTNG
+1325 GTGFTGLSVARAAGTNG
-1338 GLARAER
+1338 GLVKAER

-1376 LPRDAIVFDHQKS
+1376 LPKDAIVFDHQKS

-1408 NAYDEG
+1408 NAYALTS
-1414 VGTITGGGYIPKNNP
+1414 GTITGGGNKPENNP

-1444 TATATEVAQKNLERI
+1444 TATATEAAQKNLERI

-1491 ESEQKTLD
+1491 ESEQKILD
-1499 GIVKTIT
+1499 GIVKTVT

-1636 QKEHEDAQKALEDQ
+1636 QKEQEDAQKALEDQ

-1841 VKTTKSSSTSNHAT
+1841 VKTTKSSSTSSHAT

-1929 TSAGSS
+1929 ASAGSS

>member
-6 LVGTGQDLSTGA
+6 LFGTGNDLNTGT
-18 FVTVNGK
+18 FLTLNGK
-25 QWKESL
+25 RAKDSIEDFRKAFS
-31 NDLVQ
+31 
-36 VFKEANNLGA
+36 EANLLGG
-46 TKKGTVLSW
+46 TKKGILFSW
-55 LAGNFNKDY
+55 LTGNFNNDY
-64 DFVKDLNADTEALQ
+64 DLAKDLDNDVVALQ
-78 KFMEVYNAQDP
+78 AFIEAVKNGATP
-89 TKKDKGAAFNA
+89 TDAIKDNLKDA
-100 TLTNSSVILQDFV
+100 SVVLQDFV
-113 NHTDDASIS
+113 AHTDKANIS
-122 VQNFFSSV
+122 VENFFSSV
-130 TGVGKLTNALKGI
+130 TGYKNAITALKGF
-143 GMQMLVTF
+143 GMQFLVTA
-151 GQMAAVWA
+151 GQMVAVWA
-159 VSEVFNLIG
+159 ISKAIDLAVEAVN
-168 KGINYL
+168 NYVNRVE
-174 AHYDDIAKETMEE
+174 IAKDKMEE
-187 SRKAYQDTTD
+187 SRKAYQDTTN
-197 EIKSLNDELGENNK
+197 EIESLNSELEENSK
-211 RIAEIKAQGTISYTD
+211 RIAEIKSQGTISYTE
-226 QRELKKLQT
+226 QQELKKLQT
-235 ANDKLDRQIQL
+235 ANDKLDHQL
-246 KEHLAEIEAKQAVN
+246 LVKEQLAKVNAKQAAN
-260 DTIDSFNANYGK
+260 DAQDLYDK
-272 DYFWGDFNL
+272 
-281 NKASRNFL
+281 
-289 GVESFG
+289 EFG
-295 EWESYERRFN
+295 
-305 DMFDMNSNRYVGAD
+305 NSNYDVSTVNSADVNHKLNSAMGAFFDITNLRDAESAVEMLAGDESDIATYLKSIDLLNQKLKEAQEGFDRNIQNGTEYQRYED
-319 EFAETILNE
+319 QIQY
-328 TNDVREYSAA
+328 YSAM
-338 IDYLNE
+338 IDGVNE
-344 KVDTFNQKAAEAKTA
+344 KLIDQATDLEAIKAAF
-359 DAAQEWLDKAELY
+359 
-372 QTQLEKINQGILDQ
+372 
-386 ADDLETYKETLDLIG
+386 DDIG
-401 YDNLTETQQVVYR
+401 YDNLTSKQKRT
-414 QIESAL
+414 
-420 KYDYMKA
+420 YDNIQKQLAVIYKQT

-440 KYADVVSKLKDA
+440 KYADVVTWLKNNSENA
-452 PESSAKALS
+452 AKALND
-461 ALKTQADDSKKSLA
+461 LKTQADAAGKSVT
-475 EMLDVAGN
+475 EMLDDTQKN
-483 FPDIASGVD
+483 K
-492 DYRQALKEAS
+492 LKEALGDG
-502 EAEEA
+502 
-507 VTGTAEKYGNVS
+507 VT
-519 NKNRQI
+519 I
-525 IQWTAENLK
+525 DMDNLA
-534 NYSDFVKEQ
+534 DF
-543 KEPFE
+543 
-548 EGSFSTV
+548 
-555 VGSSNAF
+555 
-562 DVGDDHELEIAY
+562 IAMM
-574 TPILQ
+574 Q
-579 TDDGAR
+579 D
-585 PLTSNVLNNYIYDL
+585 
-599 IQKAGENGPWKS
+599 
-611 EDLLKLDAQG
+611 
-621 LDEEIDG
+621 
-628 QTVHIKNMLAAVEGQ
+628 
-643 ILNGAELTAADVAAI
+643 
-658 AGSTAEEIAKD
+658 
-669 WDGAT
+669 
-674 SKYAGKSMHDLQI
+674 
-687 PLAKTAEAA
+687 
-696 EIFNTLKDKAD
+696 
-707 AAGVSL
+707 
-713 ETLFA
+713 
-718 MADNDAFNDLFSGNI
+718 
-733 DIEALKEFIQQM
+733 
-745 EAAGFTIED
+745 AGFTIED

-761 LSKAG
+761 LNKAG

-798 TGVGV
+798 TGVDV

-820 CLEYVNGT
+820 CLKYVNGT
-828 MQVNTEKAKKLT
+828 MQINTEKAKELT

-875 LKKNNDLSEEQQSTL
+875 LKKNNNLSEEQQSTL

-911 EVLYS
+911 ELLYS
-916 QLVQVSGAYQD
+916 QLVQVSRAYQD

-942 DAIKAYDAIKDA
+942 DAIQAYDAIKDA
-954 LESGKIGTQKYK
+954 LENGKIGTQKYK
-966 AAVEFLVPKSVD
+966 AAIEFLVPKSVD

-1032 CDAMKLTPEM
+1032 CDAMKLTPDM

-1052 YGFDWEWDDAFFGET
+1052 YGFDFNWDDAFFGET
-1067 LTSLEMQADELQE
+1067 LTSLEMQADELRE
-1080 KMDSVKPDSK
+1080 KMDSVKADPDS
-1090 SYEEWNNQLKEVNE
+1090 YDEWNKQLKEVNE

-1253 DDSEDKLSQTKDTV
+1253 DDSEDKLNQTKDTV
-1267 TDIANILLTP
+1267 TDIANILLAP

-1289 RLGNVKELMNQ
+1289 KLGNVKELMNQ

-1325 IGTGSANAAGTNG
+1325 TGTGSANAAGTNG

-1376 LPRDAIVFDHQKS
+1376 LPKDAIVFDHQKS

-1408 NAYDEG
+1408 NAYDQG

-1444 TATATEVAQKNLERI
+1444 TATATEAAQKNLERI

-1555 QEALDDSY
+1555 QEALEDSY

-1599 AKANRSVRVY
+1599 AKANRSVRIY

-1784 RTDVLDDFKNHYIDI
+1784 RTDVLDNFKNHYIDI

-1841 VKTTKSSSTSNHAT
+1841 VKTTKSSSTSSHAT

-1913 VESAILKRMG
+1913 VESTILKRMG

-1929 TSAGSS
+1929 ASAGSS

>member
-1 MNLFN
+1 MD
-6 LVGTGQDLSTGA
+6 TGS
-18 FVTVNGK
+18 FVTLNGK
-25 QWKESL
+25 KWSESVA
-31 NDLVQ
+31 DI
-36 VFKEANNLGA
+36 K
-46 TKKGTVLSW
+46 TVLAEISGIEDSKPGVILSW
-55 LAGNFNKDY
+55 LMGNFNGDY
-64 DFVKDLNADTEALQ
+64 DFAKNLNTDASALREFNRVLTETGKRDEALKKLDGASVAMQNFAKNTTEGTLSAQ
-78 KFMEVYNAQDP
+78 KFYD
-89 TKKDKGAAFNA
+89 
-100 TLTNSSVILQDFV
+100 
-113 NHTDDASIS
+113 SI
-122 VQNFFSSV
+122 
-130 TGVGKLTNALKGI
+130 TGVDDLLTAIESFGL
-143 GMQMLVTF
+143 QTLVTL
-151 GQMAAVWA
+151 GQMAAIWA
-159 VSEVFNLIG
+159 ISE
-168 KGINYL
+168 GIKLVVNAVQDYIDR
-174 AHYDDIAKETMEE
+174 ADIAKEKMEE
-187 SRKAYQDTTD
+187 SVKTYQNTTD
-197 EIKSLNDELGENNK
+197 EVKSLNDELEENNK
-211 RIAEIKAQGTISYTD
+211 RIAEIKAQDVITYTD
-226 QRELKKLQT
+226 QQELIKLQI
-235 ANDKLDRQIQL
+235 ANNKLERQIQL
-246 KEHLAEIEAKQAVN
+246 KERLAEMQLKEAAR
-260 DTIDSFNANYGK
+260 DTEDSFNKSYGK
-272 DYFWGDFNL
+272 DYFGSNFNL
-281 NKASRNFL
+281 DQEGPTVFADYDAVFDRYNRDVDNF
-289 GVESFG
+289 
-295 EWESYERRFN
+295 
-305 DMFDMNSNRYVGAD
+305 AD
-319 EFAETILNE
+319 NILNRS
-328 TNDVREYSAA
+328 NDVREYAAA
-338 IDYLNE
+338 IDYLNGKVE
-344 KVDTFNQKAAEAKTA
+344 KYTQMSEVAATEIEADHWFNEA
-359 DAAQEWLDKAELY
+359 DKY

-401 YDNLTETQQVVYR
+401 YDNLTETQQVVYL

-440 KYADVVSKLKDA
+440 KYADVVTWLKDNSENA
-452 PESSAKALS
+452 AKSLND
-461 ALKTQADDSKKSLA
+461 LKTQADAAGKSVT
-475 EMLDVAGN
+475 EMLDDTQKN
-483 FPDIASGVD
+483 K
-492 DYRQALKEAS
+492 LKEALGDG
-502 EAEEA
+502 
-507 VTGTAEKYGNVS
+507 VT
-519 NKNRQI
+519 I
-525 IQWTAENLK
+525 DMDNLA
-534 NYSDFVKEQ
+534 DF
-543 KEPFE
+543 
-548 EGSFSTV
+548 
-555 VGSSNAF
+555 
-562 DVGDDHELEIAY
+562 IA
-574 TPILQ
+574 
-579 TDDGAR
+579 
-585 PLTSNVLNNYIYDL
+585 
-599 IQKAGENGPWKS
+599 
-611 EDLLKLDAQG
+611 
-621 LDEEIDG
+621 
-628 QTVHIKNMLAAVEGQ
+628 
-643 ILNGAELTAADVAAI
+643 
-658 AGSTAEEIAKD
+658 
-669 WDGAT
+669 
-674 SKYAGKSMHDLQI
+674 
-687 PLAKTAEAA
+687 
-696 EIFNTLKDKAD
+696 
-707 AAGVSL
+707 
-713 ETLFA
+713 
-718 MADNDAFNDLFSGNI
+718 
-733 DIEALKEFIQQM
+733 QM
-745 EAAGFTIED
+745 ENAGFTIED
-754 VINELES
+754 VITELKS
-761 LSKAG
+761 FSQAG

-828 MQVNTEKAKKLT
+828 MQINTKKAKELT

-875 LKKNNDLSEEQQSTL
+875 LKKNNNLSEEQQSTL

-911 EVLYS
+911 ELLYS
-916 QLVQVSGAYQD
+916 QLMQVSGAYQD
-927 WLNAQNATEAGTMYN
+927 WLNAQNATEAGTMYD
-942 DAIKAYDAIKDA
+942 DAIQAYDAIKDA

-966 AAVEFLVPKSVD
+966 AAIEFLVPKSVD

-1023 AGKKTIQDF
+1023 AGKKTIDDF
-1032 CDAMKLTPEM
+1032 CDAMKLTPDM

-1052 YGFDWEWDDAFFGET
+1052 YGFDFNWDDAFFGET
-1067 LTSLEMQADELQE
+1067 LTSLEMQADELKE
-1080 KMDSVKPDSK
+1080 KMDSVKADPDS
-1090 SYEEWNNQLKEVNE
+1090 YDEWNKQLKEVNE

-1128 KDAVDQMNSQGG
+1128 KDAIDQMNSQGS
-1140 TFDGQADELQSALD
+1140 TFDGQADELQSALA

-1267 TDIANILLTP
+1267 TDITNMLLAP
-1277 YTLDLNTTEAMT
+1277 YTLDLNTTEALT
-1289 RLGNVKELMNQ
+1289 KLGTVRDLMNQ

-1325 IGTGSANAAGTNG
+1325 TGTGSANAAGTNG

-1376 LPRDAIVFDHQKS
+1376 LPKDAIVFDHQKS

-1408 NAYDEG
+1408 NAYDQG

-1444 TATATEVAQKNLERI
+1444 TATATEAAQKNLERI
-1459 EAEADA
+1459 KAEADA

-1555 QEALDDSY
+1555 QEALEDSY

-1570 QDELDKLNETNDA
+1570 QNELDKLNETNDA

-1636 QKEHEDAQKALEDQ
+1636 QKEHEDAKKALEDQ

-1799 LRQIEEKTAEINDLS
+1799 LRQIEEKTAEINDLN

-1825 TKSDELDK
+1825 IKSDELDK

-1841 VKTTKSSSTSNHAT
+1841 VKTTKSSSTSSHAT

-1929 TSAGSS
+1929 ASAGSS

>member
-6 LVGTGQDLSTGA
+6 LFGTGNDLNTGT
-18 FVTVNGK
+18 FLTLNGK
-25 QWKESL
+25 RAKDSIEDFRKAFS
-31 NDLVQ
+31 
-36 VFKEANNLGA
+36 EANDMGV
-46 TKKGTVLSW
+46 TKKGTLFSW
-55 LAGNFNKDY
+55 LTGNFNNDY
-64 DFVKDLNADTEALQ
+64 DLAKNLDSDTKALQAFNEEFGKRHDKKAALKKLEGASVTLQEFAKNADE
-78 KFMEVYNAQDP
+78 
-89 TKKDKGAAFNA
+89 G
-100 TLTNSSVILQDFV
+100 TLSLK
-113 NHTDDASIS
+113 
-122 VQNFFSSV
+122 NFFSSV
-130 TGVGKLTNALKGI
+130 TGAGKLTNAIKGI
-143 GMQMLVTF
+143 GLQMLTT
-151 GQMAAVWA
+151 AAQAAAIWA
-159 VSEVFNLIG
+159 ITEGFRLVVNAI
-168 KGINYL
+168 KDYINR
-174 AHYDDIAKETMEE
+174 AEIAKEKMEN
-187 SRKAYQDTTD
+187 SKKAYQDTTD
-197 EIKSLNDELGENNK
+197 EIKSLNDELEQNK
-211 RIAEIKAQGTISYTD
+211 ERMAEINGQDVITYTD
-226 QRELKKLQT
+226 QQELNKLET
-235 ANDKLDRQIQL
+235 ANTRLERQIEL
-246 KEHLAEIEAKQAVN
+246 KEHLAEIEARDA
-260 DTIDSFNANYGK
+260 ANK
-272 DYFWGDFNL
+272 T
-281 NKASRNFL
+281 
-289 GVESFG
+289 VESFKENYGLDYFG
-295 EWESYERRFN
+295 EG
-305 DMFDMNSNRYVGAD
+305 FDFDKKGPNVFTNYKELFDRIKPD
-319 EFAETILNE
+319 EFGDKVLGHS
-328 TNDVREYSAA
+328 NDIREYSAA

-344 KVDTFNQKAAEAKTA
+344 KIDTFNKRAKEAETAYEAQNWLNKAN
-359 DAAQEWLDKAELY
+359 QY

-386 ADDLETYKETLDLIG
+386 TDDLETYKETLDLVG
-401 YDNLTETQQVVYR
+401 YNNLTLTQQGIYK
-414 QIESAL
+414 QIENAL

-440 KYADVVSKLKDA
+440 KYADVVTWLKNNSENA
-452 PESSAKALS
+452 AKALND
-461 ALKTQADDSKKSLA
+461 LKTQADAAGKSVT
-475 EMLDVAGN
+475 EMLDDTQKN
-483 FPDIASGVD
+483 K
-492 DYRQALKEAS
+492 LKEALGDG
-502 EAEEA
+502 
-507 VTGTAEKYGNVS
+507 VT
-519 NKNRQI
+519 I
-525 IQWTAENLK
+525 DMDNLT
-534 NYSDFVKEQ
+534 DF
-543 KEPFE
+543 
-548 EGSFSTV
+548 
-555 VGSSNAF
+555 
-562 DVGDDHELEIAY
+562 IAMM
-574 TPILQ
+574 Q
-579 TDDGAR
+579 D
-585 PLTSNVLNNYIYDL
+585 
-599 IQKAGENGPWKS
+599 
-611 EDLLKLDAQG
+611 
-621 LDEEIDG
+621 
-628 QTVHIKNMLAAVEGQ
+628 
-643 ILNGAELTAADVAAI
+643 
-658 AGSTAEEIAKD
+658 
-669 WDGAT
+669 
-674 SKYAGKSMHDLQI
+674 
-687 PLAKTAEAA
+687 
-696 EIFNTLKDKAD
+696 
-707 AAGVSL
+707 
-713 ETLFA
+713 
-718 MADNDAFNDLFSGNI
+718 
-733 DIEALKEFIQQM
+733 
-745 EAAGFTIED
+745 AGFSIED
-754 VINELES
+754 VINELKS
-761 LSKAG
+761 LNQTG

-781 NVTTTISAVTAA
+781 NVTTTISAVTSA

-820 CLEYVNGT
+820 CLKYVNGT
-828 MQVNTEKAKKLT
+828 MQINTEKAKELT

-890 KEAISNREQENKKLR
+890 KEAISNREQESKKLR

-911 EVLYS
+911 ELLYS

-942 DAIKAYDAIKDA
+942 DAIQAYDAIKDA

-966 AAVEFLVPKSVD
+966 AAIEFLVPKSVD

-1023 AGKKTIQDF
+1023 AGKKTIDDF
-1032 CDAMKLTPEM
+1032 CDAMKLTPDM

-1052 YGFDWEWDDAFFGET
+1052 YGFDFNWDDAFFGET

-1080 KMDSVKPDSK
+1080 KMDSVKPDSD
-1090 SYEEWNNQLKEVNE
+1090 SYKEWNNQLKEVNE

-1128 KDAVDQMNSQGG
+1128 KDAVDQMNSQGS

-1225 AQGLEDAGKSTEEIT
+1225 AKGLEDAGKSTEEIT
-1240 QTLKDAKILNVET
+1240 QTLKDAKILNVKT
-1253 DDSEDKLSQTKDTV
+1253 DDSEDKLSQTHDTV
-1267 TDIANILLTP
+1267 TDIANMLLTP
-1277 YTLDLNTTEAMT
+1277 YTLDLNTTEALEKLDT
-1289 RLGNVKELMNQ
+1289 VAKLMNR
-1300 ISETTITAPVP
+1300 ISETTITVP
-1311 SVPKSYAERITTGT
+1311 TPNISTPSSSQPYKPGKSYAERNGAGSTGIST
-1325 IGTGSANAAGTNG
+1325 AHAAGTNG

-1376 LPRDAIVFDHQKS
+1376 LPKDAIVFDHQKS

-1408 NAYDEG
+1408 NAYNQG

-1444 TATATEVAQKNLERI
+1444 TATATEAAQKNLERI

-1784 RTDVLDDFKNHYIDI
+1784 RTDVLDNFKNHYIDI

-1866 RVDEAGPEIV
+1866 RIDEAGPEIV

-1929 TSAGSS
+1929 ASAGSS

-1957 ILHQNIGSI
+1957 ILHQNISSI

>member
-6 LVGTGQDLSTGA
+6 LLGTGNDLNSGT
-18 FVTVNGK
+18 FLTLNGK
-25 QWKESL
+25 RAKDSIA
-31 NDLVQ
+31 D
-36 VFKEANNLGA
+36 FRKAFSEANLLGG
-46 TKKGTVLSW
+46 TKKGTLFSW
-55 LAGNFNKDY
+55 LTGNFNNDY
-64 DFVKDLNADTEALQ
+64 DLAKDLDKDVVALQ
-78 KFMEVYNAQDP
+78 EFMVAYDKSGDKVKTANE
-89 TKKDKGAAFNA
+89 TLKD
-100 TLTNSSVILQDFV
+100 SSVVLQDFV
-113 NHTDDASIS
+113 AHTDDANIS

-130 TGVGKLTNALKGI
+130 TGAGKLTNAIKGI
-143 GMQMLVTF
+143 GLQMLTTA
-151 GQMAAVWA
+151 GQAAAIWA
-159 VSEVFNLIG
+159 ITEGFRLVVNAI
-168 KGINYL
+168 KDYINR
-174 AHYDDIAKETMEE
+174 AEIAKEKMEN
-187 SRKAYQDTTD
+187 SKKAYQDTTD
-197 EIKSLNDELGENNK
+197 EIKSLNDELEQNK
-211 RIAEIKAQGTISYTD
+211 ERIAEINGQDVITYTD
-226 QRELKKLQT
+226 QKELNKLET
-235 ANDKLDRQIQL
+235 ANTRLERQIEL
-246 KEHLAEIEAKQAVN
+246 KEHLAEIEARDAAN
-260 DTIDSFNANYGK
+260 DT
-272 DYFWGDFNL
+272 
-281 NKASRNFL
+281 
-289 GVESFG
+289 VESFKENYG
-295 EWESYERRFN
+295 LDYFGKDFDFNQKGPNVFASYKEI
-305 DMFDMNSNRYVGAD
+305 FDKIKPNS
-319 EFAETILNE
+319 FAEKVLE
-328 TNDVREYSAA
+328 RSNDIREYSAA

-344 KVDTFNQKAAEAKTA
+344 NIDTFNKRAKEAETA
-359 DAAQEWLDKAELY
+359 YEAQNWLDKAELY
-372 QTQLEKINQGILDQ
+372 NTQLEKINQGILDQ
-386 ADDLETYKETLDLIG
+386 ADDLETYKETLDLVG
-401 YDNLTETQQVVYR
+401 YDNLTSTQKKIYN
-414 QIESAL
+414 QIENAL
-420 KYDYMKA
+420 KYNYMKA
-427 DPASWF
+427 NPASWF

-440 KYADVVSKLKDA
+440 KYADVVSKLKED
-452 PESSAKALS
+452 PEGASKALI
-461 ALKTQADDSKKSLA
+461 ALNTQAENSGKSLG
-475 EMLDVAGN
+475 EMLD
-483 FPDIASGVD
+483 IAKEFFGVISGFD
-492 DYRQALKEAS
+492 DYSQALK
-502 EAEEA
+502 
-507 VTGTAEKYGNVS
+507 
-519 NKNRQI
+519 
-525 IQWTAENLK
+525 
-534 NYSDFVKEQ
+534 
-543 KEPFE
+543 
-548 EGSFSTV
+548 
-555 VGSSNAF
+555 
-562 DVGDDHELEIAY
+562 
-574 TPILQ
+574 
-579 TDDGAR
+579 
-585 PLTSNVLNNYIYDL
+585 
-599 IQKAGENGPWKS
+599 
-611 EDLLKLDAQG
+611 DA
-621 LDEEIDG
+621 
-628 QTVHIKNMLAAVEGQ
+628 
-643 ILNGAELTAADVAAI
+643 
-658 AGSTAEEIAKD
+658 
-669 WDGAT
+669 
-674 SKYAGKSMHDLQI
+674 
-687 PLAKTAEAA
+687 
-696 EIFNTLKDKAD
+696 KDKAD

-713 ETLFA
+713 GALFNI
-718 MADNDAFNDLFSGNI
+718 ADNESFRNLFSSGI
-733 DIEALKEFIQQM
+733 DLDLLAEFIKYMQD
-745 EAAGFTIED
+745 AGFAVDD
-754 VINELES
+754 VITEL
-761 LSKAG
+761 KTFNQTG
-766 VEANSVTIDADTAVK
+766 VEANSVTIDASSAAEK
-781 NVTTTISAVTAA
+781 VTTTISAVTAA

-820 CLEYVNGT
+820 CLKYVNGT
-828 MQVNTEKAKKLT
+828 MQINTEKAKKLT

-927 WLNAQNATEAGTMYN
+927 WLNAQNATEAGTMYD

-966 AAVEFLVPKSVD
+966 AAIEFLVPKSVD

-1023 AGKKTIQDF
+1023 AGKKTIDDF
-1032 CDAMKLTPEM
+1032 CDALKLTPDM

-1052 YGFDWEWDDAFFGET
+1052 YGFDFNWDDAFFGET

-1080 KMDSVKPDSK
+1080 KMDSVKPDSD
-1090 SYEEWNNQLKEVNE
+1090 SYKEWNDQLKEVNE

-1111 NIDSTDV
+1111 NIDNTDV

-1128 KDAVDQMNSQGG
+1128 KDAVDQMNSQGD

-1225 AQGLEDAGKSTEEIT
+1225 AQGLEDAGKTTEEIT

-1253 DDSEDKLSQTKDTV
+1253 DDEDKLSQTKDTV

-1277 YTLDLNTTEAMT
+1277 YTLDLNTTEAMNKLDT
-1289 RLGNVKELMNQ
+1289 VAKLMNQ
-1300 ISETTITAPVP
+1300 ISETTITVP
-1311 SVPKSYAERITTGT
+1311 TPDISTPSSSQPYKPGKSYAERN
-1325 IGTGSANAAGTNG
+1325 GTGFTGLSVAHAAGTNG

-1408 NAYDEG
+1408 NAYDQG

-1444 TATATEVAQKNLERI
+1444 TATATEAAQKNLERI

-1491 ESEQKTLD
+1491 ESEQKILD

-1636 QKEHEDAQKALEDQ
+1636 EKEHEDAQKALEDQ

-1784 RTDVLDDFKNHYIDI
+1784 RTDVLDNFKNHYIDI
-1799 LRQIEEKTAEINDLS
+1799 LRQIEEKTAEINDLN

-1841 VKTTKSSSTSNHAT
+1841 VKTTKSSSTSSHAT

-1929 TSAGSS
+1929 ASAGSS

>member
-78 KFMEVYNAQDP
+78 KFMKVYNAQDP

-122 VQNFFSSV
+122 VKNFFSSV
-130 TGVGKLTNALKGI
+130 TGAGKLTNALKGI
-143 GMQMLVTF
+143 GLQMLTT
-151 GQMAAVWA
+151 AAQAAAIWA
-159 VSEVFNLIG
+159 ITEGFKLLVNWVDKLYRSGE
-168 KGINYL
+168 
-174 AHYDDIAKETMEE
+174 IAKEKMGE
-187 SRKAYQDTTD
+187 SKKTYQDTTD
-197 EIKSLNDELGENNK
+197 EIKSLNDELEENKK
-211 RIAEIKAQGTISYTD
+211 RIAEINGQDVITYTD
-226 QRELKKLQT
+226 KQELEKLET
-235 ANDKLDRQIQL
+235 ANTRLERQIEL
-246 KEHLAEIEAKQAVN
+246 KEHLAEMQAKEAVN
-260 DTIDSFNANYGK
+260 DAVNSFNENYGE
-272 DYFWGDFNL
+272 DYFGD
-281 NKASRNFL
+281 
-289 GVESFG
+289 V
-295 EWESYERRFN
+295 
-305 DMFDMNSNRYVGAD
+305 FDLDKKGPTDFMNYKGLFDSIHPD
-319 EFAETILNE
+319 EFGDKILE
-328 TNDVREYSAA
+328 RSNDIREYSAA
-338 IDYLNE
+338 IDYLND
-344 KVDTFNQKAAEAKTA
+344 KIDKYNQMAAV
-359 DAAQEWLDKAELY
+359 AATPDEEQTWLKQAELY

-386 ADDLETYKETLDLIG
+386 ADDLETYKETLDLVG
-401 YDNLTETQQVVYR
+401 FDNLTSTQKKIYN
-414 QIESAL
+414 QIEDAL
-420 KYDYMKA
+420 KYNYMKT

-440 KYADVVSKLKDA
+440 KYADVVTWLKNNSENA
-452 PESSAKALS
+452 AKALND
-461 ALKTQADDSKKSLA
+461 LKTQADAAGKSVT
-475 EMLDVAGN
+475 EMLDDTQKN
-483 FPDIASGVD
+483 K
-492 DYRQALKEAS
+492 LKEALGDG
-502 EAEEA
+502 
-507 VTGTAEKYGNVS
+507 VT
-519 NKNRQI
+519 I
-525 IQWTAENLK
+525 DMDNLA
-534 NYSDFVKEQ
+534 DF
-543 KEPFE
+543 
-548 EGSFSTV
+548 
-555 VGSSNAF
+555 
-562 DVGDDHELEIAY
+562 IA
-574 TPILQ
+574 
-579 TDDGAR
+579 
-585 PLTSNVLNNYIYDL
+585 
-599 IQKAGENGPWKS
+599 
-611 EDLLKLDAQG
+611 
-621 LDEEIDG
+621 
-628 QTVHIKNMLAAVEGQ
+628 
-643 ILNGAELTAADVAAI
+643 
-658 AGSTAEEIAKD
+658 
-669 WDGAT
+669 
-674 SKYAGKSMHDLQI
+674 
-687 PLAKTAEAA
+687 
-696 EIFNTLKDKAD
+696 
-707 AAGVSL
+707 
-713 ETLFA
+713 
-718 MADNDAFNDLFSGNI
+718 
-733 DIEALKEFIQQM
+733 QM
-745 EAAGFTIED
+745 ENAGFTIED
-754 VINELES
+754 VITELKS
-761 LSKAG
+761 FSQTG

-828 MQVNTEKAKKLT
+828 MQINTKKAKELT

-875 LKKNNDLSEEQQSTL
+875 LKKNNNLSEEQQSTL

-942 DAIKAYDAIKDA
+942 DAIQAYDAIKDA

-1023 AGKKTIQDF
+1023 AGKKTIDDF
-1032 CDAMKLTPEM
+1032 CDAMKLTPDM

-1052 YGFDWEWDDAFFGET
+1052 YGFDFNWDDAFFGET

-1080 KMDSVKPDSK
+1080 KMDSVKPDSD
-1090 SYEEWNNQLKEVNE
+1090 SYKEWNDQLKEVNE

-1111 NIDSTDV
+1111 NIDNTDV
-1118 DALVDAYEKA
+1118 DALVGQYKEALQAYGDAI
-1128 KDAVDQMNSQGG
+1128 DRQGEISEEQYK
-1140 TFDGQADELQSALD
+1140 TAQDTLD

-1193 ATELEAAQD
+1193 ATELETAQD

-1225 AQGLEDAGKSTEEIT
+1225 AKGLEDAGKSTEEIT

-1253 DDSEDKLSQTKDTV
+1253 DDSEDKLSQTHDTV
-1267 TDIANILLTP
+1267 TDIANMLLTP
-1277 YTLDLNTTEAMT
+1277 YTLDLDTTEAVEK
-1289 RLGNVKELMNQ
+1289 LGPVAELMKQ
-1300 ISETTITAPVP
+1300 ISETTITAHVP

-1325 IGTGSANAAGTNG
+1325 TGTGSANAAGTNG

-1376 LPRDAIVFDHQKS
+1376 LPKDAIVFDHQKS

-1408 NAYDEG
+1408 NAYVEG
-1414 VGTITGGGYIPKNNP
+1414 DGTITGGGYIPKNNP

-1444 TATATEVAQKNLERI
+1444 TATATEAAQKNLERI

-1555 QEALDDSY
+1555 QEALEDSY

-1636 QKEHEDAQKALEDQ
+1636 QKEQEDAQKALEDQ

-1784 RTDVLDDFKNHYIDI
+1784 RTDVLDNFKNHYIDI
-1799 LRQIEEKTAEINDLS
+1799 LRQIKEKTAEINDLS

-1841 VKTTKSSSTSNHAT
+1841 VKTTKSSSTSSHAT

-1929 TSAGSS
+1929 ASAGSS

>member
-1 MNLFN
+1 MF
-6 LVGTGQDLSTGA
+6 GTGNDLNTGS
-18 FVTVNGK
+18 FVTLNGK
-25 QWKESL
+25 RWRESIS
-31 NDLVQ
+31 DL
-36 VFKEANNLGA
+36 KKALAEANDMGVA
-46 TKKGTVLSW
+46 KKGTVLSW
-55 LAGNFNKDY
+55 LTGNFNNDY
-64 DFVKDLNADTEALQ
+64 DLAKNLDSDTKALQAFNKEFEESHNKNTALKKLEGASVTLQEFAKNADE
-78 KFMEVYNAQDP
+78 
-89 TKKDKGAAFNA
+89 G
-100 TLTNSSVILQDFV
+100 TLSLK
-113 NHTDDASIS
+113 
-122 VQNFFSSV
+122 NFFSSV
-130 TGVGKLTNALKGI
+130 TGAGKLTNALKGI
-143 GMQMLVTF
+143 GLQMLTT
-151 GQMAAVWA
+151 AAQAAAIWA
-159 VSEVFNLIG
+159 ITEGFRLVANAI
-168 KGINYL
+168 KDYINR
-174 AHYDDIAKETMEE
+174 AEIAKEKMEN
-187 SRKAYQDTTD
+187 SKKAYQDTTD
-197 EIKSLNDELGENNK
+197 EIKSLNDELEQNK
-211 RIAEIKAQGTISYTD
+211 ERMAEINSQDVITYTD
-226 QRELKKLQT
+226 QQELNKLET
-235 ANDKLDRQIQL
+235 ANTRLERQIEL
-246 KEHLAEIEAKQAVN
+246 KEHLAEIEARDA
-260 DTIDSFNANYGK
+260 ANK
-272 DYFWGDFNL
+272 T
-281 NKASRNFL
+281 
-289 GVESFG
+289 VESFKENYG
-295 EWESYERRFN
+295 LDYFGKDFDFDKKGPNWLTSYK
-305 DMFDMNSNRYVGAD
+305 DVFDKISPNS
-319 EFAETILNE
+319 FAEKVLGRS
-328 TNDVREYSAA
+328 NDIREYSAA

-344 KVDTFNQKAAEAKTA
+344 HIDTFNKRAKEAKTA
-359 DAAQEWLDKAELY
+359 YEAQNWLDKANQY

-386 ADDLETYKETLDLIG
+386 ADDLETYKETLDLVG
-401 YDNLTETQQVVYR
+401 YDNLTSTQKRIYN
-414 QIESAL
+414 QIEDAL
-420 KYDYMKA
+420 KHDYMKA

-440 KYADVVSKLKDA
+440 KYADVVSKLKED
-452 PESSAKALS
+452 PEGAAKALT
-461 ALKTQADDSKKSLA
+461 ALNTQAKNSGESLT
-475 EMLDVAGN
+475 EMLNVAKN
-483 FPDIASGVD
+483 FSKITDGVD
-492 DYRQALKEAS
+492 NYGKALRNADK
-502 EAEEA
+502 AEENLI
-507 VTGTAEKYGNVS
+507 GSAEKYGNIS
-519 NKNRQI
+519 NKDRQVI
-525 IQWTAENLK
+525 RWTARNLK
-534 NYSDFVKEQ
+534 NYSKFAAEQ
-543 KEPFE
+543 AEKNKPLELN
-548 EGSFSTV
+548 SYSTAL
-555 VGSSNAF
+555 GTSSAF
-562 DVGDDHELEIAY
+562 DVGDNHELEIAY
-574 TPILQ
+574 SPILQ
-579 TDDGAR
+579 TEDGPK
-585 PLTSNVLNNYIYDL
+585 PLTEGVLKNYIYGL
-599 IQKAGENGPWKS
+599 IEKAGENGPWKS
-611 EDLLKLDAQG
+611 DDLLKLDAKG
-621 LDEEIDG
+621 LDEQIDG
-628 QTVHIKNMLAAVEGQ
+628 ETVHIKNMLAAVEGQ
-643 ILNGAELTAADVAAI
+643 ILDGVELTAADVAAI
-658 AGSTAEEIAKD
+658 GGETAENIAKA
-669 WDGAT
+669 WNGAT
-674 SKYAGKSMHDLQI
+674 SKYVGQGMHTLQV
-687 PLAKTAEAA
+687 PLT
-696 EIFNTLKDKAD
+696 DKAAAD
-707 AAGVSL
+707 DILKTLQKDSDDAGVSL
-713 ETLFA
+713 DTLFT
-718 MADNDAFNDLFSGNI
+718 MVKNNDINGLLSEGI
-733 DIEALKEFIQQM
+733 DVDGLKEFIQCMQD
-745 EAAGFTIED
+745 AGFSIED
-754 VINELES
+754 VITELKS
-761 LSKAG
+761 LNQAG

-820 CLEYVNGT
+820 CLKYVNGT
-828 MQVNTEKAKKLT
+828 MQVNTEKAKELT

-927 WLNAQNATEAGTMYN
+927 WLNAQNATEAGTMYD

-954 LESGKIGTQKYK
+954 LESGKIGTQKYN

-1023 AGKKTIQDF
+1023 AGKKTIDDF
-1032 CDAMKLTPEM
+1032 CDALKLTPDM

-1052 YGFDWEWDDAFFGET
+1052 YGFDFNWDDAFFGET

-1080 KMDSVKPDSK
+1080 KMDSVKPDSD
-1090 SYEEWNNQLKEVNE
+1090 SYKEWNDQLKEVNE

-1111 NIDSTDV
+1111 NIDNTDV
-1118 DALVDAYEKA
+1118 DALVGQYKEAAQTYSNLLDQQGTISEQQLKTAEDAFNK
-1128 KDAVDQMNSQGG
+1128 S
-1140 TFDGQADELQSALD
+1140 
-1154 KAADNLNKNGRV
+1154 ADNLNKNGRV
-1166 QLWIDAS
+1166 QIWIDAS

-1193 ATELEAAQD
+1193 ATELETAQD

-1225 AQGLEDAGKSTEEIT
+1225 AKGLEDAGKSTEEIT

-1253 DDSEDKLSQTKDTV
+1253 DDSEDKLAQTQDTV

-1277 YTLDLNTTEAMT
+1277 YTLQLDNTEAMNK
-1289 RLGNVKELMNQ
+1289 LGTVAELMNQ
-1300 ISETTITAPVP
+1300 ISETTITVP
-1311 SVPKSYAERITTGT
+1311 TPNISTPSSSQPYKPGKSYAERN
-1325 IGTGSANAAGTNG
+1325 GTGFTGLSVAHAAGTNG

-1376 LPRDAIVFDHQKS
+1376 LPKDAIVFDHQKS

-1408 NAYDEG
+1408 NAYALTS
-1414 VGTITGGGYIPKNNP
+1414 GTITGGGNKPENNP

-1444 TATATEVAQKNLERI
+1444 TATATEAAQKNLERI

-1491 ESEQKTLD
+1491 ESEQKILD
-1499 GIVKTIT
+1499 GIVKTVT

-1636 QKEHEDAQKALEDQ
+1636 EKEQEDAKKALEDQ

-1784 RTDVLDDFKNHYIDI
+1784 RTDVLDNFKNHYIDI

-1825 TKSDELDK
+1825 TKSDALDK

-1841 VKTTKSSSTSNHAT
+1841 VKTTKSSSTSSHAT

>member
-1 MNLFN
+1 MF
-6 LVGTGQDLSTGA
+6 GTGNDLNTGA
-18 FVTVNGK
+18 FVTLNGK
-25 QWKESL
+25 RWRESIS
-31 NDLVQ
+31 D
-36 VFKEANNLGA
+36 FKKAFAEANDMGS
-46 TKKGTVLSW
+46 TKNGILFAW
-55 LAGNFNKDY
+55 LTGNFDKDY
-64 DFVKDLNADTEALQ
+64 DIAKNLDTDILAIKRFNAEFEKTGKKADALSKLEGASVTLQEFAKNADE
-78 KFMEVYNAQDP
+78 
-89 TKKDKGAAFNA
+89 G
-100 TLTNSSVILQDFV
+100 TLSLK
-113 NHTDDASIS
+113 
-122 VQNFFSSV
+122 NFFSSV
-130 TGVGKLTNALKGI
+130 TGASKLTNAIKGI
-143 GMQMLVTF
+143 GLQMLTT
-151 GQMAAVWA
+151 AAQAAAIWA
-159 VSEVFNLIG
+159 ITEGFRLVVNAI
-168 KGINYL
+168 KDYINR
-174 AHYDDIAKETMEE
+174 AEIAKEKMEN
-187 SRKAYQDTTD
+187 SKKAYQDTTD
-197 EIKSLNDELGENNK
+197 EIKSLNDELEQNK
-211 RIAEIKAQGTISYTD
+211 ERMTEINGQDVITYTD
-226 QRELKKLQT
+226 QKELNKLET
-235 ANDKLDRQIQL
+235 ANTRLERQIEL
-246 KEHLAEIEAKQAVN
+246 KEHLAEIEARDA
-260 DTIDSFNANYGK
+260 ANK
-272 DYFWGDFNL
+272 T
-281 NKASRNFL
+281 
-289 GVESFG
+289 VESFKENYGLDYFG
-295 EWESYERRFN
+295 E
-305 DMFDMNSNRYVGAD
+305 DFDFDKKGPNVFANYKEVFDKIKPD
-319 EFAETILNE
+319 EFAEKVLGRS
-328 TNDVREYSAA
+328 NDIREYSAA

-344 KVDTFNQKAAEAKTA
+344 NIDTFNKRAKEAETA
-359 DAAQEWLDKAELY
+359 YEAQNWLDKANQY

-386 ADDLETYKETLDLIG
+386 ADDLETYKETLDLVG
-401 YDNLTETQQVVYR
+401 YDNLTSTQKRIYN
-414 QIESAL
+414 QIEDAL
-420 KYDYMKA
+420 KHDYMKA

-502 EAEEA
+502 EAE
-507 VTGTAEKYGNVS
+507 
-519 NKNRQI
+519 
-525 IQWTAENLK
+525 
-534 NYSDFVKEQ
+534 
-543 KEPFE
+543 
-548 EGSFSTV
+548 
-555 VGSSNAF
+555 
-562 DVGDDHELEIAY
+562 
-574 TPILQ
+574 
-579 TDDGAR
+579 
-585 PLTSNVLNNYIYDL
+585 
-599 IQKAGENGPWKS
+599 
-611 EDLLKLDAQG
+611 
-621 LDEEIDG
+621 
-628 QTVHIKNMLAAVEGQ
+628 
-643 ILNGAELTAADVAAI
+643 
-658 AGSTAEEIAKD
+658 
-669 WDGAT
+669 
-674 SKYAGKSMHDLQI
+674 
-687 PLAKTAEAA
+687 AA

-707 AAGVSL
+707 EAGVSL

-745 EAAGFTIED
+745 EDAGFTIED

-820 CLEYVNGT
+820 CLKYVNGT
-828 MQVNTEKAKKLT
+828 MQVNTEKAKELT

-875 LKKNNDLSEEQQSTL
+875 LKKNNNLSEEQQSTL

-911 EVLYS
+911 ELLYS

-942 DAIKAYDAIKDA
+942 DAIQAYDAIKDA

-966 AAVEFLVPKSVD
+966 AAIEFLVPKSVD

-1023 AGKKTIQDF
+1023 AGKKTIDDF
-1032 CDAMKLTPEM
+1032 CDALKLTPDM

-1052 YGFDWEWDDAFFGET
+1052 YGFNFNWDDAFFGET
-1067 LTSLEMQADELQE
+1067 LTSLEMQADELKE
-1080 KMDSVKPDSK
+1080 KMDSVKPDSD
-1090 SYEEWNNQLKEVNE
+1090 SYDEWNNQLKEVNE

-1128 KDAVDQMNSQGG
+1128 KDAVDQMNSQGS

-1277 YTLDLNTTEAMT
+1277 YTLDLNTTEALT
-1289 RLGNVKELMNQ
+1289 KLGTVAELMNQ
-1300 ISETTITAPVP
+1300 ISDTTITVP
-1311 SVPKSYAERITTGT
+1311 TPNISTPSSSQPYKPGKSYAERNGAGSTGIST
-1325 IGTGSANAAGTNG
+1325 AHAAGTNG
-1338 GLARAER
+1338 GLTRAER

-1376 LPRDAIVFDHQKS
+1376 LPKDAIVFDHQKS

-1408 NAYDEG
+1408 NAYALTS
-1414 VGTITGGGYIPKNNP
+1414 GTITGGGNKPENNP
-1429 ATSTTFQKNAKAAAA
+1429 VTSTTFQKNAKAAAA
-1444 TATATEVAQKNLERI
+1444 TATATEAAQKNLERI

-1784 RTDVLDDFKNHYIDI
+1784 RTDVLDNFKNHYIDI

-1814 LKIEVVEEEYQ
+1814 LKIEVIEEEYQ

-1913 VESAILKRMG
+1913 VESAILKRME

-1929 TSAGSS
+1929 ASAGSS